1 MNIEQIIDTGNNG
14 GVLYANPNYSKSK
27 KHPSP
32 KYLKAS
38 TPQEILAHDRS
49 VADDLFERRADTE
62 VNLNRLAPYSDN
74 LKRYNVS
81 TSPTIDDVN
90 QTLADAQSNW
100 SKVGNALAQS
110 LVSQTILGTVKAVPD
125 LFDSIANGFFTSDG
139 DYQNPISNKLK
150 EWQDYFDQEVAPIYS
165 DPNRNDIYSGALTN
179 LGWWASN
186 VPSVMSS
193 LTLLLP
199 ATGIMKGA
207 SAIGKALKLGAR
219 SRSGLKSLFGINKTL
234 DNIERGVEGAQLSG
248 FQSAAAR
255 IINSTREGGKLNT
268 FANVGGN
275 AVLQRMMENYQE
287 AQGVYQDVYKTA
299 ADKLNNMNAQE
310 YQAFVNKN
318 QDMLQ
323 DVDTSDKDAVAKK
336 ISKASADEDFKYNFG
351 NLTFDIIQMY
361 GLRGFWK
368 GLKDRGGAYSLNQ
381 TLRNN
386 KLAIG
391 KTEEEIKAVAD
402 KVSAWTKAR
411 NKVWDRLKNEKL
423 IVAGELSEGI
433 EEAVNYIAQM
443 EGTNLGKVILDEAD
457 ADKSPWDDR
466 MKKYLRS
473 GGLADS
479 AFWGVM
485 GGVVFHHLGSAF
497 GKIQATIDEKNKTKK
512 DDKTGESAP
521 SSFGLSETGEVKA
534 RRDNMQS
541 WLNNFNTFFDRA
553 AKIKEGINPFAG
565 PDENADIKGNTTA
578 QEIAKSRAQDEL
590 ITDLTLNAAHHGNA
604 GYLREF
610 MKSDE
615 VRDALVNKGITT
627 KEDATQTQQEILNK
641 MNEVTQQ
648 YNNELTRV
656 INIADN
662 YAANR
667 KNDQVI
673 PIEYLQMIAT
683 NNVKYGQDIARQE
696 DKLNLTQ
703 ANINAALQVK
713 EIADKLGDTSID
725 DLQRV
730 AAQTILANNLAE
742 LYAQRREIE
751 ESAKTDISQAVALDN
766 INKNIAAVQA
776 QLTPD
781 YLREAIRTGITAFHD
796 ENGVLKFK
804 PNEGA
809 SKELKDI
816 MSLDL
821 TDAEGNEDTS
831 KRADYFKRLDD
842 YATKHNIIGEL
853 SKYSDELSIAEQN
866 KAFEDNR
873 KKANQVLTDAD
884 EFGIPG
890 VVGKNFTD
898 LLVDKAVAE
907 VNRDYLKSK
916 QVKNREDIASE
927 LSFLNQT
934 LDDARVKVVNQSFD
948 TVKDIAKRNKDNSD
962 TIINAIG
969 AYYNQDFENYDN
981 FVSVLNDKD
990 KADLKES
997 LDALHLSGNLNYRF
1011 GEQIQEMLTKDD
1023 LFEDTKPAAT
1033 QAQEEEAEQLN
1044 SATPT
1049 STEAPPTVEPLN
1061 PSLSAPQTEQ
1071 TNNLSG
1077 SSVESV
1083 TTQGNTQLSNVGT
1096 QQPAAK
1102 PSKIGKL
1109 NFTDNKFVV
1118 STGNETASDDYQLI
1132 PTQNNDEYEVHPTS
1146 NDNIASLTTNE
1157 DLFANANIA
1166 TQDNVSITSYPIVRL
1181 TGNDFEVVSQGKLG
1195 IEGSQ
1200 EEENNENTT
1209 ISSTGGIEE
1218 STPTIVAPT
1227 IPVSTPAE
1235 DTTPEVEEPKIPDFM
1250 GNASD
1255 TKVIRDV
1262 ITELKTNPD
1271 LDLNS
1276 KAKSILDD
1284 YVAKGYSETE
1294 TKKQIDSAFRRIRKK
1309 QEKLMNK
1316 ESTVASVYFSSFD
1329 QEERNAKSK
1338 NGKAVVF
1345 DDSYKQAVSD
1355 LLDVYAKDAEL
1366 PKINGKYYGNLMN
1379 LMDYIKSA
1387 YDDYSMADFM
1397 FNSLSAYLNTPEGQ
1411 AKFNITDAND
1421 VSNPV
1426 TFLNNF
1432 HKSQAE
1438 RDAALPNGTVH
1449 QVNMNLSD
1457 FGTNEYMKES
1467 YDEQVKLKNGDKLT
1481 IERVTTAKGTSRLG
1495 IKSNG
1500 KLVGS
1505 ISIPSSGERGEYVQK
1520 NDGLIYHVDK
1530 SDGSKDGALK
1540 QVLKD
1545 IARSKTPEHEK
1556 LNEIIHKAAFDK
1568 FNAEQLVN
1576 EFKSNPIVQDMVK
1589 NNMINSD
1596 KNGPEYEVALNGLAK
1611 LWRYNYKVLSE
1622 GGVNK
1627 FTGAVVANSIDK
1639 WFDALRESYNETSK
1653 LDNNPNIDI
1662 IASDV
1667 FEGELIR
1674 SNDGTFKSDAE
1685 TSQPIQLAIAKDTKF
1700 EIAAKSANGEFINGI
1715 GSNKFLV
1722 NVGRTYV
1729 TVPRN
1734 NGTVDI
1740 VNAYPVSW
1748 TGGTYYT
1755 KDDKQHHVETG
1766 KDFKQLQNAIVI
1778 QIKDRLA
1785 SLNDGDF
1792 AENRD
1797 NFIDFID
1804 NLLNINK
1811 NPIFLSKELSVFR
1824 TANILGINFGNKNNQ
1839 LLFYRDKNGDGI
1851 GQIISK
1857 VDGKPTYIS
1866 YGSDLSAIT
1875 DRLIKGIESLNF
1887 NINFAVLK
1895 SDNNHNI
1902 PLQGITSRTTDGKFQ
1917 ITIPEYKGKNGINL
1931 TYDSFKDFIQQ
1942 NNLIRVNM
1950 AQENGSNIRRTAINK
1965 QGANARFS
1973 FQVTNKQESRP
1984 IEDVSNTYTSKADEI
1999 KSIITSDSTDKG
2011 FEVASALLLDDTSKE
2026 KLNSIKSDSSLRK
2039 LLAKDIIFDE
2049 EFMSKEHAQAN
2060 AVWSKTKGG
2069 KVIVGQRFL
2078 DMINSKKPGEKG
2090 RAIRTLMHEN
2100 LHAYIE
2106 DMADNKRHP
2115 NAVVNLRNRMQDI
2128 YDDFAAAINQDIN
2141 DLKAGNID
2149 EIKQR
2154 RHIQDKATLE
2164 KISNWLNNVNTFTA
2178 ESYAT
2183 RENPQDAL
2191 EEFIVESLTN
2201 VDLMNYLNQVDADGG
2216 VIKGNTI
2223 WQKILK
2229 FIGDLFGIN
2238 IRPNSLRAKQMEALG
2253 EIFKNN
2259 QEAEIKAEEKEEE
2272 VTQPNTPSTG
2282 RIEEVETQTVADDT
2296 NSIIDGDDV
2305 GSANETFDIKDED
2318 VDADDE
2324 YDADESTSEEV
2335 AFNSFN
2341 SAIESIPMS
2350 ERAKFASL
2358 VSSAAIS
2365 MSCR

>member
-1 MNIEQIIDTGNNG
+1 MDTTQITSKG
-14 GVLYANPNYSKSK
+14 GYEELNPLWSKSK
-27 KHPSP
+27 KNNQPKTILTTNPQKGGLVDSFYNANPSNFVFDNAN
-32 KYLKAS
+32 KYINYGI
-38 TPQEILAHDRS
+38 TPNKVAPNLDKELA
-49 VADDLFERRADTE
+49 E
-62 VNLNRLAPYSDN
+62 
-74 LKRYNVS
+74 
-81 TSPTIDDVN
+81 
-90 QTLADAQSNW
+90 AQSNFAKTFN
-100 SKVGNALAQS
+100 SLGQT
-110 LVSQTILGTVKAVPD
+110 LVSQAILGTIKAVPD
-125 LFDSIANGFFTSDG
+125 LFDAIANGFFTSDG
-139 DYQNPISNKLK
+139 DYQNPISNKIK
-150 EWQDYFDQEVAPIYS
+150 EWQDYFEQEVAPIYS
-165 DPNRNDIYSGALTN
+165 DPEHNDIYSGGLTN
-179 LGWWASN
+179 FGWWASN
-186 VPSVMSS
+186 APSVMSS

-207 SAIGKALKLGAR
+207 GAIGKALKLGAR

-234 DNIERGVEGAQLSG
+234 DNIECGVEGAQLSG
-248 FQSAAAR
+248 FQSAAAK

-287 AQGVYQDVYKTA
+287 AQGVYQDIYKDAT
-299 ADKLNNMNAQE
+299 DKLNRMNNQD

-318 QDMLQ
+318 QELLQ
-323 DVDTSDKDAVAKK
+323 DVDTSDRDAVARK

-391 KTEEEIKAVAD
+391 KTEEEIKAAAD
-402 KVSAWTKAR
+402 KVSTWTKAR
-411 NKVWDRLKNEKL
+411 NKVWDRIKNEKL
-423 IVAGELSEGI
+423 IVAGELSEGA

-443 EGTNLGKVILDEAD
+443 EGTNLGKVLLDEAD

-485 GGVVFHHLGSAF
+485 GGVVFHHLGSTF

-512 DDKTGESAP
+512 DDKTGESTP
-521 SSFGLSETGEVKA
+521 NSFGLSETGEVKA

-541 WLNNFNTFFDRA
+541 WLNTFNTFFDRA

-565 PDENADIKGNTTA
+565 PNEKADIKGNTTA

-615 VRDALVNKGITT
+615 VRDALVNKGIAT

-641 MNEVTQQ
+641 MDEVTQQ

-662 YAANR
+662 YAAHR
-667 KNDQVI
+667 KDDQVI

-703 ANINAALQVK
+703 SNINVALQVK

-796 ENGVLKFK
+796 KKGVLKFK

-821 TDAEGNEDTS
+821 TDAEGNEDAS
-831 KRADYFKRLDD
+831 KRADYFKRLDA

-873 KKANQVLTDAD
+873 RKANQVLTAAD

-898 LLVDKAVAE
+898 LLVDKAIAE
-907 VNRDYLKSK
+907 VNRDYLRSK

-934 LDDARVKVVNQSFD
+934 LDDARVKVVNQSFN
-948 TVKDIAKRNKDNSD
+948 TVKDIAKRNKDNRD
-962 TIINAIG
+962 AIINAVG

-1011 GEQIQEMLTKDD
+1011 GEKIQEMLDKDD

-1049 STEAPPTVEPLN
+1049 STEASPTVEPLN
-1061 PSLSAPQTEQ
+1061 SSLSAPQTEE

-1077 SSVESV
+1077 SPVESV
-1083 TTQGNTQLSNVGT
+1083 TAQGNTQLSNVGT
-1096 QQPAAK
+1096 QHPAAK

-1109 NFTDNKFVV
+1109 NFTNNKFVA

-1146 NDNIASLTTNE
+1146 NDSIASLTTSE

-1166 TQDNVSITSYPIVRL
+1166 TQDNVGITSYPIVRL

-1195 IEGSQ
+1195 IEDIK
-1200 EEENNENTT
+1200 EEETSQQT
-1209 ISSTGGIEE
+1209 SSTGGLEE
-1218 STPTIVAPT
+1218 TKLLES
-1227 IPVSTPAE
+1227 PAE
-1235 DTTPEVEEPKIPDFM
+1235 AEPTPEVEETTPEVEEPKVPDFM
-1250 GNASD
+1250 SNASD

-1262 ITELKTNPD
+1262 ITELKTTPD
-1271 LDLNS
+1271 LDLDA

-1294 TKKQIDSAFRRIRKK
+1294 TKKQIDSAFRRIRKR

-1338 NGKAVVF
+1338 NGKAIVF
-1345 DDSYKQAVSD
+1345 DDSYKKAVSD

-1366 PKINGKYYGNLMN
+1366 PQINGKYYGNLMN

-1426 TFLNNF
+1426 AFLNNF

-1457 FGTNEYMKES
+1457 FGTDEDMKES
-1467 YDEQVKLKNGDKLT
+1467 YVEQVKLKNGDKLT
-1481 IERVTTAKGTSRLG
+1481 IERVTTSKGTSRLG

-1505 ISIPSSGERGEYVQK
+1505 ISVPSIGERGEYIQK
-1520 NDGLIYHVDK
+1520 NDGLIYHIDK
-1530 SDGSKDGALK
+1530 ADGSKDGALK

-1556 LNEIIHKAAFDK
+1556 LNEIIHKAAFDR
-1568 FNAEQLVN
+1568 FNAEQLVT
-1576 EFKSNPIVQDMVK
+1576 EFKNNPIVQDMVK

-1596 KNGPEYEVALNGLAK
+1596 ETGPEYEVVLNGLAK
-1611 LWRYNYKVLSE
+1611 LWRYNYKVLTE

-1627 FTGAVVANSIDK
+1627 FTGAVIANSIDK
-1639 WFDALRESYNETSK
+1639 WFDTLRESYNETSK

-1662 IASDV
+1662 VASDV

-1700 EIAAKSANGEFINGI
+1700 EIAAKSTTGEFINGI

-1722 NVGRTYV
+1722 SVGRTYV
-1729 TVPRN
+1729 TVPRS

-1748 TGGTYYT
+1748 TGATYYT
-1755 KDDKQHHVETG
+1755 KDGKQQHVETG
-1766 KDFKQLQNAIVI
+1766 KNFKQLQNAII
-1778 QIKDRLA
+1778 TQIKDRLA

-1824 TANILGINFGNKNNQ
+1824 TANALGINFGNKNNQ
-1839 LLFYRDKNGDGI
+1839 LLFYRDKNGDDV
-1851 GQIISK
+1851 GQIINK
-1857 VDGKPTYIS
+1857 VDGKPNYIS
-1866 YGSDLSAIT
+1866 YNSDLSAVS
-1875 DRLIKGIESLNF
+1875 DRLIEGIKSLNF

-1895 SDNNHNI
+1895 SDNNHKI

-1917 ITIPEYKGKNGINL
+1917 ITIPEYKGKNGVNL

-1942 NNLIRVNM
+1942 NNLLRVNM

-1984 IEDVSNTYTSKADEI
+1984 VEDVGDSYISKADEI
-1999 KSIITSDSTDKG
+1999 KSILTSDSTDKG

-2049 EFMSKEHAQAN
+2049 EFMSKEHSQAN
-2060 AVWSKTKGG
+2060 AVWSKTKGN
-2069 KVIVGQRFL
+2069 KVVVGQKFL
-2078 DMINSKKPGEKG
+2078 DMINSKEPGEKG

-2100 LHAYIE
+2100 LHGYIE
-2106 DMADNKRHP
+2106 DMANDKRHP
-2115 NAVVNLRNRMQDI
+2115 NAVANLRNRMQDI

-2154 RHIQDKATLE
+2154 RHIQDKASLE
-2164 KISNWLNNVNTFTA
+2164 RISEWLNNVNTFTA

-2238 IRPNSLRAKQMEALG
+2238 IRPNSLRAKQMETLG

-2259 QEAEIKAEEKEEE
+2259 QEAEVKAEEKEE
-2272 VTQPNTPSTG
+2272 VTQPTSSTG
-2282 RIEEVETQTVADDT
+2282 RIEEVETETIADNT
-2296 NSIIDGDDV
+2296 NSVIDSDDV
-2305 GSANETFDIKDED
+2305 GRANEVFDIKDEN
-2318 VDADDE
+2318 VDDDDE
-2324 YDADESTSEEV
+2324 YDDESTSEEV

-2341 SAIESIPMS
+2341 SAIESLPMS

-2365 MSCR
+2365 MSCK

>member
-1 MNIEQIIDTGNNG
+1 MDTTQITSKG
-14 GVLYANPNYSKSK
+14 GYEELNPLWSKSK
-27 KHPSP
+27 KNNQPKTILTTNPQKGGLVDSFYNANPSNFVFDNAN
-32 KYLKAS
+32 KYINYGI
-38 TPQEILAHDRS
+38 TPNKVAPNLDKELA
-49 VADDLFERRADTE
+49 E
-62 VNLNRLAPYSDN
+62 
-74 LKRYNVS
+74 
-81 TSPTIDDVN
+81 
-90 QTLADAQSNW
+90 AQSNFAKTFN
-100 SKVGNALAQS
+100 SLGQA
-110 LVSQTILGTVKAVPD
+110 LVSETILGTIKAVPD
-125 LFDSIANGFFTSDG
+125 LFDAITDGIFQSDG
-139 DYQNPISNKLK
+139 DYQNPISNKLQ

-165 DPNRNDIYSGALTN
+165 DPERNDIYNGGLTN
-179 LGWWASN
+179 WGWWASN
-186 VPSVMSS
+186 IPSVMSS

-207 SAIGKALKLGAR
+207 GAIGKALKLGAR

-248 FQSAAAR
+248 FQSAAAK

-287 AQGVYQDVYKTA
+287 AQGVYQDIYKDAT
-299 ADKLNNMNAQE
+299 DKLNNMNNQD

-318 QDMLQ
+318 QELLQ
-323 DVDTSDKDAVAKK
+323 DVDTSDRNAVARK
-336 ISKASADEDFKYNFG
+336 ISKVSADEDFKYNFG

-391 KTEEEIKAVAD
+391 KTEEEIKAAAD

-411 NKVWDRLKNEKL
+411 NKVWDRFKSEKL
-423 IVAGELSEGI
+423 IVAGELSEGL
-433 EEAVNYIAQM
+433 EEGVNYIAQM
-443 EGTNLGKVILDEAD
+443 EGTNLGKVLLDEAD

-485 GGVVFHHLGSAF
+485 GGVVFHHLGSTF

-512 DDKTGESAP
+512 DDKTGESTP
-521 SSFGLSETGEVKA
+521 SSFGLSETGEIKA

-541 WLNNFNTFFDRA
+541 WLNTFNTFFDRA

-565 PDENADIKGNTTA
+565 LNEKADIKGNTTA

-610 MKSDE
+610 MKSNE
-615 VRDALVNKGITT
+615 VRDALVNKGIAT

-641 MNEVTQQ
+641 MDEVTQQ

-662 YAANR
+662 YAAHR
-667 KNDQVI
+667 KDDQVI

-703 ANINAALQVK
+703 SNIDTALQVK
-713 EIADKLGDTSID
+713 EIADKLGDTFID

-816 MSLDL
+816 MSLNL
-821 TDAEGNEDTS
+821 NDAEGNEDVN

-873 KKANQVLTDAD
+873 RKANEVLTAAD

-898 LLVDKAVAE
+898 LLVDKAIAE
-907 VNRDYLKSK
+907 VNRDYLRSK

-948 TVKDIAKRNKDNSD
+948 TVKDIAKRNKDNRD
-962 TIINAIG
+962 AIINAIG

-981 FVSVLNDKD
+981 FVSILNDKD

-1011 GEQIQEMLTKDD
+1011 GEQIQEMLAKDD
-1023 LFEDTKPAAT
+1023 LFEDTKPSAT
-1033 QAQEEEAEQLN
+1033 QAQEKEAEQLN
-1044 SATPT
+1044 VETPT
-1049 STEAPPTVEPLN
+1049 PTEASPTVEPLN
-1061 PSLSAPQTEQ
+1061 SSLSAPQIGQ

-1077 SSVESV
+1077 SSLESV
-1083 TTQGNTQLSNVGT
+1083 TAQGNTQLSNVGT
-1096 QQPAAK
+1096 QQSAAK
-1102 PSKIGKL
+1102 PIKIGKL
-1109 NFTDNKFVV
+1109 NFTNNKFVA

-1132 PTQNNDEYEVHPTS
+1132 PTQNNDEYEVHPAS
-1146 NDNIASLTTNE
+1146 NDSIATLTTNE

-1166 TQDNVSITSYPIVRL
+1166 TQDNVGITSYPIIRL

-1195 IEGSQ
+1195 IENVK
-1200 EEENNENTT
+1200 EEETSPQT
-1209 ISSTGGIEE
+1209 SSTGGLEQTEPVQSPAVEE
-1218 STPTIVAPT
+1218 I
-1227 IPVSTPAE
+1227 TPAVE
-1235 DTTPEVEEPKIPDFM
+1235 ETTPEVEEPKVPDFM

-1262 ITELKTNPD
+1262 ITELKTTPD
-1271 LDLNS
+1271 LDLDA

-1294 TKKQIDSAFRRIRKK
+1294 TKKQIDSAFRRIRKR

-1345 DDSYKQAVSD
+1345 EDSYKKAVSD

-1366 PKINGKYYGNLMN
+1366 PQINGKYYGNLMN

-1387 YDDYSMADFM
+1387 YDDYSMADFI

-1426 TFLNNF
+1426 AFLNNF

-1457 FGTNEYMKES
+1457 FGTNEDMKEN
-1467 YDEQVKLKNGDKLT
+1467 YAEQVKLKNGDKLT
-1481 IERVTTAKGTSRLG
+1481 IERVTTSKGTSHLG

-1505 ISIPSSGERGEYVQK
+1505 ISIPSTGERGEYVQK
-1520 NDGLIYHVDK
+1520 NDGLIYHIDK
-1530 SDGSKDGALK
+1530 ADGSKDGALK

-1611 LWRYNYKVLSE
+1611 LWRYNYKVLTE

-1627 FTGAVVANSIDK
+1627 FTSAVVANSIDK
-1639 WFDALRESYNETSK
+1639 WFDTLRESYNETSK

-1662 IASDV
+1662 VASDV

-1685 TSQPIQLAIAKDTKF
+1685 TSLPIQLAIAKDTNF
-1700 EIAAKSANGEFINGI
+1700 EIAAKSTTGEFINGI

-1729 TVPRN
+1729 TVPRS

-1740 VNAYPVSW
+1740 VNAYPVNW
-1748 TGGTYYT
+1748 TGATYYT
-1755 KDDKQHHVETG
+1755 KDDKQRYVKTG
-1766 KDFKQLQNAIVI
+1766 KDFKQLQNAIVT

-1824 TANILGINFGNKNNQ
+1824 TANTLGINFGNNNNQ

-1851 GQIISK
+1851 GQIINK
-1857 VDGKPTYIS
+1857 VDGKPDYIS
-1866 YGSDLSAIT
+1866 YNSDLSAVI
-1875 DRLIKGIESLNF
+1875 DRLIEGIKSLNF

-1902 PLQGITSRTTDGKFQ
+1902 PLQGITSRTTDGKFK
-1917 ITIPEYKGKNGINL
+1917 ITIPKYKGKNGLNL

-1942 NNLIRVNM
+1942 NNLLRVNM

-1984 IEDVSNTYTSKADEI
+1984 VEDVSDSYISKADEI
-1999 KSIITSDSTDKG
+1999 KSIVTSDSTDKG

-2026 KLNSIKSDSSLRK
+2026 KLNSIKSNSSLRK

-2049 EFMSKEHAQAN
+2049 EFMSKHHAQAN

-2069 KVIVGQRFL
+2069 KVVIGQTFL

-2100 LHAYIE
+2100 LHGYIE
-2106 DMADNKRHP
+2106 DMANDKRHP
-2115 NAVVNLRNRMQDI
+2115 NAVANLRNRMQDI
-2128 YDDFAAAINQDIN
+2128 YDDFATAINQDIN

-2164 KISNWLNNVNTFTA
+2164 KISEWLNNVNTFTA

-2216 VIKGNTI
+2216 VVKGNTI

-2229 FIGDLFGIN
+2229 FIGDLFSIN

-2259 QEAEIKAEEKEEE
+2259 QEAEVKAEEKEE
-2272 VTQPNTPSTG
+2272 VTQPTTSSTG
-2282 RIEEVETQTVADDT
+2282 RVEEVETETVADNT
-2296 NSIIDGDDV
+2296 NSVIDSDDV
-2305 GSANETFDIKDED
+2305 GNANEVFNINDED

-2341 SAIESIPMS
+2341 SAIESLPMS

-2365 MSCR
+2365 MFCK

>member
-1 MNIEQIIDTGNNG
+1 MNTENVFNNSGII
-14 GVLYANPNYSKSK
+14 VSNPNYNPKTK
-27 KHPSP
+27 KGRAQQPFFHTLDVSQDITSGAANEFA
-32 KYLKAS
+32 KNADNAWVMGDTHSYQRYGV
-38 TPQEILAHDRS
+38 TPNIITNLDK
-49 VADDLFERRADTE
+49 ERAE
-62 VNLNRLAPYSDN
+62 N
-74 LKRYNVS
+74 
-81 TSPTIDDVN
+81 
-90 QTLADAQSNW
+90 QSNW
-100 SKVGNALAQS
+100 IKTGNALGQT
-110 LVSQTILGTVKAVPD
+110 LVSQAILGTIKAVPD
-125 LFDSIANGFFTSDG
+125 LFDAIANGFFTSDG
-139 DYQNPISNKLK
+139 DYQNPISNKIK

-165 DPNRNDIYSGALTN
+165 DPEHNDIYNGGLTN
-179 LGWWASN
+179 WGWWASN
-186 VPSVMSS
+186 IPSVMSS

-207 SAIGKALKLGAR
+207 GAIGKALKLGAR

-248 FQSAAAR
+248 FQSAAAK

-287 AQGVYQDVYKTA
+287 AQGVYQDIYKDAT
-299 ADKLNNMNAQE
+299 DKLNNMNNQD

-318 QDMLQ
+318 QELLQ
-323 DVDTSDKDAVAKK
+323 DVDTSDRNAVAKK

-368 GLKDRGGAYSLNQ
+368 GLKDRGGTYSLNQ

-391 KTEEEIKAVAD
+391 KTEEEIKAAAD

-423 IVAGELSEGI
+423 IVAGELSEGL
-433 EEAVNYIAQM
+433 EEGVNYIAQM
-443 EGTNLGKVILDEAD
+443 EGTNLGKVLLDEAD

-485 GGVVFHHLGSAF
+485 GGVVFHHLGSTF

-521 SSFGLSETGEVKA
+521 TSFGLSETGEVKA

-541 WLNNFNTFFDRA
+541 WLNTFNTFFDRA

-565 PDENADIKGNTTA
+565 PNEKADIKGNTTA
-578 QEIAKSRAQDEL
+578 QEMAKSRAQDEL

-615 VRDALVNKGITT
+615 VRDALVNKGIAS

-641 MNEVTQQ
+641 MDEVTQQ

-656 INIADN
+656 MNIADN
-662 YAANR
+662 YAAHR
-667 KNDQVI
+667 KDDQVI
-673 PIEYLQMIAT
+673 PIEYLQIIAT

-703 ANINAALQVK
+703 SNINIALQVK

-742 LYAQRREIE
+742 LYAQRREVE

-796 ENGVLKFK
+796 KKGVLKFK

-816 MSLDL
+816 MSLNL
-821 TDAEGNEDTS
+821 NDAEGNEDAS
-831 KRADYFKRLDD
+831 KRAEYFKRLDD
-842 YATKHNIIGEL
+842 YATKHNIVGEL

-873 KKANQVLTDAD
+873 RKANQVLTAAD

-898 LLVDKAVAE
+898 LLVDKAIAK
-907 VNRDYLKSK
+907 VNIDYLKSK

-934 LDDARVKVVNQSFD
+934 LNDARVKVVNQSFD
-948 TVKDIAKRNKDNSD
+948 TVKDIAKRNKDNRD
-962 TIINAIG
+962 VIINAVG

-990 KADLKES
+990 KADLKEA

-1011 GEQIQEMLTKDD
+1011 GEQIQEMLGKDD

-1044 SATPT
+1044 AATPT
-1049 STEAPPTVEPLN
+1049 SPEPSPTIEPIN
-1061 PSLSAPQTEQ
+1061 PSLSAPQIGQ

-1077 SSVESV
+1077 SSLESV
-1083 TTQGNTQLSNVGT
+1083 TAQGNTQLSNVGT
-1096 QQPAAK
+1096 QQSAAK

-1109 NFTDNKFVV
+1109 NFTNNKFVA

-1146 NDNIASLTTNE
+1146 NDSIASLTTNE

-1166 TQDNVSITSYPIVRL
+1166 TQDNVGITSYPIVRL

-1195 IEGSQ
+1195 IEESQ
-1200 EEENNENTT
+1200 EEESNENTT
-1209 ISSTGGIEE
+1209 TSSTGSIEDT
-1218 STPTIVAPT
+1218 TPT
-1227 IPVSTPAE
+1227 E
-1235 DTTPEVEEPKIPDFM
+1235 DTTPEVEEPKVPDFM
-1250 GNASD
+1250 GNVSD
-1255 TKVIRDV
+1255 IKVIRDV
-1262 ITELKTNPD
+1262 ITELKTTPD
-1271 LDLNS
+1271 LDLDA

-1294 TKKQIDSAFRRIRKK
+1294 TKKQIDSAFRRIRKR

-1329 QEERNAKSK
+1329 QEERNARSK

-1345 DDSYKQAVSD
+1345 DDSYKKAVSD
-1355 LLDVYAKDAEL
+1355 LLDVYAKDVEL
-1366 PKINGKYYGNLMN
+1366 PQINGKYYGNLMN

-1426 TFLNNF
+1426 AFLNNF

-1457 FGTNEYMKES
+1457 FGSNEDMKES
-1467 YDEQVKLKNGDKLT
+1467 YAEQVKLKNGDKLT
-1481 IERVTTAKGTSRLG
+1481 IERVTTSKGTSRLG

-1505 ISIPSSGERGEYVQK
+1505 ISVPSIGERGEYVQK

-1530 SDGSKDGALK
+1530 ADSSKDGVLK

-1545 IARSKTPEHEK
+1545 IARSKTPEHAK
-1556 LNEIIHKAAFDK
+1556 LNELIHKAAFDK

-1576 EFKSNPIVQDMVK
+1576 EFKNNPIVQDMVK

-1596 KNGPEYEVALNGLAK
+1596 KNGPEYEIALNGLAK
-1611 LWRYNYKVLSE
+1611 LWRYNYKVLTE

-1627 FTGAVVANSIDK
+1627 FTGAVIANSIDK
-1639 WFDALRESYNETSK
+1639 WFNALRESYNETNK

-1662 IASDV
+1662 VASDV

-1674 SNDGTFKSDAE
+1674 SNDSTFKSDAE
-1685 TSQPIQLAIAKDTKF
+1685 TSLPIQLAIAKDTKF
-1700 EIAAKSANGEFINGI
+1700 EIAAKSTTGEFINGI

-1722 NVGRTYV
+1722 NVGRTYI
-1729 TVPRN
+1729 TVPRS

-1748 TGGTYYT
+1748 TGATYYT
-1755 KDDKQHHVETG
+1755 KDDKQQHVETG
-1766 KDFKQLQNAIVI
+1766 KDFKQLQNAII
-1778 QIKDRLA
+1778 TQIKDRLA

-1792 AENRD
+1792 VENRD

-1804 NLLNINK
+1804 NLLNVNK

-1824 TANILGINFGNKNNQ
+1824 TANVLGINFGNNNNQ
-1839 LLFYRDKNGDGI
+1839 LLFYRDKNGDGV
-1851 GQIISK
+1851 GQIINK
-1857 VDGKPTYIS
+1857 VNGKPTYIS
-1866 YGSDLSAIT
+1866 YNSDLSTIT
-1875 DRLIKGIESLNF
+1875 DRLIKGVESLNF

-1895 SDNNHNI
+1895 SDNNHDV
-1902 PLQGITSRTTDGKFQ
+1902 PLQGITSRTSDGKFQ
-1917 ITIPEYKGKNGINL
+1917 ITIPKYKGKNGVNL

-1942 NNLIRVNM
+1942 NNLLRVNM

-1984 IEDVSNTYTSKADEI
+1984 VKDVNDTYTSKSDEV
-1999 KSIITSDSTDKG
+1999 KAIITSDSTDKG
-2011 FEVASALLLDDTSKE
+2011 FEVASALLLDNTSKE
-2026 KLNSIKSDSSLRK
+2026 KLNSIKIDSPLRK
-2039 LLAKDIIFDE
+2039 LLSKNIIFDE
-2049 EFMSKEHAQAN
+2049 EFMSKEHPQAN

-2069 KVIVGQRFL
+2069 NVVVGQKFL

-2106 DMADNKRHP
+2106 DMADYKRHP
-2115 NAVVNLRNRMQDI
+2115 NAVANLRNRMQDI
-2128 YDDFAAAINQDIN
+2128 YDDFATAINQDIN

-2154 RHIQDKATLE
+2154 RHIQDKASLE
-2164 KISNWLNNVNTFTA
+2164 KISEWLNNVNNFTA

-2216 VIKGNTI
+2216 VVKGDTI

-2229 FIGDLFGIN
+2229 FIGDLFDIN

-2259 QEAEIKAEEKEEE
+2259 QEVEVKVEEKEEDF
-2272 VTQPNTPSTG
+2272 TQTNIPSTG
-2282 RIEEVETQTVADDT
+2282 GIEEVEEQTVADDT
-2296 NSIIDGDDV
+2296 NNIIDSDDV
-2305 GSANETFDIKDED
+2305 GKANETFDINDED
-2318 VDADDE
+2318 ADADDE
-2324 YDADESTSEEV
+2324 YDADDESTSEEV

-2341 SAIESIPMS
+2341 SAIESLPMS

>member
-1 MNIEQIIDTGNNG
+1 MDTTQITSKG
-14 GVLYANPNYSKSK
+14 GYEELNPLWSKSK
-27 KHPSP
+27 KNNQPKTILTTNPQKGGLVDSFYNANPSNFVFDNAN
-32 KYLKAS
+32 KYINYGI
-38 TPQEILAHDRS
+38 TPNKVTPNLDKELA
-49 VADDLFERRADTE
+49 E
-62 VNLNRLAPYSDN
+62 
-74 LKRYNVS
+74 
-81 TSPTIDDVN
+81 
-90 QTLADAQSNW
+90 AQSNFAKTFN
-100 SKVGNALAQS
+100 SLGQT
-110 LVSQTILGTVKAVPD
+110 LVSQAILGTIKAVPD
-125 LFDSIANGFFTSDG
+125 LFDAIANGFFTSDG
-139 DYQNPISNKLK
+139 DYQNPISNKIK

-165 DPNRNDIYSGALTN
+165 DPERNDIYNGGLTN
-179 LGWWASN
+179 WGWWASN
-186 VPSVMSS
+186 FPSVMSS

-207 SAIGKALKLGAR
+207 GAIGKALKLGAR

-248 FQSAAAR
+248 FQSAAAK

-287 AQGVYQDVYKTA
+287 AQGVYQYVYKDAT
-299 ADKLNNMNAQE
+299 DKLNNMNNQE

-318 QDMLQ
+318 QELLQ
-323 DVDTSDKDAVAKK
+323 DVDTSDRNAVARK

-391 KTEEEIKAVAD
+391 KTEEEIKAAAD

-411 NKVWDRLKNEKL
+411 NKVWDRIKNEKL
-423 IVAGELSEGI
+423 IVAGELSEGA

-443 EGTNLGKVILDEAD
+443 EGTNLGKVLLDEAD

-485 GGVVFHHLGSAF
+485 GGIVFHHLGSTF

-521 SSFGLSETGEVKA
+521 SSFGLSETGEIKA
-534 RRDNMQS
+534 RRDNMKS
-541 WLNNFNTFFDRA
+541 WLNTFNTFFDRA
-553 AKIKEGINPFAG
+553 AKIKEGVNPFAG
-565 PDENADIKGNTTA
+565 LNEKADIKGNTTA

-604 GYLREF
+604 GYLLEF
-610 MKSDE
+610 MKSNE
-615 VRDALVNKGITT
+615 VRDALVNKGIAT

-641 MNEVTQQ
+641 MDEVTQQ

-662 YAANR
+662 YAAHR
-667 KNDQVI
+667 KDDQVI

-683 NNVKYGQDIARQE
+683 NNVKYGQDVARQE

-703 ANINAALQVK
+703 SNINAALQVK

-821 TDAEGNEDTS
+821 SDAEGNEDAN
-831 KRADYFKRLDD
+831 KRADYFKRLDE

-873 KKANQVLTDAD
+873 RKANEVLTAAD

-907 VNRDYLKSK
+907 VNRDYLRSK

-948 TVKDIAKRNKDNSD
+948 TVKDIAKRNKDNRD
-962 TIINAIG
+962 AIINAVG

-990 KADLKES
+990 KEDLKES

-1011 GEQIQEMLTKDD
+1011 GEQIQEMLAKDD

-1044 SATPT
+1044 SATPNP
-1049 STEAPPTVEPLN
+1049 TEAPPTVKPLKS
-1061 PSLSAPQTEQ
+1061 SLSAPQIKQ
-1071 TNNLSG
+1071 TNDSSG
-1077 SSVESV
+1077 SPVESV
-1083 TTQGNTQLSNVGT
+1083 TAQGNTQLLNVGT

-1109 NFTDNKFVV
+1109 NFTNNKFVA
-1118 STGNETASDDYQLI
+1118 STGNETASDDYRLI

-1146 NDNIASLTTNE
+1146 NDSVANLTTSE

-1166 TQDNVSITSYPIVRL
+1166 TQDNVGITSYPIVRL

-1195 IEGSQ
+1195 IEDVK
-1200 EEENNENTT
+1200 EEETLPQT
-1209 ISSTGGIEE
+1209 SSTGGLEQTKSLESPAAAE
-1218 STPTIVAPT
+1218 STPEI
-1227 IPVSTPAE
+1227 E
-1235 DTTPEVEEPKIPDFM
+1235 ETTPEVEEPKVPDFM

-1262 ITELKTNPD
+1262 ITELKTTSD
-1271 LDLNS
+1271 LDLDA

-1294 TKKQIDSAFRRIRKK
+1294 TKKQIDSAFRRIRKR

-1316 ESTVASVYFSSFD
+1316 ESTVASVYFSNFD
-1329 QEERNAKSK
+1329 QEERNARSK

-1345 DDSYKQAVSD
+1345 DDSYKKAVSD

-1366 PKINGKYYGNLMN
+1366 PQINGKYYGNLMN

-1411 AKFNITDAND
+1411 SKFNITDAND

-1426 TFLNNF
+1426 AFLNNF

-1457 FGTNEYMKES
+1457 FGTNEDMKEN
-1467 YDEQVKLKNGDKLT
+1467 YAEQLKLKNGDKLT
-1481 IERVTTAKGTSRLG
+1481 IERVTTSKGTSRLG

-1505 ISIPSSGERGEYVQK
+1505 ISIPSTGERGEYVQK
-1520 NDGLIYHVDK
+1520 NDGLIYHIDK

-1576 EFKSNPIVQDMVK
+1576 EFKNNSIVQDMVK

-1611 LWRYNYKVLSE
+1611 LWRYNYKVLTE
-1622 GGVNK
+1622 GRVNK

-1639 WFDALRESYNETSK
+1639 WFDSLRESYNETSK

-1662 IASDV
+1662 VASDV

-1685 TSQPIQLAIAKDTKF
+1685 TALPIQLAIAKDTKF
-1700 EIAAKSANGEFINGI
+1700 EIAAKSTTGEFINGI

-1722 NVGRTYV
+1722 SVGRTYV
-1729 TVPRN
+1729 TVPRS

-1748 TGGTYYT
+1748 TGSTYYT
-1755 KDDKQHHVETG
+1755 KDDKQRYVETG
-1766 KDFKQLQNAIVI
+1766 KDFKQLQNAIVT
-1778 QIKDRLA
+1778 QIKDRLV

-1792 AENRD
+1792 TENRD

-1839 LLFYRDKNGDGI
+1839 LLFYRDKNGDGV
-1851 GQIISK
+1851 GQIINK
-1857 VDGKPTYIS
+1857 VDGKPNYIS
-1866 YGSDLSAIT
+1866 HNSDLSAVS
-1875 DRLIKGIESLNF
+1875 DRLIKGIKSLNF

-1917 ITIPEYKGKNGINL
+1917 ITIPEYKGKNGVNL
-1931 TYDSFKDFIQQ
+1931 TYDSFKDFIQK
-1942 NNLIRVNM
+1942 NNLLRVNM

-1984 IEDVSNTYTSKADEI
+1984 VEDVSDSYISKADEI
-1999 KSIITSDSTDKG
+1999 KSIVTSNSTDKG

-2026 KLNSIKSDSSLRK
+2026 KLNSINSDSPLRK

-2049 EFMSKEHAQAN
+2049 EFMSKHHAQAN

-2069 KVIVGQRFL
+2069 KVVIGQIFL

-2106 DMADNKRHP
+2106 DMADDKLHP
-2115 NAVVNLRNRMQDI
+2115 NAVANLRNRMQDI
-2128 YDDFAAAINQDIN
+2128 YDDFATAINQDIT

-2164 KISNWLNNVNTFTA
+2164 KISEWLNNVNTFTA

-2216 VIKGNTI
+2216 VVKGNTI

-2238 IRPNSLRAKQMEALG
+2238 IRPNSLRAKQMETLG

-2259 QEAEIKAEEKEEE
+2259 QEAEVKAEEKEEE
-2272 VTQPNTPSTG
+2272 VAQPTTSSTG
-2282 RIEEVETQTVADDT
+2282 GIEEVETETVADNT
-2296 NSIIDGDDV
+2296 NSVIDSDDV

-2341 SAIESIPMS
+2341 SAIESLPMS

-2365 MSCR
+2365 MSCK

>member
-1 MNIEQIIDTGNNG
+1 MNTENVFNNSGII
-14 GVLYANPNYSKSK
+14 VSNPNYNSKTK
-27 KHPSP
+27 KSRAQQPFFHTLDVTQDITSGAANEFA
-32 KYLKAS
+32 KNVGNAWVMGDTHNYQRYGV
-38 TPQEILAHDRS
+38 TPNIITNLDK
-49 VADDLFERRADTE
+49 ERAE
-62 VNLNRLAPYSDN
+62 N
-74 LKRYNVS
+74 
-81 TSPTIDDVN
+81 
-90 QTLADAQSNW
+90 QSNW
-100 SKVGNALAQS
+100 TKAGNALGQT
-110 LVSQTILGTVKAVPD
+110 LVSQAILGTIKAVPD
-125 LFDSIANGFFTSDG
+125 LFDAIANGFFTSDG
-139 DYQNPISNKLK
+139 DYQNPISNKIK

-165 DPNRNDIYSGALTN
+165 DPTRNDIYNGGLTN
-179 LGWWASN
+179 FGWYASN
-186 VPSVMSS
+186 FPSVMSS

-207 SAIGKALKLGAR
+207 GAIGKALKLGAR

-234 DNIERGVEGAQLSG
+234 DNIERGVEGAKLSG
-248 FQSAAAR
+248 FQSAAAK

-287 AQGVYQDVYKTA
+287 AQGVYQDVYKDAT
-299 ADKLNNMNAQE
+299 DKLNGMNNQD

-318 QDMLQ
+318 QELLQ
-323 DVDTSDKDAVAKK
+323 DVDTSDRNAVARK

-391 KTEEEIKAVAD
+391 KTEEEIKAATD
-402 KVSAWTKAR
+402 KVSAWVKAR

-423 IVAGELSEGI
+423 IITGELSEGL
-433 EEAVNYIAQM
+433 EEGVNYIAQM
-443 EGTNLGKVILDEAD
+443 EGTNLGKVLLDEAD

-466 MKKYLRS
+466 IKKYLRS

-485 GGVVFHHLGSAF
+485 GGIVFHHLGSTF

-541 WLNNFNTFFDRA
+541 WLNTFNTFFDRA
-553 AKIKEGINPFAG
+553 AKIKEGVNPFAG
-565 PDENADIKGNTTA
+565 LNDKADIKGNTTA

-610 MKSDE
+610 MKSNE

-641 MNEVTQQ
+641 MDEVTQQ

-667 KNDQVI
+667 KDDQVI

-703 ANINAALQVK
+703 SNINVALQVK
-713 EIADKLGDTSID
+713 EIADKLGDTSVD

-796 ENGVLKFK
+796 EDGVLKFK

-816 MSLDL
+816 MSLNL
-821 TDAEGNEDTS
+821 NDAEGNEDAT
-831 KRADYFKRLDD
+831 KRADYFKRLDE

-873 KKANQVLTDAD
+873 RKANQVLTAAD

-890 VVGKNFTD
+890 VVSKNFTD
-898 LLVDKAVAE
+898 LLVDKAIAE
-907 VNRDYLKSK
+907 VNRDYLRSK

-948 TVKDIAKRNKDNSD
+948 TVKDIAKRNKDNRD
-962 TIINAIG
+962 AIINAVG

-990 KADLKES
+990 KANLKES

-1011 GEQIQEMLTKDD
+1011 GEQIQEMLAKDD
-1023 LFEDTKPAAT
+1023 LFEDTKPAAA

-1044 SATPT
+1044 STTST
-1049 STEAPPTVEPLN
+1049 STEASPIVEPLN
-1061 PSLSAPQTEQ
+1061 PSLSAPQIEQ
-1071 TNNLSG
+1071 TNDSSG

-1083 TTQGNTQLSNVGT
+1083 TAQGNTQLSNVGT
-1096 QQPAAK
+1096 QQSAVK

-1109 NFTDNKFVV
+1109 NFANNKFVAN
-1118 STGNETASDDYQLI
+1118 TGNETTSDDYQLI

-1166 TQDNVSITSYPIVRL
+1166 TQDNVGITSYPIIRL

-1195 IEGSQ
+1195 IEDVK
-1200 EEENNENTT
+1200 EEETLPQT
-1209 ISSTGGIEE
+1209 SSTGGLEQTKSLESPAAAE
-1218 STPTIVAPT
+1218 STTNV
-1227 IPVSTPAE
+1227 E
-1235 DTTPEVEEPKIPDFM
+1235 ETTPEIEEPKVPDFM
-1250 GNASD
+1250 SNASD
-1255 TKVIRDV
+1255 TKIIRDV
-1262 ITELKTNPD
+1262 ITELKITPD
-1271 LDLNS
+1271 LDLDA

-1294 TKKQIDSAFRRIRKK
+1294 TKKQIDSAFRRIRKR

-1329 QEERNAKSK
+1329 QEERNTKSK

-1345 DDSYKQAVSD
+1345 DDSYKKAVSD

-1366 PKINGKYYGNLMN
+1366 PQINGKYYGNLMN

-1426 TFLNNF
+1426 AFLNNF

-1438 RDAALPNGTVH
+1438 RDAALPNGTIH

-1457 FGTNEYMKES
+1457 FGTNEDMKES
-1467 YDEQVKLKNGDKLT
+1467 YAEQLKLKNGDKLT
-1481 IERVTTAKGTSRLG
+1481 IERVTTSKGTSRLG

-1505 ISIPSSGERGEYVQK
+1505 ISIPSIGERGEYIQK
-1520 NDGLIYHVDK
+1520 NDGLIYHIDK
-1530 SDGSKDGALK
+1530 ADGSKDGALK

-1568 FNAEQLVN
+1568 FSAEQLVN

-1596 KNGPEYEVALNGLAK
+1596 ENGPEYEVALNGLAK
-1611 LWRYNYKVLSE
+1611 LWRYNYKVLTE

-1639 WFDALRESYNETSK
+1639 WFDTLRESYNETSK

-1662 IASDV
+1662 VASDV

-1700 EIAAKSANGEFINGI
+1700 EIAAKSTTGEFINGI

-1722 NVGRTYV
+1722 SVGRTYV
-1729 TVPRN
+1729 TVPRS

-1748 TGGTYYT
+1748 TVATYYT
-1755 KDDKQHHVETG
+1755 KDDKQQHVETG
-1766 KDFKQLQNAIVI
+1766 KDFKQLQNAIVT

-1785 SLNDGDF
+1785 SLNYGDF
-1792 AENRD
+1792 TENRD

-1824 TANILGINFGNKNNQ
+1824 TANVLGISFGNKNNQ
-1839 LLFYRDKNGDGI
+1839 LLFYRDKNGDGV
-1851 GQIISK
+1851 GQIINK
-1857 VDGKPTYIS
+1857 VDGKPNYIS
-1866 YGSDLSAIT
+1866 YNSDLSAVS
-1875 DRLIKGIESLNF
+1875 DRLIEGIKSLNF
-1887 NINFAVLK
+1887 NINFVVLK

-1917 ITIPEYKGKNGINL
+1917 ITIPEYKGKNGVNL

-1942 NNLIRVNM
+1942 NNLLRVNM
-1950 AQENGSNIRRTAINK
+1950 AQENGSNIRKTAINK

-1984 IEDVSNTYTSKADEI
+1984 VKNVDDTNTYTSKADEV

-2049 EFMSKEHAQAN
+2049 EFMSKHHAQAN

-2069 KVIVGQRFL
+2069 KVVIGQIFL

-2106 DMADNKRHP
+2106 EMADDKFHP
-2115 NAVVNLRNRMQDI
+2115 NAVANLRNRMQDI
-2128 YDDFAAAINQDIN
+2128 YDDFATAISQDIN

-2183 RENPQDAL
+2183 RENLQDAL

-2259 QEAEIKAEEKEEE
+2259 QESEVKAEEKEE
-2272 VTQPNTPSTG
+2272 VTQLTTSSTG
-2282 RIEEVETQTVADDT
+2282 HIEEVETETVADDT
-2296 NSIIDGDDV
+2296 NSIVDSNDV
-2305 GSANETFDIKDED
+2305 GKPNETFDINDED
-2318 VDADDE
+2318 ADADDE
-2324 YDADESTSEEV
+2324 YDADDESTSEEV

-2341 SAIESIPMS
+2341 SAIESLPMS

-2358 VSSAAIS
+2358 VSSATIS
-2365 MSCR
+2365 MSCK

>member
-1 MNIEQIIDTGNNG
+1 MNTENVFNNSRII
-14 GVLYANPNYSKSK
+14 VSNPNYTPKTK
-27 KHPSP
+27 KGRAQQPFFHTLDVTQDITSGAANEFA
-32 KYLKAS
+32 KNVGNVWVMGDTHNYQRYGV
-38 TPQEILAHDRS
+38 TPNII
-49 VADDLFERRADTE
+49 T
-62 VNLNRLAPYSDN
+62 NLDKEHAEN
-74 LKRYNVS
+74 
-81 TSPTIDDVN
+81 
-90 QTLADAQSNW
+90 QSNW
-100 SKVGNALAQS
+100 TKAGNALGQT
-110 LVSQTILGTVKAVPD
+110 LVSQAILGTIKAVPD
-125 LFDSIANGFFTSDG
+125 LFDAIANGFFTSDG
-139 DYQNPISNKLK
+139 DYQNPISNKIK

-165 DPNRNDIYSGALTN
+165 DPTRNDIYNGGLTN
-179 LGWWASN
+179 FGWYASN
-186 VPSVMSS
+186 FPSIMTT

-207 SAIGKALKLGAR
+207 GAISKALKLGAR

-234 DNIERGVEGAQLSG
+234 DNIERGVEGAKLSG
-248 FQSAAAR
+248 FQSAAAK

-287 AQGVYQDVYKTA
+287 SQIVYQDVYKDAT
-299 ADKLNNMNAQE
+299 DKLNGMNNQD

-318 QDMLQ
+318 QELLQ
-323 DVDTSDKDAVAKK
+323 DVDTSDRNAVAKK
-336 ISKASADEDFKYNFG
+336 ISKASADEAFKYNFG

-361 GLRGFWK
+361 ALRGFWK
-368 GLKDRGGAYSLNQ
+368 GLKNRGGAYSLNQ

-391 KTEEEIKAVAD
+391 KTEEEIKAATD
-402 KVSAWTKAR
+402 KVSAWVKAR

-423 IVAGELSEGI
+423 IITGELTEGI

-443 EGTNLGKVILDEAD
+443 EGTNLGKLLLDEAD

-466 MKKYLRS
+466 IKKYLRS

-479 AFWGVM
+479 AFWGVI
-485 GGVVFHHLGSAF
+485 GGVVFHHLGSTF

-512 DDKTGESAP
+512 DDKTGESTP
-521 SSFGLSETGEVKA
+521 SSFGLSETGEIKA

-541 WLNNFNTFFDRA
+541 WLNIFNTFFDRA
-553 AKIKEGINPFAG
+553 AKIKEGVNPFAG
-565 PDENADIKGNTTA
+565 LNEKADIKGNTTA

-641 MNEVTQQ
+641 MDEVTQQ

-662 YAANR
+662 YAAHR
-667 KNDQVI
+667 KDDQVI

-683 NNVKYGQDIARQE
+683 NNVKYGQDITRQE

-703 ANINAALQVK
+703 SNINAALQVK
-713 EIADKLGDTSID
+713 EIADKLGDTSVD

-796 ENGVLKFK
+796 EDGVLKFK

-816 MSLDL
+816 MSLNLND
-821 TDAEGNEDTS
+821 TEGNEDAT
-831 KRADYFKRLDD
+831 KRADYFKRLDE
-842 YATKHNIIGEL
+842 YATKYNIIGEL

-873 KKANQVLTDAD
+873 RKANQVLTAAD

-898 LLVDKAVAE
+898 LLVDKTIAE
-907 VNRDYLKSK
+907 VNRDYLRSK

-934 LDDARVKVVNQSFD
+934 LDDARVKVVNKSFD
-948 TVKDIAKRNKDNSD
+948 TVKDIAKRNKDNRD
-962 TIINAIG
+962 TIINAVG

-990 KADLKES
+990 KANLKES

-1011 GEQIQEMLTKDD
+1011 GEQIQEMLGKDD
-1023 LFEDTKPAAT
+1023 LFEDTKPAAA

-1044 SATPT
+1044 STTST
-1049 STEAPPTVEPLN
+1049 STEASPIVEPLN
-1061 PSLSAPQTEQ
+1061 PSLSAPQIEQ
-1071 TNNLSG
+1071 TNDSSG

-1083 TTQGNTQLSNVGT
+1083 TAQGNTQLSNVGT
-1096 QQPAAK
+1096 QQSAVK

-1109 NFTDNKFVV
+1109 NFANNKFVAN
-1118 STGNETASDDYQLI
+1118 TGNETTSDDYQLI

-1166 TQDNVSITSYPIVRL
+1166 TQDNVGITSYPIIRL

-1195 IEGSQ
+1195 IEDVK
-1200 EEENNENTT
+1200 EEETSPQT
-1209 ISSTGGIEE
+1209 SSTGGLEQTESVESPVVIESTTNVEE
-1218 STPTIVAPT
+1218 S
-1227 IPVSTPAE
+1227 
-1235 DTTPEVEEPKIPDFM
+1235 TPEVEEPKVPDFM
-1250 GNASD
+1250 SNASD

-1262 ITELKTNPD
+1262 ISELKTTPD
-1271 LDLNS
+1271 LDLDS

-1294 TKKQIDSAFRRIRKK
+1294 TKKQIDSAFRRIRKR

-1345 DDSYKQAVSD
+1345 DDSYKKAVSD
-1355 LLDVYAKDAEL
+1355 LLDVYVKDAEL
-1366 PKINGKYYGNLMN
+1366 PQINGKYYGNLMN

-1426 TFLNNF
+1426 AFLNNF

-1457 FGTNEYMKES
+1457 FGTNEDMKEN

-1481 IERVTTAKGTSRLG
+1481 IERVTTSKGTSRLG

-1505 ISIPSSGERGEYVQK
+1505 ISIPSIGNRGEYIQK
-1520 NDGLIYHVDK
+1520 NDGLIYHIDK
-1530 SDGSKDGALK
+1530 ADGSKDGALK

-1545 IARSKTPEHEK
+1545 IARNKTSEHSK

-1576 EFKSNPIVQDMVK
+1576 EFKSNSIVQDMVK
-1589 NNMINSD
+1589 NDMINSD

-1611 LWRYNYKVLSE
+1611 LWRYNYKVLTE

-1639 WFDALRESYNETSK
+1639 WFNTLRESYNETSR

-1662 IASDV
+1662 VASDV
-1667 FEGELIR
+1667 FEGELIH

-1685 TSQPIQLAIAKDTKF
+1685 TSLPIQLAIAKDTKF
-1700 EIAAKSANGEFINGI
+1700 EIAAKSTTGEFINGI

-1722 NVGRTYV
+1722 NVGRTYI
-1729 TVPRN
+1729 TVPRS

-1748 TGGTYYT
+1748 TGATYYT
-1755 KDDKQHHVETG
+1755 KDDKQQHVETG
-1766 KDFKQLQNAIVI
+1766 KEFKQLQNAIVT

-1792 AENRD
+1792 TENRD

-1839 LLFYRDKNGDGI
+1839 LLFYRDKNGDGV
-1851 GQIISK
+1851 GQIINK
-1857 VDGKPTYIS
+1857 VDGKPNYIS
-1866 YGSDLSAIT
+1866 YNSDLSAVT
-1875 DRLIKGIESLNF
+1875 DRLIEGIKSLNF

-1917 ITIPEYKGKNGINL
+1917 ITIPEYKGKNGVNL
-1931 TYDSFKDFIQQ
+1931 TYNSFKDFIQQ
-1942 NNLIRVNM
+1942 NNLLRVNM

-1973 FQVTNKQESRP
+1973 FQVTNKQERRP
-1984 IEDVSNTYTSKADEI
+1984 VEDASDSYISKADEI
-1999 KSIITSDSTDKG
+1999 KSIVTSDSTDKG

-2026 KLNSIKSDSSLRK
+2026 KLNSIKSDSPLRK

-2049 EFMSKEHAQAN
+2049 EFMSKHHAQAN

-2069 KVIVGQRFL
+2069 KVVIGQIFL
-2078 DMINSKKPGEKG
+2078 DMINSKKPGEKS

-2100 LHAYIE
+2100 LHGYIE
-2106 DMADNKRHP
+2106 DMANDKRHP
-2115 NAVVNLRNRMQDI
+2115 NAVANLRNRMQDI
-2128 YDDFAAAINQDIN
+2128 YDDFATAISQDIN

-2259 QEAEIKAEEKEEE
+2259 QEAEVKAEEKEE
-2272 VTQPNTPSTG
+2272 VTQPTTSSTG
-2282 RIEEVETQTVADDT
+2282 SIEEFKTEIVADDT
-2296 NSIIDGDDV
+2296 NSIIDSNDV
-2305 GSANETFDIKDED
+2305 GKPNETFDINDED
-2318 VDADDE
+2318 ADVDDE
-2324 YDADESTSEEV
+2324 YDADDESTSEEV

-2341 SAIESIPMS
+2341 SAIESLPMS

-2365 MSCR
+2365 MSCK

>member
-1 MNIEQIIDTGNNG
+1 MNTENVFNNSGII
-14 GVLYANPNYSKSK
+14 VSNPNYNPKTK
-27 KHPSP
+27 KGRAQQPFFHTLDVSQDITSGAANEFA
-32 KYLKAS
+32 KNADNAWVMGDTHNYQRYGV
-38 TPQEILAHDRS
+38 TPNIITNLDK
-49 VADDLFERRADTE
+49 ERAE
-62 VNLNRLAPYSDN
+62 N
-74 LKRYNVS
+74 
-81 TSPTIDDVN
+81 
-90 QTLADAQSNW
+90 QSNW
-100 SKVGNALAQS
+100 TKTGNALGQA
-110 LVSQTILGTVKAVPD
+110 LVSQAILGTIKAVPD
-125 LFDSIANGFFTSDG
+125 LFDAVANGFFTSDG
-139 DYQNPISNKLK
+139 DYQNPVSNKIK

-165 DPNRNDIYSGALTN
+165 DPEYNDIYNGGLTN
-179 LGWWASN
+179 WGWWISN
-186 VPSVMSS
+186 FPSVMSS

-207 SAIGKALKLGAR
+207 GAIGKALKLGAR

-234 DNIERGVEGAQLSG
+234 DNIERGVEGAKLSG
-248 FQSAAAR
+248 FQSAAAK
-255 IINSTREGGKLNT
+255 IINSTREGGKLST

-287 AQGVYQDVYKTA
+287 AQGVYQDVYKDAT
-299 ADKLNNMNAQE
+299 DKLNGMNNQD

-318 QDMLQ
+318 QELLQ
-323 DVDTSDKDAVAKK
+323 DVDTSDRNAVARK

-368 GLKDRGGAYSLNQ
+368 GLKDRGGTYSLNQ

-391 KTEEEIKAVAD
+391 KTEEEIKAATD
-402 KVSAWTKAR
+402 KVSAWVKAR

-423 IVAGELSEGI
+423 IITGELSEGL
-433 EEAVNYIAQM
+433 EEGVNYIAQM
-443 EGTNLGKVILDEAD
+443 EGTNLGKVLLDEAD

-466 MKKYLRS
+466 IKKYLRS

-485 GGVVFHHLGSAF
+485 GGVVFHHLGSTF

-541 WLNNFNTFFDRA
+541 WLNTFNTFFDRA
-553 AKIKEGINPFAG
+553 AKIKEGVDPFAG
-565 PDENADIKGNTTA
+565 PNDKADIKGNTTA
-578 QEIAKSRAQDEL
+578 QEMAKSRAQDEL

-610 MKSDE
+610 MKSNE

-641 MNEVTQQ
+641 MDEVTQQ

-667 KNDQVI
+667 KDDQVI
-673 PIEYLQMIAT
+673 PIEYLQIIAT
-683 NNVKYGQDIARQE
+683 NNVEYGQDIARQE

-703 ANINAALQVK
+703 SNINVALQVK
-713 EIADKLGDTSID
+713 EIADKLGDTSVD

-742 LYAQRREIE
+742 LYAKRRKIE

-796 ENGVLKFK
+796 KDGVLKFK

-816 MSLDL
+816 MSLNL
-821 TDAEGNEDTS
+821 NDAEGNEDAT
-831 KRADYFKRLDD
+831 KRADYFKRLDE

-873 KKANQVLTDAD
+873 RKANQVLTAAD

-890 VVGKNFTD
+890 VVSKNFTD
-898 LLVDKAVAE
+898 LLVDKAIAE
-907 VNRDYLKSK
+907 VNIDYLRRK

-948 TVKDIAKRNKDNSD
+948 TVKDIAKRNKDNRD
-962 TIINAIG
+962 AIINAVG

-990 KADLKES
+990 KANLKES

-1011 GEQIQEMLTKDD
+1011 GEKIQEMLDKDD
-1023 LFEDTKPAAT
+1023 LFEDTKPAAA

-1044 SATPT
+1044 STT
-1049 STEAPPTVEPLN
+1049 ST
-1061 PSLSAPQTEQ
+1061 
-1071 TNNLSG
+1071 
-1077 SSVESV
+1077 
-1083 TTQGNTQLSNVGT
+1083 
-1096 QQPAAK
+1096 

-1109 NFTDNKFVV
+1109 NFANNKFVAN
-1118 STGNETASDDYQLI
+1118 TGNETTSNDYQLI

-1166 TQDNVSITSYPIVRL
+1166 TQDNVGITSYPIIRL

-1195 IEGSQ
+1195 IEDVK
-1200 EEENNENTT
+1200 EEETLPQT
-1209 ISSTGGIEE
+1209 SSTGGLEQTKSLESPAAAE
-1218 STPTIVAPT
+1218 STTNV
-1227 IPVSTPAE
+1227 E
-1235 DTTPEVEEPKIPDFM
+1235 ETTPEIEEPKVPDFM
-1250 GNASD
+1250 SNASD

-1262 ITELKTNPD
+1262 ISELKTTPD
-1271 LDLNS
+1271 LDLDA

-1294 TKKQIDSAFRRIRKK
+1294 TKKQIDSAFRRIRKR

-1345 DDSYKQAVSD
+1345 DDSYKKAVSD
-1355 LLDVYAKDAEL
+1355 LLDVYAKDVEL
-1366 PKINGKYYGNLMN
+1366 PQINGKYYGNLMN

-1426 TFLNNF
+1426 AFLNNF

-1457 FGTNEYMKES
+1457 FGTNEDMKEN
-1467 YDEQVKLKNGDKLT
+1467 YDKQVKLKNGDKLT
-1481 IERVTTAKGTSRLG
+1481 IERVTTSKGTSRLG
-1495 IKSNG
+1495 IKFNG

-1505 ISIPSSGERGEYVQK
+1505 ISIPSIGKRGEYIQK
-1520 NDGLIYHVDK
+1520 NDGLIYHIDK
-1530 SDGSKDGALK
+1530 ANGSKDGALK

-1568 FNAEQLVN
+1568 FSTEQLVN

-1589 NNMINSD
+1589 NDMINSD

-1611 LWRYNYKVLSE
+1611 LWRYNYKVLTE

-1627 FTGAVVANSIDK
+1627 FTSAVVANSIDK
-1639 WFDALRESYNETSK
+1639 WFDTLRESYNETSK

-1662 IASDV
+1662 VASDV
-1667 FEGELIR
+1667 FEGELIH

-1685 TSQPIQLAIAKDTKF
+1685 TSLPIQLAIAKDTKF
-1700 EIAAKSANGEFINGI
+1700 EIAAKSTTGEFINGI

-1722 NVGRTYV
+1722 NVGRTYI
-1729 TVPRN
+1729 TVPRS

-1748 TGGTYYT
+1748 TGATYYT
-1755 KDDKQHHVETG
+1755 KDDKQQHVETG
-1766 KDFKQLQNAIVI
+1766 KEFKQLQNAIVT

-1839 LLFYRDKNGDGI
+1839 LLFYRDKNGDGV
-1851 GQIISK
+1851 GQIINK
-1857 VDGKPTYIS
+1857 VDGKPNYIS
-1866 YGSDLSAIT
+1866 YNSDLSAVT
-1875 DRLIKGIESLNF
+1875 DRLIEGIKSLNF

-1895 SDNNHNI
+1895 SDNNNNI
-1902 PLQGITSRTTDGKFQ
+1902 PIQGITSRTTDGKFQ
-1917 ITIPEYKGKNGINL
+1917 ITIPEYKGKNGVNL
-1931 TYDSFKDFIQQ
+1931 TYNSFKDFIQQ
-1942 NNLIRVNM
+1942 NNLLRVNM

-1984 IEDVSNTYTSKADEI
+1984 VKNVDDTNTYTSKADEV

-2049 EFMSKEHAQAN
+2049 EFMSKHHAQAN

-2069 KVIVGQRFL
+2069 KVVIGQIFL

-2106 DMADNKRHP
+2106 EMADDKFHP
-2115 NAVVNLRNRMQDI
+2115 NAVANLRNRMQDI
-2128 YDDFAAAINQDIN
+2128 YDDFATAISQDIN

-2259 QEAEIKAEEKEEE
+2259 QESEVKAEEKEE
-2272 VTQPNTPSTG
+2272 VTQLTTSSTG
-2282 RIEEVETQTVADDT
+2282 RIEEVETETVADDT
-2296 NSIIDGDDV
+2296 NSIVDSNDV
-2305 GSANETFDIKDED
+2305 GKPNETFDINDED
-2318 VDADDE
+2318 ADADDE
-2324 YDADESTSEEV
+2324 YDADDESTSEEV

-2341 SAIESIPMS
+2341 SAIESLPMS

-2365 MSCR
+2365 MSCK

>member
-1 MNIEQIIDTGNNG
+1 MNTENVFNNS
-14 GVLYANPNYSKSK
+14 GVIVSNPNYNPKTK
-27 KHPSP
+27 KGRAQQPFFHTLDVSQDITSGAANEFA
-32 KYLKAS
+32 KNADNAWIMGDTHSYQRYGV
-38 TPQEILAHDRS
+38 TPNIITNLDK
-49 VADDLFERRADTE
+49 ERAE
-62 VNLNRLAPYSDN
+62 N
-74 LKRYNVS
+74 
-81 TSPTIDDVN
+81 
-90 QTLADAQSNW
+90 QSNW
-100 SKVGNALAQS
+100 TKAGNALGQT
-110 LVSQTILGTVKAVPD
+110 LVSQAILGTIKAVPD
-125 LFDSIANGFFTSDG
+125 LFDAIANGFFTSDG
-139 DYQNPISNKLK
+139 DYQNPISNKIK

-165 DPNRNDIYSGALTN
+165 DPEHNDIYSGGLTN
-179 LGWWASN
+179 FGWWASN

-207 SAIGKALKLGAR
+207 GAIGKALKLGAR

-234 DNIERGVEGAQLSG
+234 DNIERGVEGAKLSG
-248 FQSAAAR
+248 FQSAAAK

-287 AQGVYQDVYKTA
+287 AQGVYQDVYKDAT
-299 ADKLNNMNAQE
+299 DKLNNMNNQD

-318 QDMLQ
+318 QELLQ
-323 DVDTSDKDAVAKK
+323 DVDTSDRDAVARK

-368 GLKDRGGAYSLNQ
+368 GLKDRGGAYTLNQ

-391 KTEEEIKAVAD
+391 KTEEEIKAAAD

-423 IVAGELSEGI
+423 IVAGELSEGA

-443 EGTNLGKVILDEAD
+443 EGTNLGKVLLDEAD

-485 GGVVFHHLGSAF
+485 GGVVFHHLGSTF

-512 DDKTGESAP
+512 DDKTGESTP

-553 AKIKEGINPFAG
+553 AKIKEGVNPFAG
-565 PDENADIKGNTTA
+565 PDEKADIKGNTTA

-641 MNEVTQQ
+641 MDEVTQQ

-662 YAANR
+662 YAAHR
-667 KNDQVI
+667 KDDQVI

-703 ANINAALQVK
+703 SNINVALQVK

-816 MSLDL
+816 MSLNL
-821 TDAEGNEDTS
+821 NDAEGNEDAS
-831 KRADYFKRLDD
+831 KRAEYFKRLDD
-842 YATKHNIIGEL
+842 YATKHNIVGEL

-873 KKANQVLTDAD
+873 RKANQVLTAAD

-898 LLVDKAVAE
+898 LLVDKAIAE
-907 VNRDYLKSK
+907 VNRDYLRSK

-948 TVKDIAKRNKDNSD
+948 TVKDIAKRNKDNRD
-962 TIINAIG
+962 AIINAVG

-981 FVSVLNDKD
+981 FVSILNDKD
-990 KADLKES
+990 KTNLKES

-1011 GEQIQEMLTKDD
+1011 GEQIQEMLAKDD

-1044 SATPT
+1044 AATPT
-1049 STEAPPTVEPLN
+1049 STEPSPTVEPLN
-1061 PSLSAPQTEQ
+1061 PSLSAPQIGQ
-1071 TNNLSG
+1071 TNDSSD

-1083 TTQGNTQLSNVGT
+1083 TAQGNTQLSNVGT
-1096 QQPAAK
+1096 QSSVVK

-1109 NFTDNKFVV
+1109 NFTNNKFVA

-1166 TQDNVSITSYPIVRL
+1166 TQDKVGITSYPIVRL

-1195 IEGSQ
+1195 IKESQ
-1200 EEENNENTT
+1200 EEETNKNATT
-1209 ISSTGGIEE
+1209 ASTGGIEE
-1218 STPTIVAPT
+1218 STPTTVAPT
-1227 IPVSTPAE
+1227 VPTPAQAEDTTPAE
-1235 DTTPEVEEPKIPDFM
+1235 DTAPEVEEPKIPDFM

-1262 ITELKTNPD
+1262 IAELKTTPD
-1271 LDLNS
+1271 LDLDA

-1294 TKKQIDSAFRRIRKK
+1294 TKKQIDSAFRRIRKR

-1345 DDSYKQAVSD
+1345 DDSYKKAVSD

-1426 TFLNNF
+1426 AFLNNF

-1438 RDAALPNGTVH
+1438 RDAALPDGTVH
-1449 QVNMNLSD
+1449 RVNMNLSD
-1457 FGTNEYMKES
+1457 FGTDEDMKES
-1467 YDEQVKLKNGDKLT
+1467 YNEQVKLKNGDKLT
-1481 IERVTTAKGTSRLG
+1481 IERVTTSKGTSRLG

-1505 ISIPSSGERGEYVQK
+1505 ISVPSIGERGEYVQK

-1576 EFKSNPIVQDMVK
+1576 EFKNNPIVQDMVK
-1589 NNMINSD
+1589 NNIINSD

-1611 LWRYNYKVLSE
+1611 LWRYNYKVLTE

-1627 FTGAVVANSIDK
+1627 YTSAVVANSIDK

-1674 SNDGTFKSDAE
+1674 SNDGTLKSDAE

-1700 EIAAKSANGEFINGI
+1700 EIAAKSTTGEFINGI

-1729 TVPRN
+1729 TVPRS

-1748 TGGTYYT
+1748 TGATYYT
-1755 KDDKQHHVETG
+1755 KDDKQQHVETG
-1766 KDFKQLQNAIVI
+1766 KEFKQLQNAIVT

-1792 AENRD
+1792 TENRD

-1839 LLFYRDKNGDGI
+1839 LLFYKDKNGDGI
-1851 GQIISK
+1851 GQIINK

-1866 YGSDLSAIT
+1866 YNSDLSAIT

-1895 SDNNHNI
+1895 SDNNHNV

-1942 NNLIRVNM
+1942 NNLLRVNM

-1973 FQVTNKQESRP
+1973 FQVTSKQESRP
-1984 IEDVSNTYTSKADEI
+1984 VKGVDDTNTYISKADEI
-1999 KSIITSDSTDKG
+1999 KSIVTSNSTDKG

-2049 EFMSKEHAQAN
+2049 EFMSKHHAQAN

-2069 KVIVGQRFL
+2069 KVVIGQIFL

-2100 LHAYIE
+2100 LHGYIE
-2106 DMADNKRHP
+2106 DMANDKRHP
-2115 NAVVNLRNRMQDI
+2115 NAVANLRNRMQDI
-2128 YDDFAAAINQDIN
+2128 YDDFATAINQDIT

-2164 KISNWLNNVNTFTA
+2164 RISEWLNNVNTFTA

-2238 IRPNSLRAKQMEALG
+2238 IRPNSLRAKQMEVLG

-2259 QEAEIKAEEKEEE
+2259 QEAEVKAEEKEE
-2272 VTQPNTPSTG
+2272 VTQPTTPSTG
-2282 RIEEVETQTVADDT
+2282 GIEEVETEIVADNT
-2296 NSIIDGDDV
+2296 NSIIDSDDV

-2318 VDADDE
+2318 VDGDDE

-2341 SAIESIPMS
+2341 SAIESLPMS

>member
-1 MNIEQIIDTGNNG
+1 MNTENVFNNSR
-14 GVLYANPNYSKSK
+14 VIVSNPNYNPKTK
-27 KHPSP
+27 KGRDQQPFFHTLDISQDITSGAANEFA
-32 KYLKAS
+32 KNADNAWVMGDTHNYQRYGV
-38 TPQEILAHDRS
+38 TPNIITNLDK
-49 VADDLFERRADTE
+49 ERAE
-62 VNLNRLAPYSDN
+62 N
-74 LKRYNVS
+74 
-81 TSPTIDDVN
+81 
-90 QTLADAQSNW
+90 QSNW
-100 SKVGNALAQS
+100 TKAGNALAQS
-110 LVSQTILGTVKAVPD
+110 LVSKAILGTIKSVPD
-125 LFDSIANGFFTSDG
+125 LFDAITNGFFTSDG
-139 DYQNPISNKLK
+139 DYQNPISNKIK

-165 DPNRNDIYSGALTN
+165 DPTRNDIYNGGLTN
-179 LGWWASN
+179 FGWYASN
-186 VPSVMSS
+186 FPSIMYS

-199 ATGIMKGA
+199 ATGIMKCAGV
-207 SAIGKALKLGAR
+207 IGKALKLGAR

-234 DNIERGVEGAQLSG
+234 DNIERGVEGAKLSG
-248 FQSAAAR
+248 FQSAAAK

-287 AQGVYQDVYKTA
+287 AQGVYQDVYKDAT
-299 ADKLNNMNAQE
+299 DKLNGMNNQD

-318 QDMLQ
+318 QELLQ
-323 DVDTSDKDAVAKK
+323 DVDTSDRNAVARK

-368 GLKDRGGAYSLNQ
+368 GLKNRGGAYSLNQ

-391 KTEEEIKAVAD
+391 KTEEEIKAATD
-402 KVSAWTKAR
+402 KVSAWVKAR

-423 IVAGELSEGI
+423 IITGELSEGL
-433 EEAVNYIAQM
+433 EEGVNYIAQM
-443 EGTNLGKVILDEAD
+443 EGTNLGKVLLDEAD

-466 MKKYLRS
+466 IKKYLRS

-485 GGVVFHHLGSAF
+485 GGVVFHHLGSTF

-512 DDKTGESAP
+512 DDKTGESTP
-521 SSFGLSETGEVKA
+521 SSFGLSETGEIKA

-541 WLNNFNTFFDRA
+541 WLNTFNTFFDRA
-553 AKIKEGINPFAG
+553 DKIKEGVNPFAG
-565 PDENADIKGNTTA
+565 LNEKADIKGNTTA

-641 MNEVTQQ
+641 MDEVTQQ

-662 YAANR
+662 YAAHR
-667 KNDQVI
+667 KDDQVI

-683 NNVKYGQDIARQE
+683 NNVKYGQDITRQE

-703 ANINAALQVK
+703 SNINAALQVK
-713 EIADKLGDTSID
+713 EIADKLGDTSVD

-796 ENGVLKFK
+796 EDGVLKFK

-816 MSLDL
+816 MSLNL
-821 TDAEGNEDTS
+821 NDAEGNEDAA
-831 KRADYFKRLDD
+831 KRADYFKRLDE

-853 SKYSDELSIAEQN
+853 SKYSDKLSIAEQN

-873 KKANQVLTDAD
+873 RKANQVLTAAD

-898 LLVDKAVAE
+898 LLVDKAIAE
-907 VNRDYLKSK
+907 VNRDYLRSK

-934 LDDARVKVVNQSFD
+934 LDDARVKVVNKSFD
-948 TVKDIAKRNKDNSD
+948 TVKDIAKRNKDNRD
-962 TIINAIG
+962 TIINAVG

-990 KADLKES
+990 KANLKES

-1011 GEQIQEMLTKDD
+1011 GEQIQEMLGKDD
-1023 LFEDTKPAAT
+1023 LFEDTKPAAA

-1044 SATPT
+1044 STTST
-1049 STEAPPTVEPLN
+1049 STEASPIVEPLN
-1061 PSLSAPQTEQ
+1061 PSLSAPQIEQ
-1071 TNNLSG
+1071 TNDSSG

-1083 TTQGNTQLSNVGT
+1083 TAQGNTQLSNVGT
-1096 QQPAAK
+1096 QQSAVK
-1102 PSKIGKL
+1102 PSKIEKS
-1109 NFTDNKFVV
+1109 NFANNKFVAN
-1118 STGNETASDDYQLI
+1118 TGNETTSDDYQLI
-1132 PTQNNDEYEVHPTS
+1132 PTQNNDEYEVHPIS
-1146 NDNIASLTTNE
+1146 NDNIASFTTNE

-1166 TQDNVSITSYPIVRL
+1166 TQDNVGITSYPLIRL
-1181 TGNDFEVVSQGKLG
+1181 TGNYFEVVSQGKLG
-1195 IEGSQ
+1195 IEDVK
-1200 EEENNENTT
+1200 EEETSPQT
-1209 ISSTGGIEE
+1209 SSTGGLEQTESVESPVVIESTTNVEE
-1218 STPTIVAPT
+1218 S
-1227 IPVSTPAE
+1227 
-1235 DTTPEVEEPKIPDFM
+1235 TPEVEEPKVPDFM
-1250 GNASD
+1250 SNASD

-1262 ITELKTNPD
+1262 ISELKTTPD
-1271 LDLNS
+1271 LDLDS

-1294 TKKQIDSAFRRIRKK
+1294 TKKQIDSAFRRIRKR

-1345 DDSYKQAVSD
+1345 DDSYKKAVSD

-1366 PKINGKYYGNLMN
+1366 PQINGKYYGNLMN

-1426 TFLNNF
+1426 AFLNNF

-1457 FGTNEYMKES
+1457 FGTNEDMKEN

-1481 IERVTTAKGTSRLG
+1481 IERVTTSKGTSRLG

-1505 ISIPSSGERGEYVQK
+1505 ISIPSIGNRGEYIQK
-1520 NDGLIYHVDK
+1520 NDGLIYHIDK
-1530 SDGSKDGALK
+1530 ADGSKDGALK

-1589 NNMINSD
+1589 NDMINSD
-1596 KNGPEYEVALNGLAK
+1596 KNGPEYEVALNGLSK
-1611 LWRYNYKVLSE
+1611 LWRYNYKVLTE

-1639 WFDALRESYNETSK
+1639 WFDTLRESYNETSK

-1662 IASDV
+1662 VASDV
-1667 FEGELIR
+1667 FEGELIH

-1685 TSQPIQLAIAKDTKF
+1685 TSLPIQLAIAKDTKF
-1700 EIAAKSANGEFINGI
+1700 EIAAKSTTGEFINGI

-1722 NVGRTYV
+1722 NVGRTYI
-1729 TVPRN
+1729 TVPHS

-1748 TGGTYYT
+1748 TGATYYT
-1755 KDDKQHHVETG
+1755 KDDKQQHVKTG
-1766 KDFKQLQNAIVI
+1766 KKFKQLQNAIVT

-1792 AENRD
+1792 TENRD

-1839 LLFYRDKNGDGI
+1839 LLFYRDKNGDGV
-1851 GQIISK
+1851 GQIINK
-1857 VDGKPTYIS
+1857 VDGKPNYIS
-1866 YGSDLSAIT
+1866 YNSDLSAVT
-1875 DRLIKGIESLNF
+1875 DRLIEGIKSLNF

-1917 ITIPEYKGKNGINL
+1917 ITIPEYKGKNGVNL
-1931 TYDSFKDFIQQ
+1931 TYNSFKDFIQQ
-1942 NNLIRVNM
+1942 NNLLRVNM

-1984 IEDVSNTYTSKADEI
+1984 VEDASDSYISKADEI
-1999 KSIITSDSTDKG
+1999 KSIVTSDSTDKG

-2026 KLNSIKSDSSLRK
+2026 KLNSIKSDSPLRK

-2049 EFMSKEHAQAN
+2049 EFMSKHHAQAN

-2069 KVIVGQRFL
+2069 KVVIGQIFL
-2078 DMINSKKPGEKG
+2078 DIINSKKPGEKG

-2106 DMADNKRHP
+2106 EMADDKFHH
-2115 NAVVNLRNRMQDI
+2115 NAVANLRNRMQDI
-2128 YDDFAAAINQDIN
+2128 YDDFATAISQDIN

-2259 QEAEIKAEEKEEE
+2259 QEAEVKAEEKEE
-2272 VTQPNTPSTG
+2272 VTQPTTSSTG
-2282 RIEEVETQTVADDT
+2282 GIEEFKTEIVADDT
-2296 NSIIDGDDV
+2296 NSIIDSNDV
-2305 GSANETFDIKDED
+2305 GKPNETFDINDED
-2318 VDADDE
+2318 ADADDE
-2324 YDADESTSEEV
+2324 YDADDESTSEEV

-2341 SAIESIPMS
+2341 SAIESLPMS

-2365 MSCR
+2365 MSCK

>member
-1 MNIEQIIDTGNNG
+1 MNTENVFNNS
-14 GVLYANPNYSKSK
+14 GVIVSNPNYNPKTK
-27 KHPSP
+27 KGRAQQPFFHTLDVSQDITSGAANEFA
-32 KYLKAS
+32 KNVDNAWVMGDTHNYQRYGV
-38 TPQEILAHDRS
+38 TPNIITNLDK
-49 VADDLFERRADTE
+49 ERAE
-62 VNLNRLAPYSDN
+62 N
-74 LKRYNVS
+74 
-81 TSPTIDDVN
+81 
-90 QTLADAQSNW
+90 QSNW
-100 SKVGNALAQS
+100 TKAGNALGQA
-110 LVSQTILGTVKAVPD
+110 LVSQAILGTIKAVPD
-125 LFDSIANGFFTSDG
+125 LFDAIANGFFTSDG
-139 DYQNPISNKLK
+139 DYQNPISNKIK

-165 DPNRNDIYSGALTN
+165 DPEHNDIYSGGLTN
-179 LGWWASN
+179 FGWWASN

-207 SAIGKALKLGAR
+207 GAIGKALKLGAR

-248 FQSAAAR
+248 FQSAAAK

-287 AQGVYQDVYKTA
+287 AQGVYQDVYKDAT
-299 ADKLNNMNAQE
+299 DKLNGMNNQD

-318 QDMLQ
+318 QELLQ
-323 DVDTSDKDAVAKK
+323 DVDISDRNAVARK

-391 KTEEEIKAVAD
+391 KTEEEIKAATD
-402 KVSAWTKAR
+402 KVSAWVKAR

-423 IVAGELSEGI
+423 IIAGELSEGL
-433 EEAVNYIAQM
+433 EEGVNYIAQM
-443 EGTNLGKVILDEAD
+443 EGTNLGKVLLDEAD

-485 GGVVFHHLGSAF
+485 GGVVFHHLGSTF

-512 DDKTGESAP
+512 DDKTGESTP
-521 SSFGLSETGEVKA
+521 SSFGLSETGEIKA

-541 WLNNFNTFFDRA
+541 WLNTFNTFFDRA

-565 PDENADIKGNTTA
+565 LNEKADIKGNTTA

-615 VRDALVNKGITT
+615 VRNALVNKGIAS

-641 MNEVTQQ
+641 MDEVTQQ

-662 YAANR
+662 YAAHR
-667 KNDQVI
+667 KDDQVI

-703 ANINAALQVK
+703 SNINVALQVK
-713 EIADKLGDTSID
+713 EIANKLGDTSID

-742 LYAQRREIE
+742 LYAQRREVE

-781 YLREAIRTGITAFHD
+781 YLREAIRTGIIAFHD

-816 MSLDL
+816 MSLNL
-821 TDAEGNEDTS
+821 NDAEGNEDAT
-831 KRADYFKRLDD
+831 KRADYFKRLDE
-842 YATKHNIIGEL
+842 YATKHNIVGEL
-853 SKYSDELSIAEQN
+853 SKYSDDLSIAEQN

-873 KKANQVLTDAD
+873 RKANQVLTAAD

-898 LLVDKAVAE
+898 LLVDKAIAE

-948 TVKDIAKRNKDNSD
+948 TVKDIAKRNKDNRD
-962 TIINAIG
+962 AIINAIG

-990 KADLKES
+990 KSDLKES

-1011 GEQIQEMLTKDD
+1011 GEQIQEMLAKDD

-1044 SATPT
+1044 STTPT
-1049 STEAPPTVEPLN
+1049 STETSPTLEPLN
-1061 PSLSAPQTEQ
+1061 SSLSAPQIGQ

-1083 TTQGNTQLSNVGT
+1083 TAQGNTQLSNVGT
-1096 QQPAAK
+1096 QQSAVK

-1109 NFTDNKFVV
+1109 NFTNNKFVA
-1118 STGNETASDDYQLI
+1118 STGNETASNDYQLV

-1146 NDNIASLTTNE
+1146 NDNIATLTTNE

-1166 TQDNVSITSYPIVRL
+1166 TQDNVGITSYPIIRL

-1195 IEGSQ
+1195 IEEVK
-1200 EEENNENTT
+1200 EEETSQQA
-1209 ISSTGGIEE
+1209 SSTGGLEQTKSLE
-1218 STPTIVAPT
+1218 SPAVAEP
-1227 IPVSTPAE
+1227 
-1235 DTTPEVEEPKIPDFM
+1235 TPEVEEPKVPDFM
-1250 GNASD
+1250 SNASD

-1262 ITELKTNPD
+1262 IAELKTTPD
-1271 LDLNS
+1271 LDLDA
-1276 KAKSILDD
+1276 KAKSILDE

-1294 TKKQIDSAFRRIRKK
+1294 TKKQIDSAFRRIRKR

-1345 DDSYKQAVSD
+1345 DDSYKKAVSD

-1366 PKINGKYYGNLMN
+1366 PQINGKYYGNLMN

-1421 VSNPV
+1421 VSNPIA
-1426 TFLNNF
+1426 FLNNF

-1457 FGTNEYMKES
+1457 FGSNEDMKES
-1467 YDEQVKLKNGDKLT
+1467 YAEQLKLKNGDKLT
-1481 IERVTTAKGTSRLG
+1481 IERVTTSKGTSRLG

-1505 ISIPSSGERGEYVQK
+1505 ISIPSTGERGEYVQK
-1520 NDGLIYHVDK
+1520 NDGLIYHIDK
-1530 SDGSKDGALK
+1530 ADGSKDGALK

-1545 IARSKTPEHEK
+1545 IARSKTPEHKK

-1576 EFKSNPIVQDMVK
+1576 EFKNNPIVQDMVK
-1589 NNMINSD
+1589 NNMISFD
-1596 KNGPEYEVALNGLAK
+1596 KTGFDYEVALNGLAK
-1611 LWRYNYKVLSE
+1611 LWRYNYKVLTE
-1622 GGVNK
+1622 GNVNK

-1639 WFDALRESYNETSK
+1639 WFDTLRESYNETSK

-1662 IASDV
+1662 VASDV

-1685 TSQPIQLAIAKDTKF
+1685 TSQPIQLSIAKDTKF
-1700 EIAAKSANGEFINGI
+1700 EIAAKSTTGEFINGI

-1722 NVGRTYV
+1722 NVGRTYI
-1729 TVPRN
+1729 TVLRN

-1748 TGGTYYT
+1748 TGATYYT
-1755 KDDKQHHVETG
+1755 KDGKQQQVETG
-1766 KDFKQLQNAIVI
+1766 KDFKQLQNAIVT

-1785 SLNDGDF
+1785 SLNDGNF
-1792 AENRD
+1792 TENRD

-1839 LLFYRDKNGDGI
+1839 LLFYRDKNGDGV
-1851 GQIISK
+1851 GQIINK
-1857 VDGKPTYIS
+1857 VDGKPNYIS
-1866 YGSDLSAIT
+1866 YNSDLSAIS
-1875 DRLIKGIESLNF
+1875 DRLIKGIKSLNF

-1902 PLQGITSRTTDGKFQ
+1902 ALQGITSRTTDGKFQ

-1942 NNLIRVNM
+1942 NNLLRVNM

-1984 IEDVSNTYTSKADEI
+1984 VKGVNDTYTSKSDEV

-2011 FEVASALLLDDTSKE
+2011 FEVASALLLDNTSKE
-2026 KLNSIKSDSSLRK
+2026 KLNSIKIDSPLRK
-2039 LLAKDIIFDE
+2039 LLSKNIIFDE
-2049 EFMSKEHAQAN
+2049 EFMSKEHPQAN

-2069 KVIVGQRFL
+2069 KVVVGQKFL
-2078 DMINSKKPGEKG
+2078 DMIDSKKPGEKG

-2100 LHAYIE
+2100 LHGYIE
-2106 DMADNKRHP
+2106 DMADDKRHP
-2115 NAVVNLRNRMQDI
+2115 NAVANLRNRMQDI
-2128 YDDFAAAINQDIN
+2128 YDDFATAINQDIN

-2149 EIKQR
+2149 EIKRR
-2154 RHIQDKATLE
+2154 RHIQNKATLE

-2229 FIGDLFGIN
+2229 FIGDLFDIN

-2259 QEAEIKAEEKEEE
+2259 QEAEVKVEEKEE
-2272 VTQPNTPSTG
+2272 VTQPTIPFTG
-2282 RIEEVETQTVADDT
+2282 GIEEVETETVAGDT
-2296 NSIIDGDDV
+2296 NSIVDSDDV

-2341 SAIESIPMS
+2341 SAIESLPMS
-2350 ERAKFASL
+2350 ERAKFTSL

>member
-1 MNIEQIIDTGNNG
+1 MDTTQITSKG
-14 GVLYANPNYSKSK
+14 GYEELNPLWSKSK
-27 KHPSP
+27 KNNQPKTILTTNPQKRGLVASFYNANPSNFVFDNAN
-32 KYLKAS
+32 KYINYGI
-38 TPQEILAHDRS
+38 TPNKVAPNLDKELA
-49 VADDLFERRADTE
+49 E
-62 VNLNRLAPYSDN
+62 
-74 LKRYNVS
+74 
-81 TSPTIDDVN
+81 
-90 QTLADAQSNW
+90 AQSNFAKTFN
-100 SKVGNALAQS
+100 SLGQA
-110 LVSQTILGTVKAVPD
+110 LVSQAILGTIKAVPD
-125 LFDSIANGFFTSDG
+125 LFDAVANGFFTSDG
-139 DYQNPISNKLK
+139 DYQNPISNKIK

-165 DPNRNDIYSGALTN
+165 DPERNDIYSGGLTN
-179 LGWWASN
+179 FGWWASN
-186 VPSVMSS
+186 FPSVMSS

-207 SAIGKALKLGAR
+207 GAIGKALKLGAR

-248 FQSAAAR
+248 FQSAAAK

-287 AQGVYQDVYKTA
+287 AQGVYQDVYKDATN
-299 ADKLNNMNAQE
+299 KLNGMN
-310 YQAFVNKN
+310 N
-318 QDMLQ
+318 QDYQTFVDKNKELLQ
-323 DVDTSDKDAVAKK
+323 DVDTSDRNAVARK

-391 KTEEEIKAVAD
+391 KTEEEIKAASD
-402 KVSAWTKAR
+402 KISAWTKAR

-423 IVAGELSEGI
+423 IVAGELSEGA

-443 EGTNLGKVILDEAD
+443 EGTNLGKVLLDEAD

-485 GGVVFHHLGSAF
+485 GGVVFHHLGSTF

-512 DDKTGESAP
+512 DDKTGESTP

-541 WLNNFNTFFDRA
+541 WLNTFNTFFDRA
-553 AKIKEGINPFAG
+553 AKIKEGVNPFAG
-565 PDENADIKGNTTA
+565 PDEKADIKGNTTA

-610 MKSDE
+610 MKSNE
-615 VRDALVNKGITT
+615 VRDALVNKGVTT

-641 MNEVTQQ
+641 MDEVTQQ

-662 YAANR
+662 YAAHR
-667 KNDQVI
+667 KDDQVI

-703 ANINAALQVK
+703 SNINAALQVK
-713 EIADKLGDTSID
+713 EIANKLSDTSID

-742 LYAQRREIE
+742 LYAQRREVE

-821 TDAEGNEDTS
+821 TDAEGNEDAI
-831 KRADYFKRLDD
+831 KRADYFKRLDE
-842 YATKHNIIGEL
+842 YATKHNIVGEL

-873 KKANQVLTDAD
+873 RKANQVLTAAD

-898 LLVDKAVAE
+898 LLVDKAIAE

-948 TVKDIAKRNKDNSD
+948 TVKDIAKRNKDNRD
-962 TIINAIG
+962 AIINAVG

-981 FVSVLNDKD
+981 FVSILNDND
-990 KADLKES
+990 KANLKES

-1011 GEQIQEMLTKDD
+1011 GEQIQEMLAKDD

-1044 SATPT
+1044 AASPT
-1049 STEAPPTVEPLN
+1049 SPEPSPTVEPLN
-1061 PSLSAPQTEQ
+1061 SSLSAPQIGQ
-1071 TNNLSG
+1071 TNNSSG

-1083 TTQGNTQLSNVGT
+1083 TAQGNTQLSNVGT
-1096 QQPAAK
+1096 QPSVVK

-1109 NFTDNKFVV
+1109 NFTNNKFVA
-1118 STGNETASDDYQLI
+1118 STGNETASDDYQLVL
-1132 PTQNNDEYEVHPTS
+1132 TQNNDEYEVHPTS

-1166 TQDNVSITSYPIVRL
+1166 TQDKVGITSYPIVRL

-1195 IEGSQ
+1195 IENTK
-1200 EEENNENTT
+1200 EEETLSQT
-1209 ISSTGGIEE
+1209 SSTGGLEQTKLVESPAAAEPTNNVEE
-1218 STPTIVAPT
+1218 
-1227 IPVSTPAE
+1227 
-1235 DTTPEVEEPKIPDFM
+1235 TTPEVEEPKVPDFM

-1262 ITELKTNPD
+1262 ITELKTTPD
-1271 LDLNS
+1271 LDLDS

-1294 TKKQIDSAFRRIRKK
+1294 TKKQIDSAFRRIRKR

-1329 QEERNAKSK
+1329 QEERNARSK

-1345 DDSYKQAVSD
+1345 DDSYKKAVSD

-1366 PKINGKYYGNLMN
+1366 PQINGKYYGNLMN

-1426 TFLNNF
+1426 AFLNNF

-1438 RDAALPNGTVH
+1438 RYATLPNGTVH

-1457 FGTNEYMKES
+1457 FGTNEAMKES
-1467 YDEQVKLKNGDKLT
+1467 YAEQVKLKNGDKLT

-1505 ISIPSSGERGEYVQK
+1505 ISIPSIGERGEYVQK

-1530 SDGSKDGALK
+1530 ADGSKDGVLK

-1589 NNMINSD
+1589 NNMITSD
-1596 KNGPEYEVALNGLAK
+1596 ENGPEYEVALNGLAK
-1611 LWRYNYKVLSE
+1611 LWRYNYKVLTE

-1639 WFDALRESYNETSK
+1639 WFDTLRESYNETSK
-1653 LDNNPNIDI
+1653 LDNNPNIEI

-1700 EIAAKSANGEFINGI
+1700 EIAAKSTSGEFINGI

-1729 TVPRN
+1729 TVPRS

-1748 TGGTYYT
+1748 TGAIYYT
-1755 KDDKQHHVETG
+1755 KDDKQRYVETG
-1766 KDFKQLQNAIVI
+1766 KDFKQLQNAII
-1778 QIKDRLA
+1778 TQIKDRLA

-1792 AENRD
+1792 TENRD

-1851 GQIISK
+1851 GQIINK
-1857 VDGKPTYIS
+1857 VDGKPNYIS
-1866 YGSDLSAIT
+1866 YNSDLSAIT
-1875 DRLIKGIESLNF
+1875 DRLIKGIKSLNF

-1895 SDNNHNI
+1895 SDNNHKI

-1917 ITIPEYKGKNGINL
+1917 ITIPEYKGKNGVNL

-1942 NNLIRVNM
+1942 NNLLRVNM

-1984 IEDVSNTYTSKADEI
+1984 VKDVDDTNTYTSKADEI
-1999 KSIITSDSTDKG
+1999 KSIVTSDSTDKG

-2049 EFMSKEHAQAN
+2049 EFMSKHHAQAN

-2069 KVIVGQRFL
+2069 KVIIGQIFL

-2100 LHAYIE
+2100 LHGYIE
-2106 DMADNKRHP
+2106 DMANDKRHP
-2115 NAVVNLRNRMQDI
+2115 NAVANLRNRMQDI
-2128 YDDFAAAINQDIN
+2128 YDDFATAINQDIT

-2164 KISNWLNNVNTFTA
+2164 KISEWLNNVNTFTA

-2201 VDLMNYLNQVDADGG
+2201 VDLMNYLNQADADGG
-2216 VIKGNTI
+2216 VVKGNTI

-2259 QEAEIKAEEKEEE
+2259 QEAEVKAEEKEEE
-2272 VTQPNTPSTG
+2272 VTQPTTSSTG
-2282 RIEEVETQTVADDT
+2282 GIEEVETETVADNT
-2296 NSIIDGDDV
+2296 NSVIDSDDV

-2341 SAIESIPMS
+2341 SAIESLPMS

-2365 MSCR
+2365 MSCK

>member
-1 MNIEQIIDTGNNG
+1 MDTTQITSKG
-14 GVLYANPNYSKSK
+14 GYEELNPLWSKSK
-27 KHPSP
+27 KNNQP
-32 KYLKAS
+32 KTILTTNPQKGGLVDSFYNANPDNFVFDNANKYINYGI
-38 TPQEILAHDRS
+38 TPNKVAPNLDKELA
-49 VADDLFERRADTE
+49 E
-62 VNLNRLAPYSDN
+62 
-74 LKRYNVS
+74 
-81 TSPTIDDVN
+81 
-90 QTLADAQSNW
+90 AQSNFAKTFN
-100 SKVGNALAQS
+100 SLAQA
-110 LVSQTILGTVKAVPD
+110 LVSQAILGTIKAVPD
-125 LFDSIANGFFTSDG
+125 LFDGVTNGFFTTDG
-139 DYQNPISNKLK
+139 DYQNPISNKIK

-165 DPNRNDIYSGALTN
+165 DPEHNDIYNGGLTN
-179 LGWWASN
+179 WGWWTSN
-186 VPSVMSS
+186 IPSVMSS
-193 LTLLLP
+193 LTLLIP
-199 ATGIMKGA
+199 ATGIMKAAGA
-207 SAIGKALKLGAR
+207 ISKALKLGAR

-234 DNIERGVEGAQLSG
+234 DNIERGVEGAQLSS
-248 FQSAAAR
+248 FQSAAAK

-268 FANVGGN
+268 FAYIGGN
-275 AVLQRMMENYQE
+275 ATLQRMMENYQE
-287 AQGVYQDVYKTA
+287 AQVVYQDIYKNAT
-299 ADKLNNMNAQE
+299 DKLNNMNNQD

-318 QDMLQ
+318 QEFLQ
-323 DVDTSDKDAVAKK
+323 NVDTSDRNAVARK
-336 ISKASADEDFKYNFG
+336 ISKASADEDFKYNFV
-351 NLTFDIIQMY
+351 NLTFGIIQMY

-368 GLKDRGGAYSLNQ
+368 GLKNRGGSYSLNQ

-391 KTEEEIKAVAD
+391 KTEEEIKAATD
-402 KVSAWTKAR
+402 KVSAWVKAR

-423 IVAGELSEGI
+423 IITGELSEGL

-443 EGTNLGKVILDEAD
+443 EGINLGKVLLDEAD

-485 GGVVFHHLGSAF
+485 GGVVFHHLGSTF
-497 GKIQATIDEKNKTKK
+497 GRIQATIDEKNKTKK
-512 DDKTGESAP
+512 DDKTGESTP
-521 SSFGLSETGEVKA
+521 SSFGLSETGEIKA

-541 WLNNFNTFFDRA
+541 WLNTFNTFFDRA

-565 PDENADIKGNTTA
+565 LNEKADIKGNTTA

-610 MKSDE
+610 MKSNE

-627 KEDATQTQQEILNK
+627 EEDATQTQQEILNK
-641 MNEVTQQ
+641 MDEVTQQ

-662 YAANR
+662 YAAHR
-667 KNDQVI
+667 KDDQVI

-703 ANINAALQVK
+703 SNINVALQVK

-796 ENGVLKFK
+796 EKGVLKFK

-816 MSLDL
+816 MSLNL
-821 TDAEGNEDTS
+821 NDAEGNEDAT
-831 KRADYFKRLDD
+831 KRADYFKRLDE

-873 KKANQVLTDAD
+873 RKTNQILTAAD

-898 LLVDKAVAE
+898 LLVDKAIAE
-907 VNRDYLKSK
+907 VNRDYLRSK

-948 TVKDIAKRNKDNSD
+948 TVKDIAKRNKDNRD
-962 TIINAIG
+962 AIINAVG

-990 KADLKES
+990 KANLKES

-1011 GEQIQEMLTKDD
+1011 GEQIQEMLAKDD
-1023 LFEDTKPAAT
+1023 LFEDTKPAAA

-1044 SATPT
+1044 STTST
-1049 STEAPPTVEPLN
+1049 STEVPPTVEPLN
-1061 PSLSAPQTEQ
+1061 PSLSAPQIEQ
-1071 TNNLSG
+1071 TNDSSG

-1083 TTQGNTQLSNVGT
+1083 TAQGNTQLSDVGT
-1096 QQPAAK
+1096 QQSAVK

-1109 NFTDNKFVV
+1109 NFANNKFVAN
-1118 STGNETASDDYQLI
+1118 TGNETTSDDYQLI

-1166 TQDNVSITSYPIVRL
+1166 TQDNVGITSYPIIRL

-1195 IEGSQ
+1195 IEDVK
-1200 EEENNENTT
+1200 EEETLPQT
-1209 ISSTGGIEE
+1209 SSTGGLEQTKSLESPAAAE
-1218 STPTIVAPT
+1218 STPAAAE
-1227 IPVSTPAE
+1227 STPE
-1235 DTTPEVEEPKIPDFM
+1235 IEEPKVPDFM
-1250 GNASD
+1250 SNPSD

-1262 ITELKTNPD
+1262 IAELKTTPD
-1271 LDLNS
+1271 LDLDS

-1294 TKKQIDSAFRRIRKK
+1294 TKKQIDSAFRRIRKR

-1345 DDSYKQAVSD
+1345 DDSYKKAVSD

-1366 PKINGKYYGNLMN
+1366 PQINGKYYGNLMN

-1421 VSNPV
+1421 VNNPV
-1426 TFLNNF
+1426 AFLNNF

-1457 FGTNEYMKES
+1457 FGTNEDMKES
-1467 YDEQVKLKNGDKLT
+1467 YAEQIKLKNGDKLT
-1481 IERVTTAKGTSRLG
+1481 IERVTTSKGTSRLG

-1505 ISIPSSGERGEYVQK
+1505 ISIPSIGNRGEYIQK
-1520 NDGLIYHVDK
+1520 NDGLIYHIDK
-1530 SDGSKDGALK
+1530 ADGSKDGALK

-1545 IARSKTPEHEK
+1545 IARNKTSEHSK

-1589 NNMINSD
+1589 NDMINSD

-1611 LWRYNYKVLSE
+1611 LWRYNYKVLTE
-1622 GGVNK
+1622 GSVNK

-1639 WFDALRESYNETSK
+1639 WFDTLRESYNETSK

-1662 IASDV
+1662 VASDV

-1700 EIAAKSANGEFINGI
+1700 EIAAKSTTGEFINGI

-1722 NVGRTYV
+1722 NVGRTYI
-1729 TVPRN
+1729 TVPRS

-1748 TGGTYYT
+1748 TGATYYT
-1755 KDDKQHHVETG
+1755 KDGKQQHVETG
-1766 KDFKQLQNAIVI
+1766 KDFKQLQNAIVT

-1811 NPIFLSKELSVFR
+1811 NPIFLSKKLSVFR
-1824 TANILGINFGNKNNQ
+1824 TANIFGINFGNKNNQ

-1851 GQIISK
+1851 GQIINK
-1857 VDGKPTYIS
+1857 VDGKPNYIS
-1866 YGSDLSAIT
+1866 YNSDLSAVS
-1875 DRLIKGIESLNF
+1875 DRLIEGIKSLNF

-1902 PLQGITSRTTDGKFQ
+1902 PLQGITSRTIDGKFQ
-1917 ITIPEYKGKNGINL
+1917 ITIPEYKGKNGVNL

-1942 NNLIRVNM
+1942 NNLLRVNM

-1984 IEDVSNTYTSKADEI
+1984 VEDASGSYISKVDEI
-1999 KSIITSDSTDKG
+1999 KSIVTSDSTDKG

-2049 EFMSKEHAQAN
+2049 EFMSKHHAQAN

-2069 KVIVGQRFL
+2069 KVVIGQIFL

-2106 DMADNKRHP
+2106 EMADDKFHP
-2115 NAVVNLRNRMQDI
+2115 NAVANLRNRMQDI
-2128 YDDFAAAINQDIN
+2128 YDDFATAINQDIN

-2259 QEAEIKAEEKEEE
+2259 QEAEVKAEEKEE
-2272 VTQPNTPSTG
+2272 VTQPTTSSTG
-2282 RIEEVETQTVADDT
+2282 SIEEVETEIVADNT
-2296 NSIIDGDDV
+2296 NSIIDSDDV
-2305 GSANETFDIKDED
+2305 GSANETFDIKDE
-2318 VDADDE
+2318 DADDE

-2341 SAIESIPMS
+2341 SAIESLPMS

-2365 MSCR
+2365 MSCK

>member
-1 MNIEQIIDTGNNG
+1 MDTTQITSKG
-14 GVLYANPNYSKSK
+14 GYEELNPLWSKSK
-27 KHPSP
+27 KNNQPKTILTTNPQKGGLVDSFYNANPSNFVFDNAN
-32 KYLKAS
+32 KYINYGI
-38 TPQEILAHDRS
+38 TPNKVAPNLDKELA
-49 VADDLFERRADTE
+49 E
-62 VNLNRLAPYSDN
+62 
-74 LKRYNVS
+74 
-81 TSPTIDDVN
+81 
-90 QTLADAQSNW
+90 AQSNFAKTFN
-100 SKVGNALAQS
+100 SLGQT
-110 LVSQTILGTVKAVPD
+110 LVSQAILGTIKAVPD
-125 LFDSIANGFFTSDG
+125 LFDAIANGFFTSDG
-139 DYQNPISNKLK
+139 DYQNPISNKIK

-165 DPNRNDIYSGALTN
+165 DPEHNDIYSGGLTN
-179 LGWWASN
+179 FGWWASN
-186 VPSVMSS
+186 APSVMSS

-207 SAIGKALKLGAR
+207 GAIGKALKLGAR

-248 FQSAAAR
+248 FQSAAAK

-287 AQGVYQDVYKTA
+287 AQGVYQDIYKDAT
-299 ADKLNNMNAQE
+299 DKLNRMNNQD

-318 QDMLQ
+318 QELLQ
-323 DVDTSDKDAVAKK
+323 DVDTSDRDAVARK

-391 KTEEEIKAVAD
+391 KTEEEIKAAAD
-402 KVSAWTKAR
+402 KVSTWTKAR
-411 NKVWDRLKNEKL
+411 NKVWDRIKNEKL
-423 IVAGELSEGI
+423 IVAGELSEGV

-443 EGTNLGKVILDEAD
+443 EGTNLGKVLLDEAD

-485 GGVVFHHLGSAF
+485 GGVVFHHLGSTF

-512 DDKTGESAP
+512 DDKTGESTP
-521 SSFGLSETGEVKA
+521 NSFGLSETGEVKA

-541 WLNNFNTFFDRA
+541 WLNTFNTFFDRA

-565 PDENADIKGNTTA
+565 PNEKADIKGNTTA

-615 VRDALVNKGITT
+615 VRDALVNKGIAT

-641 MNEVTQQ
+641 MDEVTQQ

-662 YAANR
+662 YAAHR
-667 KNDQVI
+667 KDDQVI

-703 ANINAALQVK
+703 SNINVALQVK

-796 ENGVLKFK
+796 KKGVLKFK

-821 TDAEGNEDTS
+821 TDAEGNEDAS
-831 KRADYFKRLDD
+831 KRADYFKRLDA

-873 KKANQVLTDAD
+873 RKANQVLTAAD

-898 LLVDKAVAE
+898 LLVDKAIAE
-907 VNRDYLKSK
+907 VNRDYLRSK

-934 LDDARVKVVNQSFD
+934 LDDARVKVVNQSFN
-948 TVKDIAKRNKDNSD
+948 TVKDIAKRNKDNRD
-962 TIINAIG
+962 AIINAVG

-1011 GEQIQEMLTKDD
+1011 GEKIQEMLDKDD

-1049 STEAPPTVEPLN
+1049 STEASPTVEPLN
-1061 PSLSAPQTEQ
+1061 SSLSAPQTEE

-1077 SSVESV
+1077 SPVESV
-1083 TTQGNTQLSNVGT
+1083 TAQGNTQLSNVGT
-1096 QQPAAK
+1096 QHPAAK

-1109 NFTDNKFVV
+1109 NFTNNKFVA

-1146 NDNIASLTTNE
+1146 NDNIASLTTSE

-1166 TQDNVSITSYPIVRL
+1166 TQDNVGITSYPIVRL

-1195 IEGSQ
+1195 IEDIK
-1200 EEENNENTT
+1200 EEETSQQT
-1209 ISSTGGIEE
+1209 PSTGGLEE
-1218 STPTIVAPT
+1218 TKLLES
-1227 IPVSTPAE
+1227 PAE
-1235 DTTPEVEEPKIPDFM
+1235 AKPTPEVEETTPEVEEPKVPDFM
-1250 GNASD
+1250 SNASD

-1262 ITELKTNPD
+1262 ITELKTTPD
-1271 LDLNS
+1271 LDLDA

-1294 TKKQIDSAFRRIRKK
+1294 TKKQIDSAFRRIRKR

-1338 NGKAVVF
+1338 NGKAIVF
-1345 DDSYKQAVSD
+1345 DDSYKKAVSD

-1366 PKINGKYYGNLMN
+1366 PQINGKYYGNLMN

-1426 TFLNNF
+1426 AFLNNF

-1438 RDAALPNGTVH
+1438 RDSALPNGTVH

-1457 FGTNEYMKES
+1457 FGTDEDMKES
-1467 YDEQVKLKNGDKLT
+1467 YVEQVKLKNGDKLT
-1481 IERVTTAKGTSRLG
+1481 IERVTTSKGTSRLG

-1505 ISIPSSGERGEYVQK
+1505 ISVPSIGERGEYIQK
-1520 NDGLIYHVDK
+1520 NDGLIYHIDK
-1530 SDGSKDGALK
+1530 ADGSKDGALK

-1556 LNEIIHKAAFDK
+1556 LNEIIHKAAFDR
-1568 FNAEQLVN
+1568 FNAEQLVT
-1576 EFKSNPIVQDMVK
+1576 EFKNNPIVQDMVK

-1596 KNGPEYEVALNGLAK
+1596 ETGPEYEVVLNGLAK
-1611 LWRYNYKVLSE
+1611 LWRYNYKVLTE

-1627 FTGAVVANSIDK
+1627 FTGAVIANSIDK
-1639 WFDALRESYNETSK
+1639 WFDTLRESYNETSK

-1662 IASDV
+1662 VASDV

-1700 EIAAKSANGEFINGI
+1700 EIAAKSTTGEFINGI

-1722 NVGRTYV
+1722 SVGRTYV
-1729 TVPRN
+1729 TVPRS

-1748 TGGTYYT
+1748 TGATYYT
-1755 KDDKQHHVETG
+1755 KDGKQQHVETG
-1766 KDFKQLQNAIVI
+1766 KNFKQLQNAII
-1778 QIKDRLA
+1778 TQIKDRLA

-1811 NPIFLSKELSVFR
+1811 NPIFLSNELSVFR
-1824 TANILGINFGNKNNQ
+1824 TANALVINFGNKNNQ
-1839 LLFYRDKNGDGI
+1839 LLFYRDKNGDGV
-1851 GQIISK
+1851 GQIINK
-1857 VDGKPTYIS
+1857 VDGKPNYIS
-1866 YGSDLSAIT
+1866 YNSDLSAVS
-1875 DRLIKGIESLNF
+1875 DRLIEGIKSLNF

-1895 SDNNHNI
+1895 SDNNHKI

-1942 NNLIRVNM
+1942 NNLLRVNM

-1984 IEDVSNTYTSKADEI
+1984 VEDVGDSYISKADEI
-1999 KSIITSDSTDKG
+1999 KSIVTSDSTDKG

-2049 EFMSKEHAQAN
+2049 EFMSKEHSQAN
-2060 AVWSKTKGG
+2060 AVWSKTKGN
-2069 KVIVGQRFL
+2069 KVVVGQKFL
-2078 DMINSKKPGEKG
+2078 DMINSKEPGEKG

-2100 LHAYIE
+2100 LHGYIE
-2106 DMADNKRHP
+2106 DMANDKRHP
-2115 NAVVNLRNRMQDI
+2115 NAVANLRNRMQDI

-2154 RHIQDKATLE
+2154 RHIQDKASLE
-2164 KISNWLNNVNTFTA
+2164 RISEWLNNVNTFTA

-2238 IRPNSLRAKQMEALG
+2238 IRPNSLRAKQMETLG

-2259 QEAEIKAEEKEEE
+2259 QEAEVKAEEKEE
-2272 VTQPNTPSTG
+2272 VTQPTTSSTG
-2282 RIEEVETQTVADDT
+2282 RIEEVETETIADNT
-2296 NSIIDGDDV
+2296 NSVIDSDDV
-2305 GSANETFDIKDED
+2305 GRANEVFDIKDEN
-2318 VDADDE
+2318 VDDDDE
-2324 YDADESTSEEV
+2324 YDDESTSEEV

-2341 SAIESIPMS
+2341 SAIESLPMS

-2365 MSCR
+2365 MSCK

>member
-1 MNIEQIIDTGNNG
+1 MNTESVFNNS
-14 GVLYANPNYSKSK
+14 GVIVSNPNYNPKTK
-27 KHPSP
+27 KGRAQQPFFHTLDVSQDVTSGAANEFA
-32 KYLKAS
+32 KNVGS
-38 TPQEILAHDRS
+38 TWVMGDTHSYQRYGVTPNPITNLDK
-49 VADDLFERRADTE
+49 ERAE
-62 VNLNRLAPYSDN
+62 N
-74 LKRYNVS
+74 
-81 TSPTIDDVN
+81 
-90 QTLADAQSNW
+90 QSNW
-100 SKVGNALAQS
+100 IKAGNALGQA
-110 LVSQTILGTVKAVPD
+110 LVSQTILGTIKAVPD
-125 LFDSIANGFFTSDG
+125 LFDAVANGFFTSDG
-139 DYQNPISNKLK
+139 DYQNPISNKIK

-165 DPNRNDIYSGALTN
+165 DPTRNDIYSGGLTN
-179 LGWWASN
+179 FGWWASN
-186 VPSVMSS
+186 FPSVMSS

-207 SAIGKALKLGAR
+207 GAIGKALKLGAR

-234 DNIERGVEGAQLSG
+234 DNIERGVEGAQLNG
-248 FQSAAAR
+248 FQSAAAK

-268 FANVGGN
+268 FVNVGGN

-287 AQGVYQDVYKTA
+287 AQGVYQDVYKDAT
-299 ADKLNNMNAQE
+299 DKLNNMNNQD
-310 YQAFVNKN
+310 YQVFINKN
-318 QDMLQ
+318 QELLQ
-323 DVDTSDKDAVAKK
+323 DVDTSDRDAVARK

-368 GLKDRGGAYSLNQ
+368 GLKDRGGAYTLNQ

-391 KTEEEIKAVAD
+391 KTEEEIKAAAD

-423 IVAGELSEGI
+423 IVAGELSEGA

-443 EGTNLGKVILDEAD
+443 EGTNLGKVLLDEAD

-485 GGVVFHHLGSAF
+485 GGIVFHHLGSTF

-534 RRDNMQS
+534 RRDNMKS

-553 AKIKEGINPFAG
+553 AKIKEGVNPFAG
-565 PDENADIKGNTTA
+565 SDENADIKGNTTA

-590 ITDLTLNAAHHGNA
+590 ITDLTLNAAHHSNA

-610 MKSDE
+610 MKSNE

-641 MNEVTQQ
+641 MDEVTQQ

-662 YAANR
+662 YAAHR
-667 KNDQVI
+667 KDDQVI

-703 ANINAALQVK
+703 SNINAALQVK
-713 EIADKLGDTSID
+713 EIANKISDTSID

-816 MSLDL
+816 MSLNL
-821 TDAEGNEDTS
+821 NDAEGNEDSS

-873 KKANQVLTDAD
+873 RKANQVLTAAD

-898 LLVDKAVAE
+898 LLVDKAIAE

-948 TVKDIAKRNKDNSD
+948 TVKDIAKRNKDNRD
-962 TIINAIG
+962 AIINAVG
-969 AYYNQDFENYDN
+969 TYYNQDFENYDN
-981 FVSVLNDKD
+981 FVSILSDKD

-1011 GEQIQEMLTKDD
+1011 GEQIQEMLAKDD
-1023 LFEDTKPAAT
+1023 LFESTKPAAT
-1033 QAQEEEAEQLN
+1033 QAQEKEAEQLN
-1044 SATPT
+1044 AATPT
-1049 STEAPPTVEPLN
+1049 SPEPSPTVEPLN
-1061 PSLSAPQTEQ
+1061 PSLSAPQTGQ
-1071 TNNLSG
+1071 TTNLSG

-1096 QQPAAK
+1096 QPSVVK

-1109 NFTDNKFVV
+1109 NFTNNKFVT
-1118 STGNETASDDYQLI
+1118 STGNETASDDYQLV

-1146 NDNIASLTTNE
+1146 NDKIANLTTNE

-1166 TQDNVSITSYPIVRL
+1166 TQDNVDITSYPIVRL

-1195 IEGSQ
+1195 IENTK
-1200 EEENNENTT
+1200 EEETLPQT
-1209 ISSTGGIEE
+1209 SSTGGLEQTKLVESPAAAEPTNNVEE
-1218 STPTIVAPT
+1218 
-1227 IPVSTPAE
+1227 
-1235 DTTPEVEEPKIPDFM
+1235 TTPEVEEPKVPDFM

-1255 TKVIRDV
+1255 TKVIRDT
-1262 ITELKTNPD
+1262 ITELKTTPD
-1271 LDLNS
+1271 LDLDA

-1294 TKKQIDSAFRRIRKK
+1294 TKKQIDSAFRRIRKR

-1329 QEERNAKSK
+1329 QEERNARSK

-1345 DDSYKQAVSD
+1345 DDSYKKAVSD

-1366 PKINGKYYGNLMN
+1366 PQINGKYYGNLMN
-1379 LMDYIKSA
+1379 FMDYIKSA

-1426 TFLNNF
+1426 AFLNNF

-1438 RDAALPNGTVH
+1438 RDATLPNGTVH

-1457 FGTNEYMKES
+1457 FDTNEDMKES
-1467 YDEQVKLKNGDKLT
+1467 YAEQVKLKNGDKLT
-1481 IERVTTAKGTSRLG
+1481 IERVTTSKGTSRLG

-1505 ISIPSSGERGEYVQK
+1505 ISIPSIGDRGEYIQK

-1530 SDGSKDGALK
+1530 ADGSKDGALK

-1576 EFKSNPIVQDMVK
+1576 EFKSNPIVQDMIK

-1596 KNGPEYEVALNGLAK
+1596 ENGPEYEVALNGLAK
-1611 LWRYNYKVLSE
+1611 LWRYNYKVLTE
-1622 GGVNK
+1622 GRVNK

-1639 WFDALRESYNETSK
+1639 WFDTLRESYNETSK

-1662 IASDV
+1662 VASDV

-1700 EIAAKSANGEFINGI
+1700 EIAAKSTSGEFINGI

-1729 TVPRN
+1729 TVPRS

-1748 TGGTYYT
+1748 TGATYYT
-1755 KDDKQHHVETG
+1755 KDDKQRYVETG
-1766 KDFKQLQNAIVI
+1766 KDFKQLQNAIVT

-1792 AENRD
+1792 TENRD

-1851 GQIISK
+1851 GQIINK
-1857 VDGKPTYIS
+1857 VDGKPNYIS
-1866 YGSDLSAIT
+1866 YNSDLSAIT
-1875 DRLIKGIESLNF
+1875 DILIKGIKSLNF

-1902 PLQGITSRTTDGKFQ
+1902 TLQGITSRTTDGKFQ
-1917 ITIPEYKGKNGINL
+1917 ITIPEYKGKNGVNL

-1942 NNLIRVNM
+1942 NNLLRVNM

-1973 FQVTNKQESRP
+1973 FQVTSKQESRP
-1984 IEDVSNTYTSKADEI
+1984 VKDVDDTNTYTSKADEI
-1999 KSIITSDSTDKG
+1999 KSIVTSDSTDKG
-2011 FEVASALLLDDTSKE
+2011 FEVASTLLLDDTSKE
-2026 KLNSIKSDSSLRK
+2026 KLNSIKRDSSLRK

-2049 EFMSKEHAQAN
+2049 EFMSKHHAQAN

-2069 KVIVGQRFL
+2069 KVVIGQIFL

-2100 LHAYIE
+2100 LHGYIE
-2106 DMADNKRHP
+2106 DMANDKRHP
-2115 NAVVNLRNRMQDI
+2115 NAVANLRNRMQDI
-2128 YDDFAAAINQDIN
+2128 YDDFATAINQDIT

-2164 KISNWLNNVNTFTA
+2164 KISEWLNNVNTFTA

-2259 QEAEIKAEEKEEE
+2259 QEAEVKAEEKEEKEEE
-2272 VTQPNTPSTG
+2272 VTQLTTPSTG
-2282 RIEEVETQTVADDT
+2282 RIEEVEEQTVADDT
-2296 NSIIDGDDV
+2296 NSIIDNEDV
-2305 GSANETFDIKDED
+2305 GSVNETFDINDED
-2318 VDADDE
+2318 ADADDE
-2324 YDADESTSEEV
+2324 YDADDESTSEEV

-2341 SAIESIPMS
+2341 SAIESLPIS

>member
-1 MNIEQIIDTGNNG
+1 MDTTQITSKG
-14 GVLYANPNYSKSK
+14 GYEELNPLWSKSK
-27 KHPSP
+27 KNNQPKTILTTNPQKGGLVDSFYNANPSNFVFDNAN
-32 KYLKAS
+32 KYINYGI
-38 TPQEILAHDRS
+38 TPNKVAPNLDKELA
-49 VADDLFERRADTE
+49 E
-62 VNLNRLAPYSDN
+62 
-74 LKRYNVS
+74 
-81 TSPTIDDVN
+81 
-90 QTLADAQSNW
+90 AQSNFAKTFN
-100 SKVGNALAQS
+100 SLGQT
-110 LVSQTILGTVKAVPD
+110 LVSQAILGTIKAVPD
-125 LFDSIANGFFTSDG
+125 LFDAIANGFFTSDG
-139 DYQNPISNKLK
+139 DYQNPISNKIK
-150 EWQDYFDQEVAPIYS
+150 EWQDYFEQEVAPIYS
-165 DPNRNDIYSGALTN
+165 DPEHNDIYSGGLTN
-179 LGWWASN
+179 FGWWASN
-186 VPSVMSS
+186 APSVMSS

-207 SAIGKALKLGAR
+207 GAIGKALKLGAR

-248 FQSAAAR
+248 FQSAAAK

-287 AQGVYQDVYKTA
+287 AQGVYQDIYKDAT
-299 ADKLNNMNAQE
+299 DKLNRMNNQD

-318 QDMLQ
+318 QELLQ
-323 DVDTSDKDAVAKK
+323 DVDTSDRDAVARK

-391 KTEEEIKAVAD
+391 KTEEEIKAAAD
-402 KVSAWTKAR
+402 KVSTWTKAR
-411 NKVWDRLKNEKL
+411 NKVWDRIKNEKL
-423 IVAGELSEGI
+423 IVAGELSEGA

-443 EGTNLGKVILDEAD
+443 EGTNLGKVLLDEAD

-485 GGVVFHHLGSAF
+485 GGVVFHHLGSTF

-512 DDKTGESAP
+512 DDKTGESTP
-521 SSFGLSETGEVKA
+521 NSFGLSETGEVKA

-541 WLNNFNTFFDRA
+541 WLNTFNTFFDRA

-565 PDENADIKGNTTA
+565 PNEKADIKGNTTA

-615 VRDALVNKGITT
+615 VRDALVNKGIAT

-641 MNEVTQQ
+641 MDEVTQQ

-662 YAANR
+662 YAAHR
-667 KNDQVI
+667 KDDQVI

-703 ANINAALQVK
+703 SNINVALQVK

-796 ENGVLKFK
+796 KKGVLKFK

-821 TDAEGNEDTS
+821 TDAEGNEDAS
-831 KRADYFKRLDD
+831 KRADYFKRLDA

-873 KKANQVLTDAD
+873 RKANQVLTAAD

-898 LLVDKAVAE
+898 LLVDKAIAE
-907 VNRDYLKSK
+907 VNRDYLRSK

-934 LDDARVKVVNQSFD
+934 LDDARVKVVNQSFN
-948 TVKDIAKRNKDNSD
+948 TVKDIAKRNKDNRD
-962 TIINAIG
+962 AIINAVG

-1011 GEQIQEMLTKDD
+1011 GEKIQEMLDKDD

-1033 QAQEEEAEQLN
+1033 QAQEEEVEQLN

-1049 STEAPPTVEPLN
+1049 STEASPTVEPLN
-1061 PSLSAPQTEQ
+1061 SSLSAPQTEE

-1077 SSVESV
+1077 SPVESV
-1083 TTQGNTQLSNVGT
+1083 TAQGNTQLSNVGT
-1096 QQPAAK
+1096 QHPAAK

-1109 NFTDNKFVV
+1109 NFTNNKFVA

-1146 NDNIASLTTNE
+1146 NDSIASLTTSE

-1166 TQDNVSITSYPIVRL
+1166 TQDNVGITSYPIVRL

-1195 IEGSQ
+1195 IEDIK
-1200 EEENNENTT
+1200 EEETSQQT
-1209 ISSTGGIEE
+1209 SSTGGLEE
-1218 STPTIVAPT
+1218 TKLLES
-1227 IPVSTPAE
+1227 PAE
-1235 DTTPEVEEPKIPDFM
+1235 AEPTPEVEETTPEVEEPKVPDFM
-1250 GNASD
+1250 SNASD

-1262 ITELKTNPD
+1262 ITELKTTPD
-1271 LDLNS
+1271 LDLDA

-1294 TKKQIDSAFRRIRKK
+1294 TKKQIDSAFRRIRKR

-1338 NGKAVVF
+1338 NGKAIVF
-1345 DDSYKQAVSD
+1345 DDSYKKAVSD

-1366 PKINGKYYGNLMN
+1366 PQINGKYYGNLMN

-1426 TFLNNF
+1426 AFLNNF

-1457 FGTNEYMKES
+1457 FGTDEDMKES
-1467 YDEQVKLKNGDKLT
+1467 YVEQVKLKNGDKLT
-1481 IERVTTAKGTSRLG
+1481 IERVTTSKGTSRLG

-1505 ISIPSSGERGEYVQK
+1505 ISVPSIGERGEYIQK
-1520 NDGLIYHVDK
+1520 NDGLIYHIDK
-1530 SDGSKDGALK
+1530 ADGSKDGALK

-1556 LNEIIHKAAFDK
+1556 LNEIIHKAAFDR
-1568 FNAEQLVN
+1568 FNAEQLVT
-1576 EFKSNPIVQDMVK
+1576 EFKNNPIVQDMVK

-1596 KNGPEYEVALNGLAK
+1596 ETGPEYEVVLNGLAK
-1611 LWRYNYKVLSE
+1611 LWRYNYKVLTE

-1627 FTGAVVANSIDK
+1627 FTGAVIANSIDK
-1639 WFDALRESYNETSK
+1639 WFDTLRESYNETSK

-1662 IASDV
+1662 VASDV

-1700 EIAAKSANGEFINGI
+1700 EIAAKSTTGEFINGI

-1722 NVGRTYV
+1722 SVGRTYV
-1729 TVPRN
+1729 TVPRS

-1748 TGGTYYT
+1748 TGATYYT
-1755 KDDKQHHVETG
+1755 KDGKQQHVETG
-1766 KDFKQLQNAIVI
+1766 KNFKQLQNAII
-1778 QIKDRLA
+1778 TQIKDRLA

-1824 TANILGINFGNKNNQ
+1824 TANALGINFGNKNNQ
-1839 LLFYRDKNGDGI
+1839 LLFYRDKNGDDV
-1851 GQIISK
+1851 GQIINK
-1857 VDGKPTYIS
+1857 VDGKPNYIS
-1866 YGSDLSAIT
+1866 YNSDLSAVS
-1875 DRLIKGIESLNF
+1875 DRLIEGIKSLNF

-1895 SDNNHNI
+1895 SDNNHKI

-1917 ITIPEYKGKNGINL
+1917 ITIPEYKGKNGVNL

-1942 NNLIRVNM
+1942 NNLLRVNM

-1984 IEDVSNTYTSKADEI
+1984 VEDVGDSYISKADEI
-1999 KSIITSDSTDKG
+1999 KSILTSDSTDKG

-2049 EFMSKEHAQAN
+2049 EFMSKEHSQAN
-2060 AVWSKTKGG
+2060 AVWSKTKGN
-2069 KVIVGQRFL
+2069 KVVVGQKFL
-2078 DMINSKKPGEKG
+2078 DMINSKEPGEKG

-2100 LHAYIE
+2100 LHGYIE
-2106 DMADNKRHP
+2106 DMANDKRHP
-2115 NAVVNLRNRMQDI
+2115 NAVANLRNRMQDI

-2154 RHIQDKATLE
+2154 RHIQDKASLE
-2164 KISNWLNNVNTFTA
+2164 RISEWLNNVNTFTA

-2238 IRPNSLRAKQMEALG
+2238 IRPNSLRAKQMETLG

-2259 QEAEIKAEEKEEE
+2259 QEAEVKAEEKEE
-2272 VTQPNTPSTG
+2272 VTQPTSSTG
-2282 RIEEVETQTVADDT
+2282 RIEEVETETIADNT
-2296 NSIIDGDDV
+2296 NSVIDSDDV
-2305 GSANETFDIKDED
+2305 GRANEVFDIKDEN
-2318 VDADDE
+2318 VDDDDE
-2324 YDADESTSEEV
+2324 YDDESTSEEV

-2341 SAIESIPMS
+2341 SAIESLPMS

-2365 MSCR
+2365 MSCK

>member
-1 MNIEQIIDTGNNG
+1 MDTTQITSKGGYEELNPLWTKSKKNNQPKTILTTSPQKG
-14 GVLYANPNYSKSK
+14 GLVDSFYNANPNNFVFDNAN
-27 KHPSP
+27 
-32 KYLKAS
+32 KYINYGI
-38 TPQEILAHDRS
+38 TPNKVAPNLDKELA
-49 VADDLFERRADTE
+49 E
-62 VNLNRLAPYSDN
+62 
-74 LKRYNVS
+74 
-81 TSPTIDDVN
+81 
-90 QTLADAQSNW
+90 AQSNFAKTFN
-100 SKVGNALAQS
+100 SLGQA
-110 LVSQTILGTVKAVPD
+110 LVSETILGTIKAVAD
-125 LFDSIANGFFTSDG
+125 LFDAITNGIFQSDG
-139 DYQNPISNKLK
+139 DYQNPISNKLQ
-150 EWQDYFDQEVAPIYS
+150 EWQDYFRNEVAPIYS
-165 DPNRNDIYSGALTN
+165 DPERNDIYNGGLTN
-179 LGWWASN
+179 WGWWTSN
-186 VPSVMSS
+186 APSVMSS

-207 SAIGKALKLGAR
+207 GAIGKALKLGAR

-248 FQSAAAR
+248 FQSAAAK

-275 AVLQRMMENYQE
+275 AVLQRMIENYQE
-287 AQGVYQDVYKTA
+287 AQGVYQDIYKDAT
-299 ADKLNNMNAQE
+299 DKLNRMNNQD

-318 QDMLQ
+318 QELLQ
-323 DVDTSDKDAVAKK
+323 DVDTSDRNAVARK

-391 KTEEEIKAVAD
+391 KTEEEIKAAAD

-411 NKVWDRLKNEKL
+411 NKVWDRIKNEKL
-423 IVAGELSEGI
+423 IVAGELSEGA

-443 EGTNLGKVILDEAD
+443 EGTNLGKVLLDEAD

-485 GGVVFHHLGSAF
+485 GGVVFHHLGSTF

-512 DDKTGESAP
+512 DDKTGESTP

-541 WLNNFNTFFDRA
+541 WLNTFNTFFDRA

-565 PDENADIKGNTTA
+565 LNEKADIKGNTTA

-610 MKSDE
+610 MKSNE
-615 VRDALVNKGITT
+615 VRNALVNKGITT

-662 YAANR
+662 YAAHR
-667 KNDQVI
+667 KDDQVI

-703 ANINAALQVK
+703 SNINVALQVK

-821 TDAEGNEDTS
+821 TDAEGNEDAT
-831 KRADYFKRLDD
+831 KRADYFKRLDE

-873 KKANQVLTDAD
+873 RKANQVLTAAD

-898 LLVDKAVAE
+898 LLVDKAIAE

-948 TVKDIAKRNKDNSD
+948 TVKDIAKRNKDNRD
-962 TIINAIG
+962 AIINAVG

-1011 GEQIQEMLTKDD
+1011 GEQIQEMLAKDD

-1033 QAQEEEAEQLN
+1033 QVQEEEAEQLN

-1049 STEAPPTVEPLN
+1049 STEASPTVEPLN
-1061 PSLSAPQTEQ
+1061 PSLSAPQIGQ
-1071 TNNLSG
+1071 TNNLSD
-1077 SSVESV
+1077 SSLESV
-1083 TTQGNTQLSNVGT
+1083 TAQGNTQLSNVGT
-1096 QQPAAK
+1096 QQTTAK

-1109 NFTDNKFVV
+1109 NFTNNKFIA
-1118 STGNETASDDYQLI
+1118 STGNETSSDDYQLI
-1132 PTQNNDEYEVHPTS
+1132 PTQNNDEYEVHPIS
-1146 NDNIASLTTNE
+1146 NDSIASLTTSE

-1166 TQDNVSITSYPIVRL
+1166 TQDNVGITSYPIVRL

-1195 IEGSQ
+1195 IEDVK
-1200 EEENNENTT
+1200 EEETLQQA
-1209 ISSTGGIEE
+1209 SSTGGLEQIKLPESPEAAE
-1218 STPTIVAPT
+1218 STPEI
-1227 IPVSTPAE
+1227 E
-1235 DTTPEVEEPKIPDFM
+1235 ETTPEVEEPKVPDFM

-1262 ITELKTNPD
+1262 IAELKTTPD
-1271 LDLNS
+1271 LDLDA

-1294 TKKQIDSAFRRIRKK
+1294 TKKQIDSAFRRIRKR

-1345 DDSYKQAVSD
+1345 DDSYKKAVSD

-1366 PKINGKYYGNLMN
+1366 PQINGKYYGNLMN

-1426 TFLNNF
+1426 AFLNNF

-1449 QVNMNLSD
+1449 KVNMNLSD
-1457 FGTNEYMKES
+1457 FGTDEDMKES
-1467 YDEQVKLKNGDKLT
+1467 YAEQVKLKNGDKLT
-1481 IERVTTAKGTSRLG
+1481 IERVTTSKGTSRLG

-1505 ISIPSSGERGEYVQK
+1505 ISIPSIGERGEYVQK
-1520 NDGLIYHVDK
+1520 NDGLIYNVDK
-1530 SDGSKDGALK
+1530 ADGSKDGALK

-1576 EFKSNPIVQDMVK
+1576 EFKNNPIVQDMVK

-1596 KNGPEYEVALNGLAK
+1596 ENGPEYEVALNGLAK
-1611 LWRYNYKVLSE
+1611 LWRYNYKVLTE

-1627 FTGAVVANSIDK
+1627 FTGAVIANSIDK
-1639 WFDALRESYNETSK
+1639 WFDTLRESYNETSK

-1662 IASDV
+1662 VASDV

-1674 SNDGTFKSDAE
+1674 SNDGTFKNDTE

-1700 EIAAKSANGEFINGI
+1700 EIAAKSTTGEFINGI

-1722 NVGRTYV
+1722 SVGRTYV

-1748 TGGTYYT
+1748 TGATYYT
-1755 KDDKQHHVETG
+1755 KNGKQQHVEIG
-1766 KDFKQLQNAIVI
+1766 KDFKQLQNAIII

-1792 AENRD
+1792 SENRD

-1839 LLFYRDKNGDGI
+1839 LLFYRDKNGDGV
-1851 GQIISK
+1851 GQIINK
-1857 VDGKPTYIS
+1857 INGKPNYIS
-1866 YGSDLSAIT
+1866 YNSDLSAVS
-1875 DRLIKGIESLNF
+1875 DKLIEGIKSLNF

-1895 SDNNHNI
+1895 SDNNHKI

-1917 ITIPEYKGKNGINL
+1917 ITIPEYKGKNGVNL

-1942 NNLIRVNM
+1942 NNLLRVNM

-1984 IEDVSNTYTSKADEI
+1984 VEDVGDSYISKADEI
-1999 KSIITSDSTDKG
+1999 KSIVTSDSTDKG

-2026 KLNSIKSDSSLRK
+2026 KLNSIKSDSPLRK

-2049 EFMSKEHAQAN
+2049 EFMSKHHAQAN

-2069 KVIVGQRFL
+2069 KVVIGQIFL

-2106 DMADNKRHP
+2106 EMADDKLHP
-2115 NAVVNLRNRMQDI
+2115 NAVANLRSRMQDI
-2128 YDDFAAAINQDIN
+2128 YDDFATAINQDIN

-2164 KISNWLNNVNTFTA
+2164 KISEWLNNVNTFTA

-2201 VDLMNYLNQVDADGG
+2201 VDLINYLNQVDADGG
-2216 VIKGNTI
+2216 AVKGNTI
-2223 WQKILK
+2223 WQKMLK

-2238 IRPNSLRAKQMEALG
+2238 IRPNSLRAKQMETLG

-2259 QEAEIKAEEKEEE
+2259 QEAEVKAEEKEEE
-2272 VTQPNTPSTG
+2272 VTQPTTSSTG
-2282 RIEEVETQTVADDT
+2282 RIEEVEPEIVADNT
-2296 NSIIDGDDV
+2296 NSVIDSDDV

-2341 SAIESIPMS
+2341 SAIESLPMS

-2365 MSCR
+2365 MSCK

>member
-1 MNIEQIIDTGNNG
+1 MDTTQITSKG
-14 GVLYANPNYSKSK
+14 GYEELNPLWSKSK
-27 KHPSP
+27 KNNQP
-32 KYLKAS
+32 KTILTTNPQKGGLVGSFYNANPDNFVFDNANKYINYGI
-38 TPQEILAHDRS
+38 TPNKVAPNIDKELA
-49 VADDLFERRADTE
+49 E
-62 VNLNRLAPYSDN
+62 
-74 LKRYNVS
+74 
-81 TSPTIDDVN
+81 
-90 QTLADAQSNW
+90 AQSNFA
-100 SKVGNALAQS
+100 KTFNS
-110 LVSQTILGTVKAVPD
+110 LGQAFVSETILGTIKAVPD
-125 LFDSIANGFFTSDG
+125 LFDAITNGIFQSDG
-139 DYQNPISNKLK
+139 DYQNPVSNKIK

-165 DPNRNDIYSGALTN
+165 DPEYNDIYNGGLTN
-179 LGWWASN
+179 WGWWASN
-186 VPSVMSS
+186 IPSVMSS

-207 SAIGKALKLGAR
+207 GAIGKALKLGAR

-234 DNIERGVEGAQLSG
+234 DNIERGVEGAKLSG
-248 FQSAAAR
+248 FQSAAAK

-287 AQGVYQDVYKTA
+287 AQGVYQDIYKDAT
-299 ADKLNNMNAQE
+299 DKLNNMNNQD

-318 QDMLQ
+318 QELLQ
-323 DVDTSDKDAVAKK
+323 DVDTSDRNAVARK

-391 KTEEEIKAVAD
+391 KTEEEIKAATD
-402 KVSAWTKAR
+402 KVSAWVKAR

-423 IVAGELSEGI
+423 IITGELSEGL
-433 EEAVNYIAQM
+433 EEGVNYIAQM
-443 EGTNLGKVILDEAD
+443 EGTNLGKVLLDEAD

-485 GGVVFHHLGSAF
+485 GGVVFHHLGSTF

-512 DDKTGESAP
+512 DNKTGESTP
-521 SSFGLSETGEVKA
+521 SSFGLSETGEIKA

-541 WLNNFNTFFDRA
+541 WLNTFNTFFDRA
-553 AKIKEGINPFAG
+553 AKIKEGVNPFAG
-565 PDENADIKGNTTA
+565 INEKADIKGNTTA
-578 QEIAKSRAQDEL
+578 QEIAKSRAQYEL

-610 MKSDE
+610 MKSNE

-641 MNEVTQQ
+641 MDEVTQQ

-662 YAANR
+662 YAAHR
-667 KNDQVI
+667 KDDQVI

-703 ANINAALQVK
+703 SNINAALQVK
-713 EIADKLGDTSID
+713 EIADKLGDTSVD

-796 ENGVLKFK
+796 EKGVLKFK

-816 MSLDL
+816 MSLNL
-821 TDAEGNEDTS
+821 NDAEGNEDAT
-831 KRADYFKRLDD
+831 KRADYFKRLDE
-842 YATKHNIIGEL
+842 YAIKHNIIGEL

-873 KKANQVLTDAD
+873 RKANQVLTAAD

-898 LLVDKAVAE
+898 LLVDKAIAE
-907 VNRDYLKSK
+907 VNRDYLRSK

-948 TVKDIAKRNKDNSD
+948 TVKDVAKRNKDNRD
-962 TIINAIG
+962 AIINAVG

-990 KADLKES
+990 KANLKES

-1011 GEQIQEMLTKDD
+1011 GEQIQEMLAKDD
-1023 LFEDTKPAAT
+1023 LFEDTKPAAA

-1044 SATPT
+1044 STTST
-1049 STEAPPTVEPLN
+1049 STEVPPTVEPLN
-1061 PSLSAPQTEQ
+1061 SSLSAPQIEQ
-1071 TNNLSG
+1071 TNDSSG

-1083 TTQGNTQLSNVGT
+1083 TAQGNTQLSNVGT
-1096 QQPAAK
+1096 QQSAVK

-1109 NFTDNKFVV
+1109 NFANNKFIA
-1118 STGNETASDDYQLI
+1118 STGNETTSDDYQLV

-1166 TQDNVSITSYPIVRL
+1166 TQDNVGIISYPIIRL

-1195 IEGSQ
+1195 IEDVK
-1200 EEENNENTT
+1200 EEETLPQT
-1209 ISSTGGIEE
+1209 SSTGGLEQTKSLESPATAE
-1218 STPTIVAPT
+1218 STTNV
-1227 IPVSTPAE
+1227 E
-1235 DTTPEVEEPKIPDFM
+1235 ETTPEIEEPKVPDFM
-1250 GNASD
+1250 SNASD
-1255 TKVIRDV
+1255 IKVIRDV
-1262 ITELKTNPD
+1262 ISELKTTPD
-1271 LDLNS
+1271 LDLDS

-1294 TKKQIDSAFRRIRKK
+1294 TKKQIDSAFRRIRKR

-1345 DDSYKQAVSD
+1345 DDSYKKAVSD

-1366 PKINGKYYGNLMN
+1366 PQINGKYYGNLMN

-1426 TFLNNF
+1426 AFLNNF

-1457 FGTNEYMKES
+1457 FGTNEDMKEN
-1467 YDEQVKLKNGDKLT
+1467 YDEQVKLKNGDKFT
-1481 IERVTTAKGTSRLG
+1481 IERVTTSKGTSRLG

-1505 ISIPSSGERGEYVQK
+1505 ISIPSIGNRGEYIQK
-1520 NDGLIYHVDK
+1520 NDGLIYHIDK
-1530 SDGSKDGALK
+1530 ANGSKDGALK

-1568 FNAEQLVN
+1568 FSAEQLVN

-1589 NNMINSD
+1589 NDMINSD

-1611 LWRYNYKVLSE
+1611 LWRYNYKVLTE

-1639 WFDALRESYNETSK
+1639 WFDTLRESYNETSK

-1662 IASDV
+1662 VASDV
-1667 FEGELIR
+1667 FEGELIH

-1685 TSQPIQLAIAKDTKF
+1685 TSLPIQLAIAKDTKF
-1700 EIAAKSANGEFINGI
+1700 EIAAKSTTGEFINGI

-1722 NVGRTYV
+1722 NVGRTYI
-1729 TVPRN
+1729 TVPRS

-1748 TGGTYYT
+1748 TGATYYT
-1755 KDDKQHHVETG
+1755 KDDKQQHVETG
-1766 KDFKQLQNAIVI
+1766 KEFKQLQNAIVT

-1839 LLFYRDKNGDGI
+1839 LLFYRDKNSDGI
-1851 GQIISK
+1851 GQIINK
-1857 VDGKPTYIS
+1857 VDGKPNYIS
-1866 YGSDLSAIT
+1866 YNSDLSAIT
-1875 DRLIKGIESLNF
+1875 DRLIKGIKSLNF

-1895 SDNNHNI
+1895 SDNNHKI

-1917 ITIPEYKGKNGINL
+1917 ITISEYKGKNGVNL

-1942 NNLIRVNM
+1942 NNLLRVNM

-1973 FQVTNKQESRP
+1973 FQVTSKQESRP
-1984 IEDVSNTYTSKADEI
+1984 VKGVDDTNTYISKADEI
-1999 KSIITSDSTDKG
+1999 KSIVTSNSTDKG

-2049 EFMSKEHAQAN
+2049 EFMSKHHAQAN

-2069 KVIVGQRFL
+2069 KVVIGQIFL

-2100 LHAYIE
+2100 LHGYIE
-2106 DMADNKRHP
+2106 DMANDKRHP
-2115 NAVVNLRNRMQDI
+2115 NAVANLRNRMQDI
-2128 YDDFAAAINQDIN
+2128 YDDFATAISQDIN

-2259 QEAEIKAEEKEEE
+2259 QESEVKAEEKEEE
-2272 VTQPNTPSTG
+2272 VTKPTTSSTG
-2282 RIEEVETQTVADDT
+2282 DIEEVETEIVADNT
-2296 NSIIDGDDV
+2296 NSIIDSDDV

-2341 SAIESIPMS
+2341 SAIESLPMS

-2365 MSCR
+2365 MSCK

>member
-1 MNIEQIIDTGNNG
+1 MDTSQFINKG
-14 GVLYANPNYSKSK
+14 GYEELNPLWSKSK
-27 KHPSP
+27 KNKQPKIILTTNPQKGGLVDSFYNANPSNFVFDNAN
-32 KYLKAS
+32 KYINYGI
-38 TPQEILAHDRS
+38 TPNKVTPNLDKELA
-49 VADDLFERRADTE
+49 E
-62 VNLNRLAPYSDN
+62 
-74 LKRYNVS
+74 
-81 TSPTIDDVN
+81 
-90 QTLADAQSNW
+90 AQSNW
-100 SKVGNALAQS
+100 AKAGNALGQA
-110 LVSQTILGTVKAVPD
+110 LVSQSILGTVKAVPD
-125 LFDSIANGFFTSDG
+125 LFDAIANGFFTSDG
-139 DYQNPISNKLK
+139 DYQNPISNKIK

-165 DPNRNDIYSGALTN
+165 DPTRNDIYSGGLTN
-179 LGWWASN
+179 FGWWASN
-186 VPSVMSS
+186 FPSVMSS

-207 SAIGKALKLGAR
+207 GVIGKALKLGAR

-248 FQSAAAR
+248 FQSAAAK

-268 FANVGGN
+268 FASVGGN

-287 AQGVYQDVYKTA
+287 AQGVYQDVYKDAT
-299 ADKLNNMNAQE
+299 DKLNNMNNQD
-310 YQAFVNKN
+310 YQDFISKN
-318 QDMLQ
+318 QELLQ
-323 DVDTSDKDAVAKK
+323 DVDTSDKDAVARK

-391 KTEEEIKAVAD
+391 KTEEEIKAAAD

-411 NKVWDRLKNEKL
+411 NKVWDRIKNEKL
-423 IVAGELSEGI
+423 IVAGELSEGL
-433 EEAVNYIAQM
+433 EEGVNYIAQM
-443 EGTNLGKVILDEAD
+443 EGTNLGKVLLDEAD

-485 GGVVFHHLGSAF
+485 GGVVFHHLGSTF

-512 DDKTGESAP
+512 DDKTGESTP

-534 RRDNMQS
+534 RRDNMKS

-610 MKSDE
+610 MKSNE

-641 MNEVTQQ
+641 MDEVTQQ

-662 YAANR
+662 YAAHR
-667 KNDQVI
+667 KDDQVI

-703 ANINAALQVK
+703 SNINVALQVK

-816 MSLDL
+816 MSLNL
-821 TDAEGNEDTS
+821 NDAEGNEDAS
-831 KRADYFKRLDD
+831 KRAEYFKRLDE

-873 KKANQVLTDAD
+873 RKANQVLTAAD

-898 LLVDKAVAE
+898 LLVDKAIAE
-907 VNRDYLKSK
+907 VNRDYLRSK

-948 TVKDIAKRNKDNSD
+948 TVKDIAKRNKDNRD
-962 TIINAIG
+962 AIINAVG

-990 KADLKES
+990 KSDLKES

-1011 GEQIQEMLTKDD
+1011 GEQIQEMLAKDD
-1023 LFEDTKPAAT
+1023 LFESTKPAAT

-1044 SATPT
+1044 AATPT
-1049 STEAPPTVEPLN
+1049 SSESSPTVEPLN
-1061 PSLSAPQTEQ
+1061 PSLSAPQTGQ
-1071 TNNLSG
+1071 TTNLSG

-1083 TTQGNTQLSNVGT
+1083 TAQGNTQLSNVGT
-1096 QQPAAK
+1096 QRTAVK
-1102 PSKIGKL
+1102 PNKIGKL
-1109 NFTDNKFVV
+1109 NFTNNKFVAT
-1118 STGNETASDDYQLI
+1118 TGNKTASDDYQLI
-1132 PTQNNDEYEVHPTS
+1132 PTQNNDEYEVRPIT
-1146 NDNIASLTTNE
+1146 NNNIASFTTNE
-1157 DLFANANIA
+1157 TLFANANIA
-1166 TQDNVSITSYPIVRL
+1166 TQDKVGITSYPIVRL

-1195 IEGSQ
+1195 IEETQ
-1200 EEENNENTT
+1200 EEETNEKAT
-1209 ISSTGGIEE
+1209 IPSTGGIEGT
-1218 STPTIVAPT
+1218 TPTTVAPT
-1227 IPVSTPAE
+1227 VPTPAPAEDTTPAE
-1235 DTTPEVEEPKIPDFM
+1235 DTAPEVEEPKIPDFM

-1255 TKVIRDV
+1255 TKIIRDV
-1262 ITELKTNPD
+1262 IAELKTNPD
-1271 LDLNS
+1271 LDLDS

-1329 QEERNAKSK
+1329 QEERNTKSK

-1345 DDSYKQAVSD
+1345 DDSYKKAVSD

-1426 TFLNNF
+1426 AFLNNF

-1438 RDAALPNGTVH
+1438 RDAALPDGTVH
-1449 QVNMNLSD
+1449 RVNMNLSD
-1457 FGTNEYMKES
+1457 FGTDEDMKES
-1467 YDEQVKLKNGDKLT
+1467 YEEQVKLKNGDKLT
-1481 IERVTTAKGTSRLG
+1481 IERVTTSKGTSRLG

-1505 ISIPSSGERGEYVQK
+1505 ISVPSIGERGEYVQK
-1520 NDGLIYHVDK
+1520 NDGFIYHVDK

-1545 IARSKTPEHEK
+1545 IARSKTSEHEK

-1576 EFKSNPIVQDMVK
+1576 EFKNNPIVQDMVK

-1596 KNGPEYEVALNGLAK
+1596 ENGPEYEVALNGLAK
-1611 LWRYNYKVLSE
+1611 LWRYNYKVLTE

-1627 FTGAVVANSIDK
+1627 YTGAVVANSIDK
-1639 WFDALRESYNETSK
+1639 WFDTLRESYNETSK

-1674 SNDGTFKSDAE
+1674 SNDGTLKSDAE

-1700 EIAAKSANGEFINGI
+1700 EIAAKSTTGEFINGI

-1729 TVPRN
+1729 TVPRS

-1748 TGGTYYT
+1748 RGATYYT
-1755 KDDKQHHVETG
+1755 KDNKQQHVETG
-1766 KDFKQLQNAIVI
+1766 KDFKQLQSAII
-1778 QIKDRLA
+1778 TQIKDRLA

-1792 AENRD
+1792 TENRD

-1804 NLLNINK
+1804 NLLNVNK

-1851 GQIISK
+1851 GQIINK
-1857 VDGKPTYIS
+1857 VEGKPNYIS
-1866 YGSDLSAIT
+1866 YNSDLSAII

-1895 SDNNHNI
+1895 SDNNHNV
-1902 PLQGITSRTTDGKFQ
+1902 PLQGITSRTNDGKFQ
-1917 ITIPEYKGKNGINL
+1917 ITIPEYKGKNGVNL
-1931 TYDSFKDFIQQ
+1931 TYNSFKDFIQQ
-1942 NNLIRVNM
+1942 NNLLRVNM

-1984 IEDVSNTYTSKADEI
+1984 VKDVNDSYTSKSDEI
-1999 KSIITSDSTDKG
+1999 KAIITSDSTDKG
-2011 FEVASALLLDDTSKE
+2011 FEVASALLLDNTSKE
-2026 KLNSIKSDSSLRK
+2026 KLNNIKNDSSLRK

-2069 KVIVGQRFL
+2069 KVVVGQKFL
-2078 DMINSKKPGEKG
+2078 DIINSKKPSEKG
-2090 RAIRTLMHEN
+2090 RAIRILMHEN
-2100 LHAYIE
+2100 LHGYIE
-2106 DMADNKRHP
+2106 DMANNKRHP
-2115 NAVVNLRNRMQDI
+2115 NAVANLRNRMQDI

-2154 RHIQDKATLE
+2154 RHIQDKAALE
-2164 KISNWLNNVNTFTA
+2164 RISEWLNNVNKFTA

-2216 VIKGNTI
+2216 VIKGDTI

-2229 FIGDLFGIN
+2229 FIGDLFDIN

-2253 EIFKNN
+2253 EIFKDN
-2259 QEAEIKAEEKEEE
+2259 QEAEVKVEEKEE
-2272 VTQPNTPSTG
+2272 VTQTNMPSTG
-2282 RIEEVETQTVADDT
+2282 GIEEVEEQRVADDT
-2296 NSIIDGDDV
+2296 NSIIDSDDV
-2305 GSANETFDIKDED
+2305 GKANETFDINDED
-2318 VDADDE
+2318 ADADDE
-2324 YDADESTSEEV
+2324 YDADDESTSEEIT
-2335 AFNSFN
+2335 FNSFN
-2341 SAIESIPMS
+2341 SAIESLPMS

>member
-1 MNIEQIIDTGNNG
+1 MNTESVFNNS
-14 GVLYANPNYSKSK
+14 GVIVSNPNYNPKAK
-27 KHPSP
+27 KG
-32 KYLKAS
+32 
-38 TPQEILAHDRS
+38 
-49 VADDLFERRADTE
+49 RAQQ
-62 VNLNRLAPYSDN
+62 PFFH
-74 LKRYNVS
+74 
-81 TSPTIDDVN
+81 
-90 QTLADAQSNW
+90 TLAVSQDITSGAANEFAKNAGNAWVMGDTHSYQRYGVTPNLITNLDKERAENQSNW
-100 SKVGNALAQS
+100 IKAGNSLGQA
-110 LVSQTILGTVKAVPD
+110 LVSQAILGTIKAVPD
-125 LFDSIANGFFTSDG
+125 LFDAVANGFFTSDG
-139 DYQNPISNKLK
+139 DYQNPVSNKIK
-150 EWQDYFDQEVAPIYS
+150 EWQDYFDQEVAPVYS
-165 DPNRNDIYSGALTN
+165 DPEHNDIYSGGLTN
-179 LGWWASN
+179 FGWWASN
-186 VPSVMSS
+186 FPSIMTT

-199 ATGIMKGA
+199 ATAIMKGA
-207 SAIGKALKLGAR
+207 GAIGKALKLGAR

-234 DNIERGVEGAQLSG
+234 DNIERGVEGAHLSA
-248 FQSAAAR
+248 FQSAAAK

-268 FANVGGN
+268 FANIGGN

-287 AQGVYQDVYKTA
+287 AQGVYQDVYKDAT
-299 ADKLNNMNAQE
+299 DKLNGMNNQD

-318 QDMLQ
+318 QELLQ
-323 DVDTSDKDAVAKK
+323 DVDTSDRNAVAKK

-351 NLTFDIIQMY
+351 NLTFDIIQLY
-361 GLRGFWK
+361 ALRGFWK
-368 GLKDRGGAYSLNQ
+368 GIKNRSGTYSLNQ

-391 KTEEEIKAVAD
+391 KTEEEIKAATD
-402 KVSAWTKAR
+402 KVSTWVKAR
-411 NKVWDRLKNEKL
+411 NKVWDRFKNEKL
-423 IVAGELSEGI
+423 IIAGELTEGV

-443 EGTNLGKVILDEAD
+443 EGTNLGKILLDEAD

-485 GGVVFHHLGSAF
+485 GGVVFYHLGSNF
-497 GKIQATIDEKNKTKK
+497 GKFQATIDEKNKTKK
-512 DDKTGESAP
+512 DDKTGESTP

-553 AKIKEGINPFAG
+553 AKIKEGVNPFAG

-590 ITDLTLNAAHHGNA
+590 ITDLTLNAVHHGNA

-610 MKSDE
+610 MKSNE

-627 KEDATQTQQEILNK
+627 KEDATQTQQDILNK

-662 YAANR
+662 YAAHR
-667 KNDQVI
+667 KDDQVI

-703 ANINAALQVK
+703 SNINVALQVK

-742 LYAQRREIE
+742 LYAQRREVE
-751 ESAKTDISQAVALDN
+751 EAAKTDISQAVALDN

-816 MSLDL
+816 MSLNL
-821 TDAEGNEDTS
+821 NDAEGNEDAA
-831 KRADYFKRLDD
+831 KRADYFKRLDE
-842 YATKHNIIGEL
+842 YATKHNIIGEF

-873 KKANQVLTDAD
+873 RKANQVLTAAD

-898 LLVDKAVAE
+898 LLIDKAIAE

-934 LDDARVKVVNQSFD
+934 LDDARVKVINQSFD
-948 TVKDIAKRNKDNSD
+948 TVKDIAKRNKDNRD
-962 TIINAIG
+962 AIINAVG

-981 FVSVLNDKD
+981 FVSILNDKD
-990 KADLKES
+990 KTNLKES

-1011 GEQIQEMLTKDD
+1011 GEQIQEMLAKDD

-1049 STEAPPTVEPLN
+1049 PTEAAPTVEPSN
-1061 PSLSAPQTEQ
+1061 SSLSAPQIGQ
-1071 TNNLSG
+1071 TDNSSG

-1083 TTQGNTQLSNVGT
+1083 TAQGNTQLSNTGT
-1096 QQPAAK
+1096 QPSVAK

-1109 NFTDNKFVV
+1109 NFTNNKFVA
-1118 STGNETASDDYQLI
+1118 STGNETASDDYQLV

-1166 TQDNVSITSYPIVRL
+1166 TQDNVGITSYPIVRL

-1195 IEGSQ
+1195 T
-1200 EEENNENTT
+1200 ENTKEET
-1209 ISSTGGIEE
+1209 LSQTSSTGGLEQTKPLESSAAAEPTNNVEE
-1218 STPTIVAPT
+1218 
-1227 IPVSTPAE
+1227 
-1235 DTTPEVEEPKIPDFM
+1235 TTPEVEEPKVPDFM

-1255 TKVIRDV
+1255 IKVIRDV
-1262 ITELKTNPD
+1262 ISELKTTPD
-1271 LDLNS
+1271 LDLDA

-1284 YVAKGYSETE
+1284 YVAKGYSESE
-1294 TKKQIDSAFRRIRKK
+1294 TKKQIDSAFRRIRKR

-1345 DDSYKQAVSD
+1345 DDSYKKAISD

-1366 PKINGKYYGNLMN
+1366 PQINGKYYGNLMN
-1379 LMDYIKSA
+1379 IMDYIKSA

-1426 TFLNNF
+1426 AFLNNF

-1449 QVNMNLSD
+1449 QVNMDLSD
-1457 FGTNEYMKES
+1457 FGTNEDMKEN

-1481 IERVTTAKGTSRLG
+1481 IERVTTSKGSSRLG

-1505 ISIPSSGERGEYVQK
+1505 ISIPSIGERGEYVQK
-1520 NDGLIYHVDK
+1520 NDGLIYHIDK
-1530 SDGSKDGALK
+1530 ADGSKDGALK
-1540 QVLKD
+1540 QLLKD

-1568 FNAEQLVN
+1568 FSAEQLVN

-1589 NNMINSD
+1589 NDMINSD

-1611 LWRYNYKVLSE
+1611 LWRYNYKVLTE

-1639 WFDALRESYNETSK
+1639 WFDTLRESYNETSK

-1662 IASDV
+1662 VASDV

-1685 TSQPIQLAIAKDTKF
+1685 TSLPIQLAIAKDTKF
-1700 EIAAKSANGEFINGI
+1700 EIAAKSTTGEFINGI

-1722 NVGRTYV
+1722 NVGRTYIA
-1729 TVPRN
+1729 VPRS

-1748 TGGTYYT
+1748 TGATYYT
-1755 KDDKQHHVETG
+1755 KDDKQQHVETG
-1766 KDFKQLQNAIVI
+1766 KEFKQLQNAIVT

-1851 GQIISK
+1851 GQIINK
-1857 VDGKPTYIS
+1857 VDGKPNYIS
-1866 YGSDLSAIT
+1866 YNSDLSAVS
-1875 DRLIKGIESLNF
+1875 DRLIKGIKSLNF

-1917 ITIPEYKGKNGINL
+1917 ITIPEYKGKNGVNI
-1931 TYDSFKDFIQQ
+1931 TYNSFKDFIQQ
-1942 NNLIRVNM
+1942 NNLLRVNM

-1965 QGANARFS
+1965 QGANVRFS

-1984 IEDVSNTYTSKADEI
+1984 VKNVDDTNTYTSKADEV
-1999 KSIITSDSTDKG
+1999 KSIVTSDSTNKG

-2049 EFMSKEHAQAN
+2049 EFMSKHHAQAN

-2069 KVIVGQRFL
+2069 KVVIGQIFL

-2100 LHAYIE
+2100 LHGYIE
-2106 DMADNKRHP
+2106 DMANDKRHP
-2115 NAVVNLRNRMQDI
+2115 NAVANLRNRMQDI
-2128 YDDFAAAINQDIN
+2128 YYDFATAINQDIT

-2164 KISNWLNNVNTFTA
+2164 KISEWLNNVNTFTA

-2216 VIKGNTI
+2216 VVKGNTI

-2259 QEAEIKAEEKEEE
+2259 QEAEVKAEEKEE
-2272 VTQPNTPSTG
+2272 VTQPTTSSTG
-2282 RIEEVETQTVADDT
+2282 GIEEVEIETVADNT
-2296 NSIIDGDDV
+2296 NSIIDSDDV
-2305 GSANETFDIKDED
+2305 GSTNETFDIKDED

-2341 SAIESIPMS
+2341 SAIESLPMS

-2365 MSCR
+2365 MSCK

>member
-1 MNIEQIIDTGNNG
+1 MNTESVFNNS
-14 GVLYANPNYSKSK
+14 GVIVSNPNYNPKTK
-27 KHPSP
+27 KG
-32 KYLKAS
+32 
-38 TPQEILAHDRS
+38 
-49 VADDLFERRADTE
+49 RAQQPFFH
-62 VNLNRLAPYSDN
+62 VL
-74 LKRYNVS
+74 
-81 TSPTIDDVN
+81 DVN
-90 QTLADAQSNW
+90 QDITSGASNEFAKNADNTWVMGDTHSYQRYGVTPNIITNLDKERAENQSNFAKTFN
-100 SKVGNALAQS
+100 SLGQT
-110 LVSQTILGTVKAVPD
+110 LVSQAILGTIKAVPD
-125 LFDSIANGFFTSDG
+125 LFDAVANGFFTSDG
-139 DYQNPISNKLK
+139 DYQNPISNKIK

-165 DPNRNDIYSGALTN
+165 DPEHNDIYNGGLTN
-179 LGWWASN
+179 FGWWASN

-207 SAIGKALKLGAR
+207 GAIGKALKLGAR

-234 DNIERGVEGAQLSG
+234 DNIERGVEGAKLSD
-248 FQSAAAR
+248 FQSAAAK

-287 AQGVYQDVYKTA
+287 AQGVYQDVYKDAT
-299 ADKLNNMNAQE
+299 DKLNGMNNQD

-318 QDMLQ
+318 QELLQ
-323 DVDTSDKDAVAKK
+323 DVDTSDRNAVARK

-391 KTEEEIKAVAD
+391 KTEEEIKATTD
-402 KVSAWTKAR
+402 KVSAWVKAR

-423 IVAGELSEGI
+423 IITGELSEGL
-433 EEAVNYIAQM
+433 EEGVNYIAQM
-443 EGTNLGKVILDEAD
+443 EGTNLGKVLLDEAD

-485 GGVVFHHLGSAF
+485 GGVVFHHLGSTF

-512 DDKTGESAP
+512 DDKTGESTP
-521 SSFGLSETGEVKA
+521 TSFGLSETGEIKA

-541 WLNNFNTFFDRA
+541 WLNTFNTFFDRA

-565 PDENADIKGNTTA
+565 LNEKANIKGNTTA

-627 KEDATQTQQEILNK
+627 KEDAAQTQQEILNK
-641 MNEVTQQ
+641 MDEVTQQ

-662 YAANR
+662 YAAHR
-667 KNDQVI
+667 KDDQVI

-703 ANINAALQVK
+703 SNINAALQVK
-713 EIADKLGDTSID
+713 EIANKLGDTSID

-742 LYAQRREIE
+742 LYAQRREGE
-751 ESAKTDISQAVALDN
+751 ESAKTDISQAVTLDN

-821 TDAEGNEDTS
+821 SDTEGNEDAT
-831 KRADYFKRLDD
+831 KRADYFKRLDE

-873 KKANQVLTDAD
+873 RKANQVLTAAD

-898 LLVDKAVAE
+898 LLVDKAIAE
-907 VNRDYLKSK
+907 VNIDYLKSK

-948 TVKDIAKRNKDNSD
+948 TVKDIAKRNKDNRD
-962 TIINAIG
+962 AIINAVG

-990 KADLKES
+990 KANLKES

-1011 GEQIQEMLTKDD
+1011 GEQIQEMLAKDD

-1033 QAQEEEAEQLN
+1033 QVQEEEAEQLN
-1044 SATPT
+1044 SATPIP
-1049 STEAPPTVEPLN
+1049 TEALPTVEPLN
-1061 PSLSAPQTEQ
+1061 PSLSAPQIEQ
-1071 TNNLSG
+1071 TDDSSG
-1077 SSVESV
+1077 SPIESV
-1083 TTQGNTQLSNVGT
+1083 TAQGNTQLSNVGT
-1096 QQPAAK
+1096 QPSVVK

-1109 NFTDNKFVV
+1109 NFTNNKFVA
-1118 STGNETASDDYQLI
+1118 STGNETASDDYKLI

-1146 NDNIASLTTNE
+1146 NDNIANLTTNE

-1166 TQDNVSITSYPIVRL
+1166 TQDKVGITSYPIVRL
-1181 TGNDFEVVSQGKLG
+1181 SDNDFEVVSQGKLG
-1195 IEGSQ
+1195 IEDTK
-1200 EEENNENTT
+1200 EEEP
-1209 ISSTGGIEE
+1209 SSQTSFTGGLEQTEPVESPIVTE
-1218 STPTIVAPT
+1218 STTNVKETAPET
-1227 IPVSTPAE
+1227 EETA
-1235 DTTPEVEEPKIPDFM
+1235 PEVEEPKVPDFM

-1262 ITELKTNPD
+1262 ITELKTTPD
-1271 LDLNS
+1271 LDLDA

-1294 TKKQIDSAFRRIRKK
+1294 TKKQIDSAFRRIRKR

-1345 DDSYKQAVSD
+1345 DDSYKKAVSD

-1426 TFLNNF
+1426 AFLNNF

-1457 FGTNEYMKES
+1457 FGTNEDMKES
-1467 YDEQVKLKNGDKLT
+1467 YAEQVKLKNGDKLT
-1481 IERVTTAKGTSRLG
+1481 IERVTTSKGTSRLG

-1505 ISIPSSGERGEYVQK
+1505 ISIPSIGDRGEYVQK
-1520 NDGLIYHVDK
+1520 NDGLIYHIDK

-1545 IARSKTPEHEK
+1545 IARSKTSEHEK

-1568 FNAEQLVN
+1568 FNVEQLVN

-1674 SNDGTFKSDAE
+1674 SNDGTLKSDAE

-1700 EIAAKSANGEFINGI
+1700 EIAAKSTTGEFINGI

-1729 TVPRN
+1729 TVPRS

-1748 TGGTYYT
+1748 TGATYYT
-1755 KDDKQHHVETG
+1755 KDGKQQHVETG
-1766 KDFKQLQNAIVI
+1766 KDFKQLQNAIVT

-1792 AENRD
+1792 TENRD

-1824 TANILGINFGNKNNQ
+1824 TANVLGINFGNKNNQ
-1839 LLFYRDKNGDGI
+1839 LLFYRDKNGDGV
-1851 GQIISK
+1851 GQIINK
-1857 VDGKPTYIS
+1857 VDGKPNYIS
-1866 YGSDLSAIT
+1866 YNSDLSAIT
-1875 DRLIKGIESLNF
+1875 DRLIEGIKSLNF
-1887 NINFAVLK
+1887 NINFAILK

-1917 ITIPEYKGKNGINL
+1917 ITIPEYKGKNGVNL

-1942 NNLIRVNM
+1942 NNLLRVNM

-1973 FQVTNKQESRP
+1973 FQVINKQESRP
-1984 IEDVSNTYTSKADEI
+1984 VKDVNDTYTSKSDEV

-2011 FEVASALLLDDTSKE
+2011 FEVASALLLDNTSKE
-2026 KLNSIKSDSSLRK
+2026 KLNSIKNDSSLRK
-2039 LLAKDIIFDE
+2039 LLAKNIIFDE
-2049 EFMSKEHAQAN
+2049 EFMSKEHPQAN

-2069 KVIVGQRFL
+2069 KVVVGQKFL
-2078 DMINSKKPGEKG
+2078 DMIDSKKPGEKG

-2100 LHAYIE
+2100 LHGYIE
-2106 DMADNKRHP
+2106 DMANDKFHP
-2115 NAVVNLRNRMQDI
+2115 NAVANLRNRMQDI
-2128 YDDFAAAINQDIN
+2128 YDDFATAINQDIN

-2149 EIKQR
+2149 DIKQR
-2154 RHIQDKATLE
+2154 RHIQNKATLE
-2164 KISNWLNNVNTFTA
+2164 KISDWLNNVNTFTA

-2216 VIKGNTI
+2216 VIEGNTI

-2259 QEAEIKAEEKEEE
+2259 QEAEVKAEEKEEE
-2272 VTQPNTPSTG
+2272 VTQTNIPSTG
-2282 RIEEVETQTVADDT
+2282 GIEEEVEAQTVVDDT
-2296 NSIIDGDDV
+2296 NSIIDSDDV
-2305 GSANETFDIKDED
+2305 GTANETFDIKDED
-2318 VDADDE
+2318 ADADDE

-2341 SAIESIPMS
+2341 SAIESLPMS

>member
-1 MNIEQIIDTGNNG
+1 MDTTQITSKG
-14 GVLYANPNYSKSK
+14 GYEELNPLWTKSK
-27 KHPSP
+27 KNNQP
-32 KYLKAS
+32 KTILTTNPQKGGLVDSFYNANPDNFVFDNANKYINYGI
-38 TPQEILAHDRS
+38 TPNKVAPNLDKELA
-49 VADDLFERRADTE
+49 E
-62 VNLNRLAPYSDN
+62 
-74 LKRYNVS
+74 
-81 TSPTIDDVN
+81 
-90 QTLADAQSNW
+90 AQSNFAKTFN
-100 SKVGNALAQS
+100 SLGQA
-110 LVSQTILGTVKAVPD
+110 LVSQAILGTIKAVPD
-125 LFDSIANGFFTSDG
+125 LFDAVANGFFTSDG
-139 DYQNPISNKLK
+139 DYQNPVSNKIK

-165 DPNRNDIYSGALTN
+165 DPEHNDIYNGGLTN
-179 LGWWASN
+179 WGWWASN
-186 VPSVMSS
+186 IPSVMSS

-207 SAIGKALKLGAR
+207 GVIGKALKLGAR

-234 DNIERGVEGAQLSG
+234 DNIERGVEGAKLSG
-248 FQSAAAR
+248 FQSAAAK

-287 AQGVYQDVYKTA
+287 AQGVYQDIYKDAT
-299 ADKLNNMNAQE
+299 DKLNRMNNQD

-318 QDMLQ
+318 QELLQ
-323 DVDTSDKDAVAKK
+323 DIDTSDRNAVARK

-391 KTEEEIKAVAD
+391 KTEEEIKAAAD

-423 IVAGELSEGI
+423 IVAGELSEGA

-443 EGTNLGKVILDEAD
+443 EGTNLGKVLLDEAD

-485 GGVVFHHLGSAF
+485 GGVVFHHLGSTF

-521 SSFGLSETGEVKA
+521 SSFGLSETGEIKA

-541 WLNNFNTFFDRA
+541 WLNTFNTFFDRA
-553 AKIKEGINPFAG
+553 AKIKEGVNPFAG
-565 PDENADIKGNTTA
+565 LNEKADIKGNTTA

-615 VRDALVNKGITT
+615 VRDALVNKGIAS

-641 MNEVTQQ
+641 MDEVTQQ

-662 YAANR
+662 YAAHR
-667 KNDQVI
+667 KDDQVI

-703 ANINAALQVK
+703 SNINVALQVK

-742 LYAQRREIE
+742 LYAQRREVE

-796 ENGVLKFK
+796 EDGVLKFK

-816 MSLDL
+816 MSLNL
-821 TDAEGNEDTS
+821 NDAEGNEDAT
-831 KRADYFKRLDD
+831 KRADYFKRLDE

-873 KKANQVLTDAD
+873 RKANQVLTAAD

-898 LLVDKAVAE
+898 LLVDKAIAE

-948 TVKDIAKRNKDNSD
+948 TVKDIAKRNKDNRD
-962 TIINAIG
+962 AIINAVG

-990 KADLKES
+990 KANLKES

-1011 GEQIQEMLTKDD
+1011 GEQIQEMLAKDD

-1049 STEAPPTVEPLN
+1049 PTEAAPTVEPLN
-1061 PSLSAPQTEQ
+1061 PSLSAPQIGQ
-1071 TNNLSG
+1071 TNNSSG

-1083 TTQGNTQLSNVGT
+1083 TAQGNTQLSNVGT
-1096 QQPAAK
+1096 QQPAVK

-1109 NFTDNKFVV
+1109 NFTNNKFVA
-1118 STGNETASDDYQLI
+1118 STGNETASDDYQLV
-1132 PTQNNDEYEVHPTS
+1132 PTQNNDEYEVHPIS
-1146 NDNIASLTTNE
+1146 NDSIANLTTNE

-1166 TQDNVSITSYPIVRL
+1166 TQDNVGITSYPIVRL

-1195 IEGSQ
+1195 IEDVK
-1200 EEENNENTT
+1200 EEETSQQT
-1209 ISSTGGIEE
+1209 PSTGGLEQTEPVESPAAAEPTPEVEE
-1218 STPTIVAPT
+1218 
-1227 IPVSTPAE
+1227 
-1235 DTTPEVEEPKIPDFM
+1235 TTPEVEEPKVPDFM
-1250 GNASD
+1250 SNASD
-1255 TKVIRDV
+1255 TKIIRDV
-1262 ITELKTNPD
+1262 ITELKTTPD
-1271 LDLNS
+1271 LDLDA

-1294 TKKQIDSAFRRIRKK
+1294 TKKQIDSAFRRIRKR

-1329 QEERNAKSK
+1329 QEERNARSK

-1345 DDSYKQAVSD
+1345 DDSYKKAVSD

-1366 PKINGKYYGNLMN
+1366 PQINGKYYGNLMN

-1426 TFLNNF
+1426 AFLNNF

-1457 FGTNEYMKES
+1457 FGTDEYMKES
-1467 YDEQVKLKNGDKLT
+1467 YAEQVKLKNGDKLT
-1481 IERVTTAKGTSRLG
+1481 IERVTTSKGTSRLG

-1505 ISIPSSGERGEYVQK
+1505 ISIPSTGERGEYVQK
-1520 NDGLIYHVDK
+1520 NDGLIYHIDK
-1530 SDGSKDGALK
+1530 ADGSKDGALK

-1545 IARSKTPEHEK
+1545 IARSKTTEHEK

-1589 NNMINSD
+1589 NHMIYSD
-1596 KNGPEYEVALNGLAK
+1596 ETGPEYEVALNGLAK
-1611 LWRYNYKVLSE
+1611 LWRYNYKVLTE
-1622 GGVNK
+1622 GNVNK

-1639 WFDALRESYNETSK
+1639 WFDTLRESYNETSK

-1662 IASDV
+1662 VASDV

-1700 EIAAKSANGEFINGI
+1700 EIAAKSTTGEFINGI

-1722 NVGRTYV
+1722 NVGRTYI
-1729 TVPRN
+1729 TVPRS

-1748 TGGTYYT
+1748 TGATYYT
-1755 KDDKQHHVETG
+1755 KDDKQQHVETG
-1766 KDFKQLQNAIVI
+1766 KDFKQLQNAII
-1778 QIKDRLA
+1778 TQIKDRLA

-1792 AENRD
+1792 TENRD

-1824 TANILGINFGNKNNQ
+1824 TANALGINFGNKNNQ

-1857 VDGKPTYIS
+1857 VDGKPNYIS
-1866 YGSDLSAIT
+1866 YNSDLST
-1875 DRLIKGIESLNF
+1875 VSDRLIEGIKSLNF

-1917 ITIPEYKGKNGINL
+1917 ITIPEYKGKNGVNL

-1942 NNLIRVNM
+1942 NNLLRVNM

-1984 IEDVSNTYTSKADEI
+1984 VKNVDDTNTYTSKADEI
-1999 KSIITSDSTDKG
+1999 KSIVTSDSTDKG

-2049 EFMSKEHAQAN
+2049 EFMSKHHAQAN

-2069 KVIVGQRFL
+2069 KVVIGQTFL

-2100 LHAYIE
+2100 LHGYIE
-2106 DMADNKRHP
+2106 DMANDKRHP
-2115 NAVVNLRNRMQDI
+2115 NAVANLRNRMQDI
-2128 YDDFAAAINQDIN
+2128 YDDFATAINQDIT

-2164 KISNWLNNVNTFTA
+2164 KISEWLNNVNTFTA

-2259 QEAEIKAEEKEEE
+2259 QEAEVKAEEKEEE
-2272 VTQPNTPSTG
+2272 VTQPTTSSTG
-2282 RIEEVETQTVADDT
+2282 GIEEVETETVADDT
-2296 NSIIDGDDV
+2296 NSIVDNDDV
-2305 GSANETFDIKDED
+2305 GKPNETFDINDENA
-2318 VDADDE
+2318 DADDE
-2324 YDADESTSEEV
+2324 YDADDESTSEEV

-2341 SAIESIPMS
+2341 SAIESLPMS

-2365 MSCR
+2365 MSCK

>member
-1 MNIEQIIDTGNNG
+1 MNTEGVFNNG
-14 GVLYANPNYSKSK
+14 GLIVSNPNYNPKTK
-27 KHPSP
+27 KGRAQQPFFHS
-32 KYLKAS
+32 LDAS
-38 TPQEILAHDRS
+38 QDITSGAANEFAKNVDNTWVMGDTHNYQRYGVTPNPITNLDK
-49 VADDLFERRADTE
+49 ERAE
-62 VNLNRLAPYSDN
+62 N
-74 LKRYNVS
+74 
-81 TSPTIDDVN
+81 
-90 QTLADAQSNW
+90 QSNW
-100 SKVGNALAQS
+100 TKAGNALGQA
-110 LVSQTILGTVKAVPD
+110 LVSQAILGTLKAIPD
-125 LFDSIANGFFTSDG
+125 LFDAVANGFFTSDG
-139 DYQNPISNKLK
+139 DYQNPISNTIK

-165 DPNRNDIYSGALTN
+165 DPDRNDIYSGGLTN
-179 LGWWASN
+179 FGWWASN
-186 VPSVMSS
+186 FPSVMSS

-207 SAIGKALKLGAR
+207 GAIGKALKLGAR

-234 DNIERGVEGAQLSG
+234 DNIERGVEGAHLTG
-248 FQSAAAR
+248 FQSAAAK

-299 ADKLNNMNAQE
+299 TDKLNGMNNQD

-318 QDMLQ
+318 QELLQ
-323 DVDTSDKDAVAKK
+323 DVDTSDRDAVARK

-368 GLKDRGGAYSLNQ
+368 GLKNRSGSASLNE

-386 KLAIG
+386 KLSIG
-391 KTEEEIKAVAD
+391 KTEEEIKAAAD
-402 KVSAWTKAR
+402 KVSAWTKVR

-423 IVAGELSEGI
+423 IVAGELSEGA

-443 EGTNLGKVILDEAD
+443 EGTNLGHVLLDEAD

-466 MKKYLRS
+466 MQKYLRS

-497 GKIQATIDEKNKTKK
+497 GRVKTTIDEKSKTKK
-512 DDKTGESAP
+512 DDKTGESTP
-521 SSFGLSETGEVKA
+521 SSFGLSETGETKA

-541 WLNNFNTFFDRA
+541 WLNNFNVFFDRA
-553 AKIKEGINPFAG
+553 AKIKEGVNPFAG

-610 MKSDE
+610 MKSNE
-615 VRDALVNKGITT
+615 VRDALVNKGVTT

-641 MNEVTQQ
+641 MDEVTQQ
-648 YNNELTRV
+648 YDNELTRV
-656 INIADN
+656 MNIADN
-662 YAANR
+662 YAAHR
-667 KNDQVI
+667 KDDQVI

-696 DKLNLTQ
+696 DKLGLTQ

-751 ESAKTDISQAVALDN
+751 EKAKTDISSAVALDN
-766 INKNIAAVQA
+766 INKNIAAIQA

-816 MSLDL
+816 MSLNL
-821 TDAEGNEDTS
+821 TDAEGNEDAS
-831 KRADYFKRLDD
+831 KRADYFKRLDE
-842 YATKHNIIGEL
+842 YAIKHNIVGEL
-853 SKYSDELSIAEQN
+853 SKYSDELTIAEQN
-866 KAFEDNR
+866 KAFEENR
-873 KKANQVLTDAD
+873 RKANQVLTAAD

-890 VVGKNFTD
+890 VVGKKFTD
-898 LLVDKAVAE
+898 LLVDKAIAE
-907 VNRDYLKSK
+907 VNRDYLRSK

-948 TVKDIAKRNKDNSD
+948 TVKDIAKRNKDNRYAI
-962 TIINAIG
+962 TNAVG

-990 KADLKES
+990 KADLKEA
-997 LDALHLSGNLNYRF
+997 LDCLHLSGNLNYRF
-1011 GEQIQEMLTKDD
+1011 GEQIQEMLAKDD
-1023 LFEDTKPAAT
+1023 LFEETKPAAA

-1044 SATPT
+1044 TATPV
-1049 STEAPPTVEPLN
+1049 SPEASPTVEPLN
-1061 PSLSAPQTEQ
+1061 PSLSAPQTGQ

-1083 TTQGNTQLSNVGT
+1083 TAQGNTQLSNVGT
-1096 QQPAAK
+1096 QQSAAK
-1102 PSKIGKL
+1102 SNKIGKL
-1109 NFTDNKFVV
+1109 DFTNHKF
-1118 STGNETASDDYQLI
+1118 TATTDKDATNNDYQLV
-1132 PTQNNDEYEVHPTS
+1132 PTNVDNEYEVHPLRPKLNA
-1146 NDNIASLTTNE
+1146 ND

-1166 TQDNVSITSYPIVRL
+1166 TQQGVNPESFPVVRL
-1181 TGNDFEVVSQGKLG
+1181 DDDGKFEVVSQGKLG
-1195 IEGSQ
+1195 VEGTQ
-1200 EEENNENTT
+1200 EEGTNGNTT
-1209 ISSTGGIEE
+1209 IPSTGGIEE
-1218 STPTIVAPT
+1218 GTPTTVTPTIPTTPAPAPVEDT
-1227 IPVSTPAE
+1227 IP
-1235 DTTPEVEEPKIPDFM
+1235 EEEAKVPDFYS
-1250 GNASD
+1250 NAD
-1255 TKVIRDV
+1255 DKKILQGVIAK
-1262 ITELKTNPD
+1262 IKTTPD
-1271 LDLNS
+1271 LDLDAE
-1276 KAKSILDD
+1276 AKTILDD

-1294 TKKQIDSAFRRIRKK
+1294 SKQVIDSAFKLVRRKMSKI
-1309 QEKLMNK
+1309 LNK
-1316 ESTVASVYFSSFD
+1316 ESTVASVYFSSFE

-1338 NGKAVVF
+1338 NGKAIVF
-1345 DDSYKQAVSD
+1345 DDSYKKAVSD

-1366 PKINGKYYGNLMN
+1366 PQINGKYYGNLMN

-1457 FGTNEYMKES
+1457 FGTDEDMKES
-1467 YDEQVKLKNGDKLT
+1467 YAEQVKLKNGDKLT
-1481 IERVTTAKGTSRLG
+1481 IERVTTVKGTARLG

-1505 ISIPSSGERGEYVQK
+1505 ISIPSIGDRREYVQK

-1530 SDGSKDGALK
+1530 TDGSKDGALK

-1545 IARSKTPEHEK
+1545 IARSKTPEHAK

-1568 FNAEQLVN
+1568 FNADQLVS
-1576 EFKSNPIVQDMVK
+1576 EFKNNPIVQDTVK

-1596 KNGPEYEVALNGLAK
+1596 KTGPEYEAALNGLAK
-1611 LWRYNYKVLSE
+1611 LWRYNYKVLTE
-1622 GGVNK
+1622 GNVNK

-1639 WFDALRESYNETSK
+1639 WFDNLRESYNETEK

-1662 IASDV
+1662 VASDV

-1700 EIAAKSANGEFINGI
+1700 EIAAKTRTGEFINGL
-1715 GSNKFLV
+1715 GSNKFIA
-1722 NVGRTYV
+1722 NPGRTYV
-1729 TVPRN
+1729 TVPRS

-1748 TGGTYYT
+1748 TGATYYT
-1755 KDDKQHHVETG
+1755 KDGKQQHVETG
-1766 KDFKQLQNAIVI
+1766 KDFKQLQDAII
-1778 QIKDRLA
+1778 NQIKDRLA
-1785 SLNDGDF
+1785 TINKGDF
-1792 AENRD
+1792 ATNRD

-1811 NPIFLSKELSVFR
+1811 NPIFLGKGISVFS
-1824 TANILGINFGNKNNQ
+1824 TANMLGINFGNKNNQ
-1839 LLFYRDKNGDGI
+1839 LLFYKSTANNAI
-1851 GQIISK
+1851 GQIVNK
-1857 VDGKPTYIS
+1857 VDGKPEKIS
-1866 YGSDLSAIT
+1866 YQSDLTKVA
-1875 DRLIKGIESLNF
+1875 DRLIKGIQGLNF

-1902 PLQGITSRTTDGKFQ
+1902 PLQGITSRTADGKFQ
-1917 ITIPEYKGKNGINL
+1917 ITIPDYNGKHGVNL
-1931 TYDSFKDFIQQ
+1931 TYDSFKDFVQQ
-1942 NNLIRVNM
+1942 NNLLRVNM
-1950 AQENGSNIRRTAINK
+1950 AQENGSNIRRVAANK

-1973 FQVTNKQESRP
+1973 FEVVSKPESRP
-1984 IEDVSNTYTSKADEI
+1984 VEGMNTAPTYTSKADEV
-1999 KSIITSDSTDKG
+1999 KAIIQSDSDNKG
-2011 FEVASALLLDDTSKE
+2011 FEVASALLLDSASKD
-2026 KLNSIKSDSSLRK
+2026 KLNSIKADNPLRK
-2039 LLAKDIIFDE
+2039 LLSRDIIFDS
-2049 EFMSKEHAQAN
+2049 EFMEKHHKQAN
-2060 AVWSKTKGG
+2060 AVWSNTKGN
-2069 KVIVGQRFL
+2069 KVVVGQKFL

-2090 RAIRTLMHEN
+2090 RAIRTIMHEN

-2106 DMADNKRHP
+2106 DMANDKAHP
-2115 NAVVNLRNRMQDI
+2115 NAVANLRSRMKDI
-2128 YDDFAAAINQDIN
+2128 YDDFADAIAQDIA
-2141 DLKAGNID
+2141 DLQAGNID

-2164 KISNWLNNVNTFTA
+2164 KISEWLNNVNAFTA

-2229 FIGDLFGIN
+2229 FIGDLFGVN
-2238 IRPNSLRAKQMEALG
+2238 IRPNSLRAKQMEVIG
-2253 EIFKNN
+2253 EVFKNN
-2259 QEAEIKAEEKEEE
+2259 QEAEVKAAETEIKEDEDKQN
-2272 VTQPNTPSTG
+2272 TTTPSTG
-2282 RIEEVETQTVADDT
+2282 QIEETTPNDDLLGADAGTTNEHYDVEE
-2296 NSIIDGDDV
+2296 S
-2305 GSANETFDIKDED
+2305 DE
-2318 VDADDE
+2318 DADDE
-2324 YDADESTSEEV
+2324 YEPDDESTSEEV

-2341 SAIESIPMS
+2341 SAIESLPMS

>member
-1 MNIEQIIDTGNNG
+1 MNTENVFNNS
-14 GVLYANPNYSKSK
+14 GVIVSNPNYNPKTK
-27 KHPSP
+27 KGRAQQPFFHTLDVSQDITSGAANEFA
-32 KYLKAS
+32 KNADNAWVMGDTHNYQRYGV
-38 TPQEILAHDRS
+38 TPNIITNLDK
-49 VADDLFERRADTE
+49 ERAE
-62 VNLNRLAPYSDN
+62 N
-74 LKRYNVS
+74 
-81 TSPTIDDVN
+81 
-90 QTLADAQSNW
+90 QSNFTKTFN
-100 SKVGNALAQS
+100 SLGQT
-110 LVSQTILGTVKAVPD
+110 LVSQAILGTIKAVPD
-125 LFDSIANGFFTSDG
+125 LFDAIANGFFTSDG
-139 DYQNPISNKLK
+139 DYQNPVSNKIK

-165 DPNRNDIYSGALTN
+165 DPTRNDIYSGGLTN
-179 LGWWASN
+179 WGWWTSN
-186 VPSVMSS
+186 LPSVMAN

-199 ATGIMKGA
+199 STGIMKAAG
-207 SAIGKALKLGAR
+207 AIGKALKLGAR

-248 FQSAAAR
+248 FQSAAAK

-287 AQGVYQDVYKTA
+287 AQGVYQDVYKDAT
-299 ADKLNNMNAQE
+299 DKLNNMNNQD

-318 QDMLQ
+318 QELLQ
-323 DVDTSDKDAVAKK
+323 DVDTSDRNAVARK

-368 GLKDRGGAYSLNQ
+368 GLKNRGGAYSLNQ

-386 KLAIG
+386 KFTIG
-391 KTEEEIKAVAD
+391 KTEEEIKAAAD
-402 KVSAWTKAR
+402 KVSAWVKAR
-411 NKVWDRLKNEKL
+411 NKVWDRFKSEKL
-423 IVAGELSEGI
+423 IISGELSEGV

-443 EGTNLGKVILDEAD
+443 EGTNLGKVLLDEAN

-485 GGVVFHHLGSAF
+485 GGIVFHHLGSTF

-521 SSFGLSETGEVKA
+521 SSFGLSETAEVKA

-541 WLNNFNTFFDRA
+541 WLNTFNIFFDRA

-565 PDENADIKGNTTA
+565 LNEKANIKGNTTA
-578 QEIAKSRAQDEL
+578 QEIAKYRAQDEL

-610 MKSDE
+610 MKSNE
-615 VRDALVNKGITT
+615 VRDALINKGIAT
-627 KEDATQTQQEILNK
+627 KEDATLTQQVILNK
-641 MNEVTQQ
+641 MDKVSQQ

-662 YAANR
+662 YAAHR
-667 KNDQVI
+667 KDDQVI

-703 ANINAALQVK
+703 SNINTAIRVK

-816 MSLDL
+816 MSLDV
-821 TDAEGNEDTS
+821 TDAEGNEDAN
-831 KRADYFKRLDD
+831 KRADYFKRLDE
-842 YATKHNIIGEL
+842 YATKYNIVGEL
-853 SKYSDELSIAEQN
+853 SKYSYELSIAEQN

-873 KKANQVLTDAD
+873 RKANEVLTAAD

-898 LLVDKAVAE
+898 LLVDKAIAE

-948 TVKDIAKRNKDNSD
+948 TVKDIAKRNKDNRD
-962 TIINAIG
+962 AIINAVG

-981 FVSVLNDKD
+981 FVSILSDKN

-1011 GEQIQEMLTKDD
+1011 GEQIQEMLAKDD
-1023 LFEDTKPAAT
+1023 LFEDTKPDAT

-1044 SATPT
+1044 VETPT
-1049 STEAPPTVEPLN
+1049 PTEAPQTVEPLN
-1061 PSLSAPQTEQ
+1061 PSLSAPQIGQ
-1071 TNNLSG
+1071 TNDSSG
-1077 SSVESV
+1077 SPIESV
-1083 TTQGNTQLSNVGT
+1083 TAQGNTQLSNVGT
-1096 QQPAAK
+1096 QQPAVK

-1109 NFTDNKFVV
+1109 NFTNNKFVS
-1118 STGNETASDDYQLI
+1118 STDNGTASDDYQLV

-1146 NDNIASLTTNE
+1146 NDNIANLTTNE

-1166 TQDNVSITSYPIVRL
+1166 TQDNVGITSYPIIRL
-1181 TGNDFEVVSQGKLG
+1181 TDNDFEVVSQGKLG
-1195 IEGSQ
+1195 IEDVKE
-1200 EEENNENTT
+1200 EEENSPQT
-1209 ISSTGGIEE
+1209 SSTGGLEQTKLLESPEAAEATPEVEE
-1218 STPTIVAPT
+1218 N
-1227 IPVSTPAE
+1227 
-1235 DTTPEVEEPKIPDFM
+1235 TPEVEEPKVPDFM

-1262 ITELKTNPD
+1262 IAELKTTPD
-1271 LDLNS
+1271 LDLDA

-1294 TKKQIDSAFRRIRKK
+1294 TKKQIDSAFRRIRKR

-1329 QEERNAKSK
+1329 QEEHNARSK
-1338 NGKAVVF
+1338 NGKAAVF
-1345 DDSYKQAVSD
+1345 DDSYKKAVSD

-1426 TFLNNF
+1426 AFLNNF

-1457 FGTNEYMKES
+1457 FGTYEYMKES
-1467 YDEQVKLKNGDKLT
+1467 YAEQLKLKNGDKLT
-1481 IERVTTAKGTSRLG
+1481 IERVTTSKGTSRLG

-1505 ISIPSSGERGEYVQK
+1505 ISIPSTGERGEYVQK

-1530 SDGSKDGALK
+1530 ADGSKDGALK

-1556 LNEIIHKAAFDK
+1556 LNEIIHKAAFDR
-1568 FNAEQLVN
+1568 FNTEQLVN
-1576 EFKSNPIVQDMVK
+1576 EFKNNRIVQDMVK
-1589 NNMINSD
+1589 NNMISFD
-1596 KNGPEYEVALNGLAK
+1596 KNGHEYEVALNGLAK
-1611 LWRYNYKVLSE
+1611 LWRYNYKVLTE
-1622 GGVNK
+1622 GVVNK

-1639 WFDALRESYNETSK
+1639 WFDYLRESYNETSK

-1662 IASDV
+1662 VASDV

-1674 SNDGTFKSDAE
+1674 SNDGTFKSDAA
-1685 TSQPIQLAIAKDTKF
+1685 TSLPIQLAIAKDTKF
-1700 EIAAKSANGEFINGI
+1700 EIAAKSTTGEFINGI

-1722 NVGRTYV
+1722 SVGRTYV
-1729 TVPRN
+1729 TVPRS

-1740 VNAYPVSW
+1740 VNAYPVNW
-1748 TGGTYYT
+1748 TGATYYT
-1755 KDDKQHHVETG
+1755 KDDKQRYVEIG
-1766 KDFKQLQNAIVI
+1766 KDFKQLQNAIVT

-1792 AENRD
+1792 VENRD

-1811 NPIFLSKELSVFR
+1811 NPIFLSKKLSVFR
-1824 TANILGINFGNKNNQ
+1824 NANILGINFGDKNNQ

-1851 GQIISK
+1851 GQIINK
-1857 VDGKPTYIS
+1857 VDGKPNYIS
-1866 YGSDLSAIT
+1866 YNSDLSAVSN
-1875 DRLIKGIESLNF
+1875 RLIKGIKSLNF

-1942 NNLIRVNM
+1942 NNLLRVNM

-1984 IEDVSNTYTSKADEI
+1984 VEDVGYRYISKADEI
-1999 KSIITSDSTDKG
+1999 KSIVTSDSTDKG

-2049 EFMSKEHAQAN
+2049 EFMSKHHAQAN

-2069 KVIVGQRFL
+2069 KVVIGQIFL

-2100 LHAYIE
+2100 LHGYIE
-2106 DMADNKRHP
+2106 EMADDKFHP
-2115 NAVVNLRNRMQDI
+2115 NAVANLRNRMQDI
-2128 YDDFAAAINQDIN
+2128 YDDFATAINQDIT

-2164 KISNWLNNVNTFTA
+2164 KISEWLNNVNTFTA
-2178 ESYAT
+2178 ESYTT

-2238 IRPNSLRAKQMEALG
+2238 IRPNSLRAKEMEALG

-2259 QEAEIKAEEKEEE
+2259 QEAEVKAEEKEEE
-2272 VTQPNTPSTG
+2272 VTQPTTSSTG
-2282 RIEEVETQTVADDT
+2282 GIEEVETETVADNT
-2296 NSIIDGDDV
+2296 NSVIDSDDV
-2305 GSANETFDIKDED
+2305 GSANEVFDIKDED
-2318 VDADDE
+2318 VNADDE

-2335 AFNSFN
+2335 AFNSFD
-2341 SAIESIPMS
+2341 SAIESLPMS

-2365 MSCR
+2365 MSCK

>member
-1 MNIEQIIDTGNNG
+1 MDTTQITSKG
-14 GVLYANPNYSKSK
+14 GYEELNPLWSKSK
-27 KHPSP
+27 KNNQPKTILTTNPQKGGLVDSFYNANPSNFVFDNAN
-32 KYLKAS
+32 KYINYGI
-38 TPQEILAHDRS
+38 TPNKVAPNLDKELA
-49 VADDLFERRADTE
+49 E
-62 VNLNRLAPYSDN
+62 
-74 LKRYNVS
+74 
-81 TSPTIDDVN
+81 
-90 QTLADAQSNW
+90 AQSNFAKTFN
-100 SKVGNALAQS
+100 SLGQT
-110 LVSQTILGTVKAVPD
+110 LVSQAILGTIKAVPD
-125 LFDSIANGFFTSDG
+125 LFDAIANGFFTSDG
-139 DYQNPISNKLK
+139 DYQNPISNKIK
-150 EWQDYFDQEVAPIYS
+150 EWQDYFEQEVAPIYS
-165 DPNRNDIYSGALTN
+165 DPEHNDIYSGGLTN
-179 LGWWASN
+179 FGWWASN
-186 VPSVMSS
+186 APSVMSS

-207 SAIGKALKLGAR
+207 GAIGKALKLGAR

-248 FQSAAAR
+248 FQSAAAK

-287 AQGVYQDVYKTA
+287 AQGVYQDIYKDAT
-299 ADKLNNMNAQE
+299 DKLNRMNNQD

-318 QDMLQ
+318 QELLQ
-323 DVDTSDKDAVAKK
+323 DVDTSDRDAVARK

-391 KTEEEIKAVAD
+391 KTEEEIKAAAD
-402 KVSAWTKAR
+402 KVSTWTKAR
-411 NKVWDRLKNEKL
+411 NKVWDRIKNEKL
-423 IVAGELSEGI
+423 IVAGELSEGA

-443 EGTNLGKVILDEAD
+443 EGTNLGKVLLDEAD

-485 GGVVFHHLGSAF
+485 GGVVFHHLGSTF

-512 DDKTGESAP
+512 DDKTGESTP
-521 SSFGLSETGEVKA
+521 NSFGLSETGEVKA

-541 WLNNFNTFFDRA
+541 WLNTFNTFFDRA

-565 PDENADIKGNTTA
+565 PNEKADIKGNTTA

-615 VRDALVNKGITT
+615 VRDALVNKGIAT

-641 MNEVTQQ
+641 MDEVTQQ

-662 YAANR
+662 YAAHR
-667 KNDQVI
+667 KDDQVI

-703 ANINAALQVK
+703 SNINVALQVK

-796 ENGVLKFK
+796 KKGVLKFK

-821 TDAEGNEDTS
+821 TDAEGNEDAS
-831 KRADYFKRLDD
+831 KRADYFKRLDA

-873 KKANQVLTDAD
+873 RKANQVLTAAD

-898 LLVDKAVAE
+898 LLVDKAIAE
-907 VNRDYLKSK
+907 VNRDYLRSK

-934 LDDARVKVVNQSFD
+934 LDDARVKVVNQSFN
-948 TVKDIAKRNKDNSD
+948 TVKDIAKRNKDNRD
-962 TIINAIG
+962 AIINAVG

-1011 GEQIQEMLTKDD
+1011 GEKIQEMLDKDD

-1049 STEAPPTVEPLN
+1049 STEASPTVEPLN
-1061 PSLSAPQTEQ
+1061 SSLSAPQTEE

-1077 SSVESV
+1077 SPVESV
-1083 TTQGNTQLSNVGT
+1083 TAQGNTQLSNVGT
-1096 QQPAAK
+1096 QHPAAK

-1109 NFTDNKFVV
+1109 NFTNNKFVA

-1146 NDNIASLTTNE
+1146 NDSIASLTTSE

-1166 TQDNVSITSYPIVRL
+1166 TQDNVGITSYPIVRL

-1195 IEGSQ
+1195 IEDIK
-1200 EEENNENTT
+1200 EEETSQQT
-1209 ISSTGGIEE
+1209 SSTGGLEE
-1218 STPTIVAPT
+1218 TKLLES
-1227 IPVSTPAE
+1227 PAE
-1235 DTTPEVEEPKIPDFM
+1235 AEPTPEVEETTPEVEEPKVPDFM
-1250 GNASD
+1250 SNASD

-1262 ITELKTNPD
+1262 ITELKTTPD
-1271 LDLNS
+1271 LDLDA

-1294 TKKQIDSAFRRIRKK
+1294 TKKQIDSAFRRIRKR

-1338 NGKAVVF
+1338 NGKAIVF
-1345 DDSYKQAVSD
+1345 DDSYKKAVSD

-1366 PKINGKYYGNLMN
+1366 PQINGKYYGNLMN

-1426 TFLNNF
+1426 AFLNNF

-1457 FGTNEYMKES
+1457 FGTDEDMKES
-1467 YDEQVKLKNGDKLT
+1467 YVEQVKLKNGDKLT
-1481 IERVTTAKGTSRLG
+1481 IERVTTSKGTSRLG

-1505 ISIPSSGERGEYVQK
+1505 ISVPSIGERGEYIQK
-1520 NDGLIYHVDK
+1520 NDGLIYHIDK
-1530 SDGSKDGALK
+1530 ADGSKDGALK

-1556 LNEIIHKAAFDK
+1556 LNEIIHKAAFDR
-1568 FNAEQLVN
+1568 FNAEQLVT
-1576 EFKSNPIVQDMVK
+1576 EFKNNPIVQDMVK

-1596 KNGPEYEVALNGLAK
+1596 ETGPEYEVVLNGLAK
-1611 LWRYNYKVLSE
+1611 LWRYNYKVLTE

-1627 FTGAVVANSIDK
+1627 FTGAVIANSIDK
-1639 WFDALRESYNETSK
+1639 WFDTLRESYNETSK

-1662 IASDV
+1662 VASDV

-1700 EIAAKSANGEFINGI
+1700 EIAAKSTTGEFINGI

-1722 NVGRTYV
+1722 SVGRTYV
-1729 TVPRN
+1729 TVPRS

-1748 TGGTYYT
+1748 TGATYYT
-1755 KDDKQHHVETG
+1755 KDGKQQHVETG
-1766 KDFKQLQNAIVI
+1766 KNFKQLQNAII
-1778 QIKDRLA
+1778 TQIKDRLA

-1824 TANILGINFGNKNNQ
+1824 TANALGINFGNKNNQ
-1839 LLFYRDKNGDGI
+1839 LLFYRDKNGDDV
-1851 GQIISK
+1851 GQIINK
-1857 VDGKPTYIS
+1857 VDGKPNYIS
-1866 YGSDLSAIT
+1866 YNSDLSAVS
-1875 DRLIKGIESLNF
+1875 DRLIEGIKSLNF

-1895 SDNNHNI
+1895 SDNNHKI

-1917 ITIPEYKGKNGINL
+1917 ITIPEYKGKNGVNL

-1942 NNLIRVNM
+1942 NNLLRVNM

-1984 IEDVSNTYTSKADEI
+1984 VEDVGDSYISKADEI
-1999 KSIITSDSTDKG
+1999 KSILTSDSTDKG

-2049 EFMSKEHAQAN
+2049 EFMSKEHSQAN
-2060 AVWSKTKGG
+2060 AVWSKTKGN
-2069 KVIVGQRFL
+2069 KVVVGQKFL
-2078 DMINSKKPGEKG
+2078 DMINSKEPGEKG

-2100 LHAYIE
+2100 LHGYIE
-2106 DMADNKRHP
+2106 DMANDKRHP
-2115 NAVVNLRNRMQDI
+2115 NAVANLRNRMQDI

-2154 RHIQDKATLE
+2154 RHIQDKASLE
-2164 KISNWLNNVNTFTA
+2164 RISEWLNNVNTFTA

-2238 IRPNSLRAKQMEALG
+2238 IRPNSLRAKQMETLG

-2259 QEAEIKAEEKEEE
+2259 QEAEVKAEEKEE
-2272 VTQPNTPSTG
+2272 VTQPTSSTG
-2282 RIEEVETQTVADDT
+2282 RIEEVETETIADNT
-2296 NSIIDGDDV
+2296 NSVIDSDDV
-2305 GSANETFDIKDED
+2305 GRANEVFDIKDEN
-2318 VDADDE
+2318 VDDDDE
-2324 YDADESTSEEV
+2324 YDDESTSEEV

-2341 SAIESIPMS
+2341 SAIESLPMS

-2365 MSCR
+2365 MSCK

>member
-1 MNIEQIIDTGNNG
+1 MDTTQITSKG
-14 GVLYANPNYSKSK
+14 GYEELNPLWSKSK
-27 KHPSP
+27 KNNQPKTILTTNPQKGGLVDSFYNANPSNFVFDNAN
-32 KYLKAS
+32 KYINYGI
-38 TPQEILAHDRS
+38 TPNKVAPNLDKELA
-49 VADDLFERRADTE
+49 E
-62 VNLNRLAPYSDN
+62 
-74 LKRYNVS
+74 
-81 TSPTIDDVN
+81 
-90 QTLADAQSNW
+90 AQSNFAKTFN
-100 SKVGNALAQS
+100 SLGQT
-110 LVSQTILGTVKAVPD
+110 LVSQAILGTIKAVPD
-125 LFDSIANGFFTSDG
+125 LFDAIANGFFTSDG
-139 DYQNPISNKLK
+139 DYQNPISNKIK
-150 EWQDYFDQEVAPIYS
+150 EWQDYFEQEVAPIYS
-165 DPNRNDIYSGALTN
+165 DPEHNDIYSGGLTN
-179 LGWWASN
+179 FGWWASN
-186 VPSVMSS
+186 APSVMSS

-207 SAIGKALKLGAR
+207 GAIGKALKLGAR

-248 FQSAAAR
+248 FQSAAAK

-287 AQGVYQDVYKTA
+287 AQGVYQDIYKDAT
-299 ADKLNNMNAQE
+299 DKLNRMNNQD

-318 QDMLQ
+318 QELLQ
-323 DVDTSDKDAVAKK
+323 DVDTSDRDAVARK

-391 KTEEEIKAVAD
+391 KTEEEIKAAAD
-402 KVSAWTKAR
+402 KVSTWTKAR
-411 NKVWDRLKNEKL
+411 NKVWDRIKNEKL
-423 IVAGELSEGI
+423 IVAGELSEGA

-443 EGTNLGKVILDEAD
+443 EGTNLGKVLLDEAD

-485 GGVVFHHLGSAF
+485 GGVVFHHLGSTF

-512 DDKTGESAP
+512 DDKTGESTP
-521 SSFGLSETGEVKA
+521 NSFGLSETGEVKA

-541 WLNNFNTFFDRA
+541 WLNTFNTFFDRA

-565 PDENADIKGNTTA
+565 PNEKADIKGNTTA

-615 VRDALVNKGITT
+615 VRDALVNKGIAT

-641 MNEVTQQ
+641 MDEVTQQ

-662 YAANR
+662 YAAHR
-667 KNDQVI
+667 KDDQVI

-703 ANINAALQVK
+703 SNINVALQVK

-796 ENGVLKFK
+796 KKGVLKFK

-821 TDAEGNEDTS
+821 TDAEGNEDAS
-831 KRADYFKRLDD
+831 KRADYFKRLDA

-873 KKANQVLTDAD
+873 RKANQVLTAAD

-898 LLVDKAVAE
+898 LLVDKAIAE
-907 VNRDYLKSK
+907 VNRDYLRSK

-934 LDDARVKVVNQSFD
+934 LDDARVKVVNQSFN
-948 TVKDIAKRNKDNSD
+948 TVKDIAKRNKDNRD
-962 TIINAIG
+962 AIINAVG

-1011 GEQIQEMLTKDD
+1011 GEKIQEMLDKDD

-1049 STEAPPTVEPLN
+1049 STEASPTVEPLN
-1061 PSLSAPQTEQ
+1061 SSLSAPQTEE

-1077 SSVESV
+1077 SPVESV
-1083 TTQGNTQLSNVGT
+1083 TAQGNTQLSNVGT
-1096 QQPAAK
+1096 QHPAAK

-1109 NFTDNKFVV
+1109 NFTNNKFVA

-1146 NDNIASLTTNE
+1146 NDSIASLTTSE

-1166 TQDNVSITSYPIVRL
+1166 TQDNVGITSYPIVRL

-1195 IEGSQ
+1195 IEDIK
-1200 EEENNENTT
+1200 EEETSQQT
-1209 ISSTGGIEE
+1209 SSTGGLEE
-1218 STPTIVAPT
+1218 TKLLES
-1227 IPVSTPAE
+1227 PAE
-1235 DTTPEVEEPKIPDFM
+1235 AEPTPEVEETTPEVEEPKVPDFM
-1250 GNASD
+1250 SNASD

-1262 ITELKTNPD
+1262 ITELKTTPD
-1271 LDLNS
+1271 LDLDA

-1294 TKKQIDSAFRRIRKK
+1294 TKKQIDSAFRRIRKR

-1338 NGKAVVF
+1338 NGKAIVF
-1345 DDSYKQAVSD
+1345 DDSYKKAVSD

-1366 PKINGKYYGNLMN
+1366 PQINGKYYGNLMN

-1426 TFLNNF
+1426 AFLNNF

-1457 FGTNEYMKES
+1457 FGTDEDMKES
-1467 YDEQVKLKNGDKLT
+1467 YVEQVKLKNGDKLT
-1481 IERVTTAKGTSRLG
+1481 IERVTTSKGTSRLG

-1505 ISIPSSGERGEYVQK
+1505 ISVPSIGERGEYIQK
-1520 NDGLIYHVDK
+1520 NDGLIYHIDK
-1530 SDGSKDGALK
+1530 ADGSKDGALK

-1556 LNEIIHKAAFDK
+1556 LNEIIHKAAFDR
-1568 FNAEQLVN
+1568 FNAEQLVT
-1576 EFKSNPIVQDMVK
+1576 EFKNNPIVQDMVK

-1596 KNGPEYEVALNGLAK
+1596 ETGPEYEVVLNGLAK
-1611 LWRYNYKVLSE
+1611 LWRYNYKVLTE

-1627 FTGAVVANSIDK
+1627 FTGAVIANSIDK
-1639 WFDALRESYNETSK
+1639 WFDTLRESYNETSK

-1662 IASDV
+1662 VASDV

-1700 EIAAKSANGEFINGI
+1700 EIAAKSTTGEFINGI

-1722 NVGRTYV
+1722 SVGRTYV
-1729 TVPRN
+1729 TVPRS

-1748 TGGTYYT
+1748 TGATYYT
-1755 KDDKQHHVETG
+1755 KDGKQQHVETG
-1766 KDFKQLQNAIVI
+1766 KNFKQLQNAII
-1778 QIKDRLA
+1778 TQIKDRLA

-1824 TANILGINFGNKNNQ
+1824 TANALGINFGNKNNQ
-1839 LLFYRDKNGDGI
+1839 LLFYRDKNGDDV
-1851 GQIISK
+1851 GQIINK
-1857 VDGKPTYIS
+1857 VDGKPNYIS
-1866 YGSDLSAIT
+1866 YNSDLSAVS
-1875 DRLIKGIESLNF
+1875 DRLIEGIKSLNF

-1895 SDNNHNI
+1895 SDNNHKI

-1917 ITIPEYKGKNGINL
+1917 ITIPEYKGKNGVNL

-1942 NNLIRVNM
+1942 NNLLRVNM

-1984 IEDVSNTYTSKADEI
+1984 VEDVGDSYISKADEI
-1999 KSIITSDSTDKG
+1999 KSILTSDSTDKG

-2049 EFMSKEHAQAN
+2049 EFMSKEHSQAN
-2060 AVWSKTKGG
+2060 AVWSKTKGN
-2069 KVIVGQRFL
+2069 KVVVGQKFL
-2078 DMINSKKPGEKG
+2078 DMINSKEPGEKG

-2100 LHAYIE
+2100 LHGYIE
-2106 DMADNKRHP
+2106 DMANDKRHP
-2115 NAVVNLRNRMQDI
+2115 NAVANLRNRMQDI

-2154 RHIQDKATLE
+2154 RHIQDKASLE
-2164 KISNWLNNVNTFTA
+2164 RISEWLNNVNTFTA

-2216 VIKGNTI
+2216 VIKDNTI

-2238 IRPNSLRAKQMEALG
+2238 IRPNSLRAKQMETLG

-2259 QEAEIKAEEKEEE
+2259 QEAEVKAEEKEE
-2272 VTQPNTPSTG
+2272 VTQPTSSTG
-2282 RIEEVETQTVADDT
+2282 RIEEVETETIADNT
-2296 NSIIDGDDV
+2296 NSVIDNDDV
-2305 GSANETFDIKDED
+2305 GRANEVFDIKDEN
-2318 VDADDE
+2318 VDDDDE
-2324 YDADESTSEEV
+2324 YDDESTSEEV

-2341 SAIESIPMS
+2341 SAIESLPMS

-2365 MSCR
+2365 MSCK

>member
-1 MNIEQIIDTGNNG
+1 MNTESVFNNS
-14 GVLYANPNYSKSK
+14 GVIVSNPNY
-27 KHPSP
+27 
-32 KYLKAS
+32 
-38 TPQEILAHDRS
+38 
-49 VADDLFERRADTE
+49 
-62 VNLNRLAPYSDN
+62 N
-74 LKRYNVS
+74 LKTKKGRAQQPFFHTLDVSQDITSGAANEFAKNVGSTWVMGDTHSYQRYGVTPNPITNLDKERS
-81 TSPTIDDVN
+81 EN
-90 QTLADAQSNW
+90 QSNW
-100 SKVGNALAQS
+100 IKAGNALGQA
-110 LVSQTILGTVKAVPD
+110 LVSQSILGTVKAVPD
-125 LFDSIANGFFTSDG
+125 LFDAIANGFFTSDG
-139 DYQNPISNKLK
+139 DYQNPISNKIK

-165 DPNRNDIYSGALTN
+165 DLTCNDIYSGGLTN
-179 LGWWASN
+179 FGWWASN
-186 VPSVMSS
+186 FPSVMSS

-207 SAIGKALKLGAR
+207 GAIGKALKLGAR
-219 SRSGLKSLFGINKTL
+219 SRSCLKSLFGINKTL
-234 DNIERGVEGAQLSG
+234 DNIEHGVEGAQLSG
-248 FQSAAAR
+248 FQSAAAK

-287 AQGVYQDVYKTA
+287 AQGVYQDVYKDAT
-299 ADKLNNMNAQE
+299 DKLNNMNNQD

-318 QDMLQ
+318 QELLQ
-323 DVDTSDKDAVAKK
+323 DVDTSDRDAVARK

-368 GLKDRGGAYSLNQ
+368 GLKDRGGAYTLNQ

-391 KTEEEIKAVAD
+391 KTEEEIKAAAD

-411 NKVWDRLKNEKL
+411 NKVWDRLKNENL
-423 IVAGELSEGI
+423 IVAGELSEGA

-443 EGTNLGKVILDEAD
+443 EGTNLGKVLLDEAD

-485 GGVVFHHLGSAF
+485 GGVVFHHLGSTF

-512 DDKTGESAP
+512 DDKTGESTP

-534 RRDNMQS
+534 RRDNMKS

-553 AKIKEGINPFAG
+553 AKIKEGVNPFAG
-565 PDENADIKGNTTA
+565 PDENADIKGNITA

-610 MKSDE
+610 MKSNE

-627 KEDATQTQQEILNK
+627 KEDAAQTQQEILNK
-641 MNEVTQQ
+641 MDEVTQQ

-662 YAANR
+662 YAAHR
-667 KNDQVI
+667 KDDQVI

-703 ANINAALQVK
+703 SNINVALQVK

-816 MSLDL
+816 MSLNL
-821 TDAEGNEDTS
+821 NDAEGNEDAS
-831 KRADYFKRLDD
+831 KRADYFKRLDE
-842 YATKHNIIGEL
+842 YAIKHNIIGEL

-873 KKANQVLTDAD
+873 RKANQVLTAAD

-890 VVGKNFTD
+890 VIGKNLTD
-898 LLVDKAVAE
+898 LLVDKAIAE
-907 VNRDYLKSK
+907 VNRDYLRSK

-948 TVKDIAKRNKDNSD
+948 AVKDIAKRNKDNRYA
-962 TIINAIG
+962 IINAVG

-981 FVSVLNDKD
+981 FVSILSDKD

-1011 GEQIQEMLTKDD
+1011 GEQIQEMLAKDD
-1023 LFEDTKPAAT
+1023 LFESTKPAAT

-1044 SATPT
+1044 AATPT
-1049 STEAPPTVEPLN
+1049 SPEPSPAAEPLN
-1061 PSLSAPQTEQ
+1061 SSLSAPQTGQ
-1071 TNNLSG
+1071 TTNLSG

-1083 TTQGNTQLSNVGT
+1083 TAQGNTQLSNVGT
-1096 QQPAAK
+1096 RQPAVK

-1109 NFTDNKFVV
+1109 NFVNNKFVAT
-1118 STGNETASDDYQLI
+1118 TGNETASDDYQLI
-1132 PTQNNDEYEVHPTS
+1132 PTQNNDEYEVRPIT
-1146 NDNIASLTTNE
+1146 NNNIASFTTNE

-1166 TQDNVSITSYPIVRL
+1166 TQDNVGITSYPIVRL

-1195 IEGSQ
+1195 IKESQ
-1200 EEENNENTT
+1200 EEESNENAT
-1209 ISSTGGIEE
+1209 IPSTGGIEGT
-1218 STPTIVAPT
+1218 TPTTVAPT
-1227 IPVSTPAE
+1227 VPTPTPAE
-1235 DTTPEVEEPKIPDFM
+1235 DTTPEVEEPKIPDFI

-1262 ITELKTNPD
+1262 IAELKTTPD
-1271 LDLNS
+1271 LDLDS

-1426 TFLNNF
+1426 AFLNNF

-1438 RDAALPNGTVH
+1438 RDAALPDGTVH
-1449 QVNMNLSD
+1449 RVNMNLSD
-1457 FGTNEYMKES
+1457 FGTDEDMKES

-1481 IERVTTAKGTSRLG
+1481 IERVTTSKGTSRLG

-1505 ISIPSSGERGEYVQK
+1505 ISVPSIGERGEYVQK

-1530 SDGSKDGALK
+1530 ADGSKDGALK

-1556 LNEIIHKAAFDK
+1556 LNEIIHKAAFDR

-1576 EFKSNPIVQDMVK
+1576 EFKNNPIVQDMVK

-1596 KNGPEYEVALNGLAK
+1596 ENGPEYEIALNGLAK
-1611 LWRYNYKVLSE
+1611 LWKYNYKVLTE
-1622 GGVNK
+1622 GRANK

-1639 WFDALRESYNETSK
+1639 WFDTLRESYNETSK

-1674 SNDGTFKSDAE
+1674 SNDGTLKSDAE

-1700 EIAAKSANGEFINGI
+1700 EIAAKSTTGEFINGI

-1722 NVGRTYV
+1722 SVGRTYV
-1729 TVPRN
+1729 TVPRS

-1748 TGGTYYT
+1748 GNTTYYT
-1755 KDDKQHHVETG
+1755 KDDKRQYVETG
-1766 KDFKQLQNAIVI
+1766 KDFKQLQNAII
-1778 QIKDRLA
+1778 TQIKDRLA
-1785 SLNDGDF
+1785 SINDGDF
-1792 AENRD
+1792 TENRD

-1804 NLLNINK
+1804 NLLNVNK

-1824 TANILGINFGNKNNQ
+1824 TANVLGINFGNNNNQ
-1839 LLFYRDKNGDGI
+1839 LLFYKDKNGDGI
-1851 GQIISK
+1851 GQIINK

-1866 YGSDLSAIT
+1866 YNSDLSAIT
-1875 DRLIKGIESLNF
+1875 DRLIKGIKSLNF

-1895 SDNNHNI
+1895 SDNNHNV

-1917 ITIPEYKGKNGINL
+1917 ITIPEYKGKNGVNL

-1942 NNLIRVNM
+1942 NNLLRVNI
-1950 AQENGSNIRRTAINK
+1950 AQENGSNIRRVAINK

-1973 FQVTNKQESRP
+1973 FQVTSKKESRP
-1984 IEDVSNTYTSKADEI
+1984 VKDVSDTYTSKADEV

-2069 KVIVGQRFL
+2069 KVVIGQKFL

-2100 LHAYIE
+2100 LHGYIE
-2106 DMADNKRHP
+2106 DMANDKRHP
-2115 NAVVNLRNRMQDI
+2115 NAVANLRNRMQDI
-2128 YDDFAAAINQDIN
+2128 YDDFATAINQDIT

-2154 RHIQDKATLE
+2154 RHIQDKAALE
-2164 KISNWLNNVNTFTA
+2164 RISEWLNNVNTFTA

-2229 FIGDLFGIN
+2229 FIGDLFAIN

-2259 QEAEIKAEEKEEE
+2259 QEAEVKAEEKEE
-2272 VTQPNTPSTG
+2272 VTQPTTSSTG
-2282 RIEEVETQTVADDT
+2282 RIEEVEEQTVADDT
-2296 NSIIDGDDV
+2296 NSIIDSDDV
-2305 GSANETFDIKDED
+2305 GSANETFDVKDDD

-2324 YDADESTSEEV
+2324 YDADDESTSEEV

-2341 SAIESIPMS
+2341 SAIESLPMS

-2365 MSCR
+2365 MSCK

>member
-1 MNIEQIIDTGNNG
+1 MDTTQITSKG
-14 GVLYANPNYSKSK
+14 GYEELNPLWTKSK
-27 KHPSP
+27 KNNQP
-32 KYLKAS
+32 KTIFTTNPQKGGLVDSFYNANPDNFVFDNANKYINYGI
-38 TPQEILAHDRS
+38 TPNKVAPNLDKELA
-49 VADDLFERRADTE
+49 E
-62 VNLNRLAPYSDN
+62 
-74 LKRYNVS
+74 
-81 TSPTIDDVN
+81 
-90 QTLADAQSNW
+90 AQSNFAKTFN
-100 SKVGNALAQS
+100 SLGQA
-110 LVSQTILGTVKAVPD
+110 LVSETILGTIKAVPD
-125 LFDSIANGFFTSDG
+125 LFDAITNGIFQSDG
-139 DYQNPISNKLK
+139 DYQNPISNKLQ

-165 DPNRNDIYSGALTN
+165 DPEHNDIYSGGLTN
-179 LGWWASN
+179 FGWWASN

-207 SAIGKALKLGAR
+207 GAIGKALKLGAR

-234 DNIERGVEGAQLSG
+234 DNIERGVEGAKLSG
-248 FQSAAAR
+248 FQSAAAK

-287 AQGVYQDVYKTA
+287 AQGVYQDVYKDAT
-299 ADKLNNMNAQE
+299 DKLNNMNNQD

-318 QDMLQ
+318 QELLQ
-323 DVDTSDKDAVAKK
+323 DVDTSDRNAVAKK

-391 KTEEEIKAVAD
+391 KTEEEIKAATD
-402 KVSAWTKAR
+402 KVSAWVKAR

-423 IVAGELSEGI
+423 IITGELSEGL
-433 EEAVNYIAQM
+433 EEGVNYIAQM
-443 EGTNLGKVILDEAD
+443 EGTNLGKVLLDEAD

-485 GGVVFHHLGSAF
+485 GGVVFHHLGSTF

-521 SSFGLSETGEVKA
+521 SSFGLSETGEIKA

-541 WLNNFNTFFDRA
+541 WLNTFNTFFDRA
-553 AKIKEGINPFAG
+553 AKIKEGVNPFAG
-565 PDENADIKGNTTA
+565 LNEKADIKGNTTA

-641 MNEVTQQ
+641 MDEVTQQ

-662 YAANR
+662 YAAHR
-667 KNDQVI
+667 KDDQVI

-703 ANINAALQVK
+703 SNINAALQVK
-713 EIADKLGDTSID
+713 EIADKLGDTSVD

-742 LYAQRREIE
+742 LYAQRREVE

-796 ENGVLKFK
+796 EKGVLKFK

-816 MSLDL
+816 MSLNL
-821 TDAEGNEDTS
+821 NDAEGNEDAT
-831 KRADYFKRLDD
+831 KRADYFKKLDE
-842 YATKHNIIGEL
+842 YATKHNIVGEL

-873 KKANQVLTDAD
+873 RKANQVLTAAD

-898 LLVDKAVAE
+898 LLVDKAIAE
-907 VNRDYLKSK
+907 VNRDYLRSK

-948 TVKDIAKRNKDNSD
+948 TVKDIAKRNKDNRD
-962 TIINAIG
+962 AIINAVG

-981 FVSVLNDKD
+981 FVSVLDDKD
-990 KADLKES
+990 KANLKES

-1011 GEQIQEMLTKDD
+1011 GEQIQEMLAKDD

-1049 STEAPPTVEPLN
+1049 PSEASPTVELLN
-1061 PSLSAPQTEQ
+1061 SSLSAPQTGQ

-1083 TTQGNTQLSNVGT
+1083 TAQGNTQLSNVGT
-1096 QQPAAK
+1096 QPSAVK

-1109 NFTDNKFVV
+1109 NFTNNKFVT
-1118 STGNETASDDYQLI
+1118 STGKETASDDYQLV
-1132 PTQNNDEYEVHPTS
+1132 PTQNNDEYEVHPTN
-1146 NDNIASLTTNE
+1146 NDSIASLTTNE
-1157 DLFANANIA
+1157 DLFANSNIA
-1166 TQDNVSITSYPIVRL
+1166 TQDNVGITSYPIVRL

-1195 IEGSQ
+1195 IEDVKEKETSQ
-1200 EEENNENTT
+1200 QA
-1209 ISSTGGIEE
+1209 SSTGGLEQTKLVESPAAAEPTSNVEE
-1218 STPTIVAPT
+1218 TTPEV
-1227 IPVSTPAE
+1227 E
-1235 DTTPEVEEPKIPDFM
+1235 ETTPEVEEPKVPDFM
-1250 GNASD
+1250 SNASD

-1262 ITELKTNPD
+1262 ISELKTTPD
-1271 LDLNS
+1271 LDLDA

-1294 TKKQIDSAFRRIRKK
+1294 TKKQIDSAFRRIRKR

-1345 DDSYKQAVSD
+1345 DDSYKKAVSD

-1366 PKINGKYYGNLMN
+1366 PQINGKYYGNLMN

-1426 TFLNNF
+1426 AFLNNF

-1457 FGTNEYMKES
+1457 FGTNEDMKEN

-1481 IERVTTAKGTSRLG
+1481 IERVTTSKGTSRLG

-1505 ISIPSSGERGEYVQK
+1505 ISIPSIGNRGEYIQK
-1520 NDGLIYHVDK
+1520 NDGLIYHIDK
-1530 SDGSKDGALK
+1530 ADGSKDGALK

-1545 IARSKTPEHEK
+1545 IARSKTPEHSK

-1568 FNAEQLVN
+1568 FNAKQLVN

-1589 NNMINSD
+1589 NDMINSD

-1611 LWRYNYKVLSE
+1611 LWRYNYKVLTE

-1639 WFDALRESYNETSK
+1639 WFDTLRESYNETSK

-1662 IASDV
+1662 VASDV

-1685 TSQPIQLAIAKDTKF
+1685 TSLPIQLAIAKDTKF
-1700 EIAAKSANGEFINGI
+1700 EIAAKSTTGEFINGI

-1722 NVGRTYV
+1722 NVGRTYI
-1729 TVPRN
+1729 TVPRS

-1748 TGGTYYT
+1748 TGATYYT
-1755 KDDKQHHVETG
+1755 KDDKQQHVETG
-1766 KDFKQLQNAIVI
+1766 KDFKQLQNAIVT

-1857 VDGKPTYIS
+1857 VDGKPNYIS
-1866 YGSDLSAIT
+1866 YNSDLSAVS
-1875 DRLIKGIESLNF
+1875 DRLIEGIKSLNF

-1917 ITIPEYKGKNGINL
+1917 ITIPEYKGKNGVNL

-1942 NNLIRVNM
+1942 NNLLRVNM

-1984 IEDVSNTYTSKADEI
+1984 VKNVDDTNTYTSKADEI
-1999 KSIITSDSTDKG
+1999 KSIVTSDSTDKG

-2049 EFMSKEHAQAN
+2049 EFMSKHHAQAN

-2069 KVIVGQRFL
+2069 KVVIGQTFL

-2100 LHAYIE
+2100 LHGYIE
-2106 DMADNKRHP
+2106 DMANDKRHP
-2115 NAVVNLRNRMQDI
+2115 NAVANLRNRMQDI
-2128 YDDFAAAINQDIN
+2128 YDDFATAINQDIT

-2164 KISNWLNNVNTFTA
+2164 KISEWLNNVNTFTA

-2259 QEAEIKAEEKEEE
+2259 QEAEVKAEEKEE
-2272 VTQPNTPSTG
+2272 VTQPTTSSTG
-2282 RIEEVETQTVADDT
+2282 DIEEVETETVADDT
-2296 NSIIDGDDV
+2296 NSIVDSDDV
-2305 GSANETFDIKDED
+2305 GSTNEKFDINDED
-2318 VDADDE
+2318 ADADDE
-2324 YDADESTSEEV
+2324 YDADDESTSEEV

-2341 SAIESIPMS
+2341 SAIESLPMS

-2365 MSCR
+2365 MSCK

>member
-1 MNIEQIIDTGNNG
+1 MNTENVFNNS
-14 GVLYANPNYSKSK
+14 GVIVSNPNYNPKTK
-27 KHPSP
+27 KGRAQQPFFHTLDVSQDITSGAANEFA
-32 KYLKAS
+32 KNADNAWVMGDTHNYQRYGV
-38 TPQEILAHDRS
+38 TPNIITNLDK
-49 VADDLFERRADTE
+49 ERAE
-62 VNLNRLAPYSDN
+62 N
-74 LKRYNVS
+74 
-81 TSPTIDDVN
+81 
-90 QTLADAQSNW
+90 QSNW
-100 SKVGNALAQS
+100 TKAGNALGQT
-110 LVSQTILGTVKAVPD
+110 LVSQAILGTIKAVPD
-125 LFDSIANGFFTSDG
+125 LFDAIANGFFTSDG
-139 DYQNPISNKLK
+139 DYQNPISNKIK

-165 DPNRNDIYSGALTN
+165 DPEHNDIYNGGLTN
-179 LGWWASN
+179 FGWWASN

-207 SAIGKALKLGAR
+207 GAIGKALKLGAR

-248 FQSAAAR
+248 FQSAAAK

-287 AQGVYQDVYKTA
+287 AQGVYQDIYKDAT
-299 ADKLNNMNAQE
+299 DKLNNMNNQD

-318 QDMLQ
+318 QELLQ
-323 DVDTSDKDAVAKK
+323 DVDTSDRNAVARK

-391 KTEEEIKAVAD
+391 KTEEEIKAATD
-402 KVSAWTKAR
+402 KVSAWVKAR
-411 NKVWDRLKNEKL
+411 NKVWDRLKDEKL
-423 IVAGELSEGI
+423 IISGELSEGL
-433 EEAVNYIAQM
+433 EEGVNYIAQM
-443 EGTNLGKVILDEAD
+443 EGTNLGKVLLDEAD

-485 GGVVFHHLGSAF
+485 GGVVFHHLGSTF

-521 SSFGLSETGEVKA
+521 TSFGLSETGEVKA

-541 WLNNFNTFFDRA
+541 WLNTFNTFFDRA

-565 PDENADIKGNTTA
+565 LNEKADIKGNTTA

-615 VRDALVNKGITT
+615 VRDALVNKGIAS

-641 MNEVTQQ
+641 MDEVTQQ

-662 YAANR
+662 YAAHR
-667 KNDQVI
+667 KDDQVI

-703 ANINAALQVK
+703 SNINVALQVK

-742 LYAQRREIE
+742 LYAQRREVE

-796 ENGVLKFK
+796 EDGVLKFK

-816 MSLDL
+816 MSLNL
-821 TDAEGNEDTS
+821 SDAEGNEDAT
-831 KRADYFKRLDD
+831 KRADYFKRLDE
-842 YATKHNIIGEL
+842 YATKHNIIGEF

-873 KKANQVLTDAD
+873 RKANQVLTAAD

-898 LLVDKAVAE
+898 LLVDKAIAE
-907 VNRDYLKSK
+907 VNRDYLRSK

-934 LDDARVKVVNQSFD
+934 LDDARVKVVNQSFN
-948 TVKDIAKRNKDNSD
+948 TVKDIAKRNKDNRD
-962 TIINAIG
+962 AIINAVG

-981 FVSVLNDKD
+981 FVSVLDDKD
-990 KADLKES
+990 KANLKES

-1011 GEQIQEMLTKDD
+1011 GEQIQEMLAKDD

-1049 STEAPPTVEPLN
+1049 PTETSPTVEPLN
-1061 PSLSAPQTEQ
+1061 PSLSAPQIGQ

-1077 SSVESV
+1077 SSLESV
-1083 TTQGNTQLSNVGT
+1083 TAQGNTQLSNVGT
-1096 QQPAAK
+1096 QKPTAK

-1109 NFTDNKFVV
+1109 NFTNNKFVA

-1146 NDNIASLTTNE
+1146 NDNIANLTTNE

-1166 TQDNVSITSYPIVRL
+1166 TQDKVGITSYPIIRL

-1195 IEGSQ
+1195 IEDVK
-1200 EEENNENTT
+1200 EEE
-1209 ISSTGGIEE
+1209 SSSKTPFTGGLEQTEPVESPAAAEPTPELEE
-1218 STPTIVAPT
+1218 
-1227 IPVSTPAE
+1227 
-1235 DTTPEVEEPKIPDFM
+1235 TTPEVEEPKVPDFM
-1250 GNASD
+1250 SNASD

-1262 ITELKTNPD
+1262 ITELKTTPD
-1271 LDLNS
+1271 LNLDA

-1294 TKKQIDSAFRRIRKK
+1294 TKKQIDSAFRRIRKR

-1345 DDSYKQAVSD
+1345 DDSYKKAVSD

-1366 PKINGKYYGNLMN
+1366 PQINGKYYGNLMN

-1426 TFLNNF
+1426 AFLNNF

-1457 FGTNEYMKES
+1457 FGTNEDMKES
-1467 YDEQVKLKNGDKLT
+1467 YAEQVKLKNGDKLT
-1481 IERVTTAKGTSRLG
+1481 IERVTTSKGTSRLG

-1505 ISIPSSGERGEYVQK
+1505 ISIPSIGNRGEYIQK
-1520 NDGLIYHVDK
+1520 NDGLIYHIDK
-1530 SDGSKDGALK
+1530 ADGSKDGALK

-1545 IARSKTPEHEK
+1545 IARSKTPEHSK

-1589 NNMINSD
+1589 NDMINSD

-1611 LWRYNYKVLSE
+1611 LWRYNYKVLTE
-1622 GGVNK
+1622 GRVNK

-1639 WFDALRESYNETSK
+1639 WFDNLRESYNETSK

-1662 IASDV
+1662 VASDV

-1700 EIAAKSANGEFINGI
+1700 EIAAKSTTGEFINGI

-1722 NVGRTYV
+1722 NVGRTYI

-1748 TGGTYYT
+1748 TGATYYT
-1755 KDDKQHHVETG
+1755 KDDKQQHVETG
-1766 KDFKQLQNAIVI
+1766 KDFKQLQNAII
-1778 QIKDRLA
+1778 TQIKTRLA

-1811 NPIFLSKELSVFR
+1811 NPIFLSKGLSVFR
-1824 TANILGINFGNKNNQ
+1824 TANVLGINFGNNNNQ
-1839 LLFYRDKNGDGI
+1839 LLFYRDKNGDGV
-1851 GQIISK
+1851 GQIINK
-1857 VDGKPTYIS
+1857 VDGKPNYIS
-1866 YGSDLSAIT
+1866 YNSDLSAIS
-1875 DRLIKGIESLNF
+1875 DRLIKGIKSLNF

-1917 ITIPEYKGKNGINL
+1917 ITIPEYKGKNGVNL

-1942 NNLIRVNM
+1942 NNLLRVNM

-1984 IEDVSNTYTSKADEI
+1984 VENASGKYISKADEI
-1999 KSIITSDSTDKG
+1999 KSIVTSDSTDKG
-2011 FEVASALLLDDTSKE
+2011 FEVASALLLDNTSKE
-2026 KLNSIKSDSSLRK
+2026 KLNSIKNDSSLRK
-2039 LLAKDIIFDE
+2039 LLAKNIIFDE
-2049 EFMSKEHAQAN
+2049 EFMSKEHPQAN

-2069 KVIVGQRFL
+2069 KVVVGQKFL
-2078 DMINSKKPGEKG
+2078 DMIDSKKPGEKG

-2100 LHAYIE
+2100 LHGYIE
-2106 DMADNKRHP
+2106 DMANDKRHP
-2115 NAVVNLRNRMQDI
+2115 NAVANLRNRMQDI
-2128 YDDFAAAINQDIN
+2128 YDDFATAINQDIN

-2164 KISNWLNNVNTFTA
+2164 KISEWLNNVNTFTA

-2229 FIGDLFGIN
+2229 FIGDLFSIN

-2259 QEAEIKAEEKEEE
+2259 QEAEVKAEEKEEE
-2272 VTQPNTPSTG
+2272 ITQPTTSSTG
-2282 RIEEVETQTVADDT
+2282 GIEEVETETVADDT
-2296 NSIIDGDDV
+2296 NSIVDSDDV
-2305 GSANETFDIKDED
+2305 GKPNETFNINDED
-2318 VDADDE
+2318 ADADDE
-2324 YDADESTSEEV
+2324 YDADDESTSEEV

-2341 SAIESIPMS
+2341 SAIESLPMS

-2365 MSCR
+2365 MSCK

>member
-1 MNIEQIIDTGNNG
+1 MNTESVFNNS
-14 GVLYANPNYSKSK
+14 GVIVSNPNYNPKTK
-27 KHPSP
+27 KG
-32 KYLKAS
+32 
-38 TPQEILAHDRS
+38 
-49 VADDLFERRADTE
+49 RAQQPFFH
-62 VNLNRLAPYSDN
+62 VL
-74 LKRYNVS
+74 
-81 TSPTIDDVN
+81 DVN
-90 QTLADAQSNW
+90 QDITSGASNEFAKNADNTWVMGDTHSYQRYGVTPNIITNLDKERAENQSNFAKTFN
-100 SKVGNALAQS
+100 SLGQT
-110 LVSQTILGTVKAVPD
+110 LVSQAILGTIKAVPD
-125 LFDSIANGFFTSDG
+125 LFDAVANGFFTSDG
-139 DYQNPISNKLK
+139 DYQNPISNKIK

-165 DPNRNDIYSGALTN
+165 DPEHNDIYNGGLTN
-179 LGWWASN
+179 FGWWASN

-207 SAIGKALKLGAR
+207 GAIGKALKLGAR

-234 DNIERGVEGAQLSG
+234 DNIERGVEGAKLSD
-248 FQSAAAR
+248 FQSAAAK

-287 AQGVYQDVYKTA
+287 AQGVYQDVYKDAT
-299 ADKLNNMNAQE
+299 DKLNNMNNQD

-318 QDMLQ
+318 QELLQ
-323 DVDTSDKDAVAKK
+323 DVDTSDRNAVARK

-368 GLKDRGGAYSLNQ
+368 GLKDRSGAYSLNQ

-391 KTEEEIKAVAD
+391 KTEEEIKAAAD
-402 KVSAWTKAR
+402 KISAWTKAR

-423 IVAGELSEGI
+423 IVAGELSEGA

-443 EGTNLGKVILDEAD
+443 EGTNLGKVLLDEAD

-466 MKKYLRS
+466 MKKYLCS

-485 GGVVFHHLGSAF
+485 GGVVFHHLGSTF

-512 DDKTGESAP
+512 DDKTGESTP
-521 SSFGLSETGEVKA
+521 TSFGLSETGEIKA

-541 WLNNFNTFFDRA
+541 WLNTFNTFFDRA
-553 AKIKEGINPFAG
+553 AKIKEGVNPFAG
-565 PDENADIKGNTTA
+565 INEKADIKGNTTV

-610 MKSDE
+610 MKSNE

-641 MNEVTQQ
+641 MDEVTQQ

-662 YAANR
+662 YAAHR
-667 KNDQVI
+667 KDDQVI

-703 ANINAALQVK
+703 SNINAALQVK

-742 LYAQRREIE
+742 LYAQRREGE
-751 ESAKTDISQAVALDN
+751 ESAKTDISQAVTLDN

-796 ENGVLKFK
+796 EEGVLKFK

-816 MSLDL
+816 MSLEL
-821 TDAEGNEDTS
+821 SDAEGNEDAT
-831 KRADYFKRLDD
+831 KRANYFKRLDE
-842 YATKHNIIGEL
+842 YATKHNIIGEF

-873 KKANQVLTDAD
+873 RKANQILNDAD

-898 LLVDKAVAE
+898 LLVDKTIAE
-907 VNRDYLKSK
+907 VNIDYLKSK

-948 TVKDIAKRNKDNSD
+948 TVKDIAKRNKDNRD
-962 TIINAIG
+962 AIINAVG

-990 KADLKES
+990 KANLKES

-1011 GEQIQEMLTKDD
+1011 GEQIQEMLAKDD

-1033 QAQEEEAEQLN
+1033 QAQEEETEQLN

-1049 STEAPPTVEPLN
+1049 PTEESPTVEPLN
-1061 PSLSAPQTEQ
+1061 PSLSAPQIEQ
-1071 TNNLSG
+1071 TDDSSG
-1077 SSVESV
+1077 SPIESV
-1083 TTQGNTQLSNVGT
+1083 TAQGNTQLSNVGT
-1096 QQPAAK
+1096 QPSVVK

-1109 NFTDNKFVV
+1109 NFTNNKFVA

-1146 NDNIASLTTNE
+1146 NDNIANLTTNE

-1166 TQDNVSITSYPIVRL
+1166 TQDNVGITSYPIIRL
-1181 TGNDFEVVSQGKLG
+1181 TDNDFEVVSQGKLG
-1195 IEGSQ
+1195 IKDTKEESSSQ
-1200 EEENNENTT
+1200 T
-1209 ISSTGGIEE
+1209 SFTGGLEQTEPVESSVVTEPTTNAKETAPEAEE
-1218 STPTIVAPT
+1218 TA
-1227 IPVSTPAE
+1227 
-1235 DTTPEVEEPKIPDFM
+1235 PEVEEPKVPDFM

-1262 ITELKTNPD
+1262 ITELKTTPD
-1271 LDLNS
+1271 LDLDA

-1294 TKKQIDSAFRRIRKK
+1294 TKKQIDSAFRRIRKR

-1345 DDSYKQAVSD
+1345 DDSYKKAVSD

-1426 TFLNNF
+1426 AFLNNF

-1457 FGTNEYMKES
+1457 FGTNEDMKES
-1467 YDEQVKLKNGDKLT
+1467 YAEQVKLKNGDKLT
-1481 IERVTTAKGTSRLG
+1481 IERVTTSKGTSRLG

-1505 ISIPSSGERGEYVQK
+1505 ISIPSIGDRGEYIQK
-1520 NDGLIYHVDK
+1520 NDGIIYHIDK
-1530 SDGSKDGALK
+1530 ADGSKDGALK

-1545 IARSKTPEHEK
+1545 IARSKTPEHKK

-1568 FNAEQLVN
+1568 FNVEQLVN

-1627 FTGAVVANSIDK
+1627 FTGAVIANSIDK

-1662 IASDV
+1662 VASDV

-1674 SNDGTFKSDAE
+1674 SNDGTLKNDAE

-1700 EIAAKSANGEFINGI
+1700 EIAAKSTTGEFINGI

-1729 TVPRN
+1729 TVPRSN
-1734 NGTVDI
+1734 STVDI

-1748 TGGTYYT
+1748 TGATYYT
-1755 KDDKQHHVETG
+1755 KDGKQQHVETG
-1766 KDFKQLQNAIVI
+1766 KDFKQLQNAIVT

-1792 AENRD
+1792 TENRD

-1824 TANILGINFGNKNNQ
+1824 TANVLGINFGNKNNQ
-1839 LLFYRDKNGDGI
+1839 LLFYRDKNGDGV
-1851 GQIISK
+1851 GQIINK
-1857 VDGKPTYIS
+1857 VDGKPNYIS
-1866 YGSDLSAIT
+1866 YNSDLSAIT
-1875 DRLIKGIESLNF
+1875 DRLIEGIKSLNF
-1887 NINFAVLK
+1887 NINFAILK

-1917 ITIPEYKGKNGINL
+1917 ITIPEYKGKNGVNL

-1942 NNLIRVNM
+1942 NNLLRVNM

-1973 FQVTNKQESRP
+1973 FQVINKQESRP
-1984 IEDVSNTYTSKADEI
+1984 VKDVNDTYTSKSDEV

-2011 FEVASALLLDDTSKE
+2011 FEVASALLLDNTSKE
-2026 KLNSIKSDSSLRK
+2026 KLNSIKNDSSLRK
-2039 LLAKDIIFDE
+2039 LLAKNIIFDE
-2049 EFMSKEHAQAN
+2049 EFMSKEHPQAN

-2069 KVIVGQRFL
+2069 KVVVGQKFL
-2078 DMINSKKPGEKG
+2078 DMIDSKKPGEKG

-2100 LHAYIE
+2100 LHGYIE
-2106 DMADNKRHP
+2106 DMANDKFHP
-2115 NAVVNLRNRMQDI
+2115 NAVANLRNRMQDI
-2128 YDDFAAAINQDIN
+2128 YDDFATAINQDIN

-2154 RHIQDKATLE
+2154 RHIQNKATLE
-2164 KISNWLNNVNTFTA
+2164 KISDWLNNVNTFTA

-2216 VIKGNTI
+2216 VIEGNTI

-2259 QEAEIKAEEKEEE
+2259 QEAEVKAEEKEEE
-2272 VTQPNTPSTG
+2272 VTQTNIPSTG
-2282 RIEEVETQTVADDT
+2282 GIEEVEAQTVVDDT
-2296 NSIIDGDDV
+2296 NSIIDSDDV
-2305 GSANETFDIKDED
+2305 GTANETFDIKDED
-2318 VDADDE
+2318 ADADDE

-2341 SAIESIPMS
+2341 SAIESLPMS

>member
-1 MNIEQIIDTGNNG
+1 MDTTQITSKG
-14 GVLYANPNYSKSK
+14 GYEELNPLWSKSK
-27 KHPSP
+27 KNNQP
-32 KYLKAS
+32 KTILTTNPQKGGLVDSFYNANPDNFVFDNANKYINYGI
-38 TPQEILAHDRS
+38 TPNKVAPNLDKELA
-49 VADDLFERRADTE
+49 E
-62 VNLNRLAPYSDN
+62 
-74 LKRYNVS
+74 
-81 TSPTIDDVN
+81 
-90 QTLADAQSNW
+90 AQSNFAKTFN
-100 SKVGNALAQS
+100 SLGQT
-110 LVSQTILGTVKAVPD
+110 LVSQAILGTIKAVPD
-125 LFDSIANGFFTSDG
+125 LFDAIANGFFTSDG
-139 DYQNPISNKLK
+139 DYQNPISNKIK

-165 DPNRNDIYSGALTN
+165 DPEHNDIYSGGLTN
-179 LGWWASN
+179 FGWWASN

-207 SAIGKALKLGAR
+207 GAIGKALKLGAR

-234 DNIERGVEGAQLSG
+234 DNIERGVEGAQLSS
-248 FQSAAAR
+248 FQSAAAK

-287 AQGVYQDVYKTA
+287 AQGVYQDIYKDAT
-299 ADKLNNMNAQE
+299 DKLNNMNNQD

-318 QDMLQ
+318 QELLQ
-323 DVDTSDKDAVAKK
+323 DVNTSDRNAVARK

-391 KTEEEIKAVAD
+391 KTEEEIKVATD
-402 KVSAWTKAR
+402 KVSAWVKAR

-423 IVAGELSEGI
+423 IITGELSEGL
-433 EEAVNYIAQM
+433 EEGVNYIAQM
-443 EGTNLGKVILDEAD
+443 EGTNLGKVLLDEAD

-485 GGVVFHHLGSAF
+485 GGVVFHHLGSTF

-512 DDKTGESAP
+512 DDKTGESTP
-521 SSFGLSETGEVKA
+521 SSFGLSETGEIKA

-541 WLNNFNTFFDRA
+541 WLNTFNTFFDRA
-553 AKIKEGINPFAG
+553 AKIKEGVNPFAG
-565 PDENADIKGNTTA
+565 INEKADIKGNTTA

-610 MKSDE
+610 MKSNE

-641 MNEVTQQ
+641 MDEVTQQ

-662 YAANR
+662 YAAHR
-667 KNDQVI
+667 KDDQVI

-703 ANINAALQVK
+703 SNINAALQVK
-713 EIADKLGDTSID
+713 EIADKLGDTSVD

-796 ENGVLKFK
+796 EKGVLKFK

-816 MSLDL
+816 MSLNL
-821 TDAEGNEDTS
+821 NDAEGNEDAT
-831 KRADYFKRLDD
+831 KRADYFKRLDE

-873 KKANQVLTDAD
+873 RKANQVLTAAD

-898 LLVDKAVAE
+898 LLVDKAIAE
-907 VNRDYLKSK
+907 VNRDYLRSK

-934 LDDARVKVVNQSFD
+934 LNDARFKVVNQSFD
-948 TVKDIAKRNKDNSD
+948 TVKDIAKRNKDNRD
-962 TIINAIG
+962 AIINAVG

-981 FVSVLNDKD
+981 FVSILNDKD
-990 KADLKES
+990 KANLKES

-1011 GEQIQEMLTKDD
+1011 GEQIQEMLGKDD

-1044 SATPT
+1044 STT
-1049 STEAPPTVEPLN
+1049 STSIEVPPTVEPLN
-1061 PSLSAPQTEQ
+1061 SSLSAPQIEQ
-1071 TNNLSG
+1071 TNDSSG

-1083 TTQGNTQLSNVGT
+1083 TAQGNTQLSNVGT
-1096 QQPAAK
+1096 QQSAVK

-1109 NFTDNKFVV
+1109 NFANNKFVAN
-1118 STGNETASDDYQLI
+1118 TGNETTSDDYQLI
-1132 PTQNNDEYEVHPTS
+1132 STQNNDEYEVHPTS

-1166 TQDNVSITSYPIVRL
+1166 TQDNVGITSYPIIRL

-1195 IEGSQ
+1195 IEDIK
-1200 EEENNENTT
+1200 EEETLPQT
-1209 ISSTGGIEE
+1209 SSTGGLEQTKSLESPASAE
-1218 STPTIVAPT
+1218 STTNV
-1227 IPVSTPAE
+1227 E
-1235 DTTPEVEEPKIPDFM
+1235 ETTPEIEEPKVPDFM
-1250 GNASD
+1250 SNASD

-1262 ITELKTNPD
+1262 ISELKTTPD

-1294 TKKQIDSAFRRIRKK
+1294 TKKQIDSAFRRIRKR
-1309 QEKLMNK
+1309 QEKLVNK

-1345 DDSYKQAVSD
+1345 DDSYKKAVSD
-1355 LLDVYAKDAEL
+1355 LLDVYAKDTEL
-1366 PKINGKYYGNLMN
+1366 PQINGKYYGNLMN

-1426 TFLNNF
+1426 AFLNNF

-1457 FGTNEYMKES
+1457 FGTNEDMKES
-1467 YDEQVKLKNGDKLT
+1467 YAEQVKLKNGDKLT
-1481 IERVTTAKGTSRLG
+1481 IERVTTSKGTSRLG

-1505 ISIPSSGERGEYVQK
+1505 ISIPSIGNRGEYIQK
-1520 NDGLIYHVDK
+1520 NDGLIYHIDK
-1530 SDGSKDGALK
+1530 ADGSKDGALK

-1556 LNEIIHKAAFDK
+1556 LNEIIHNAAFDK
-1568 FNAEQLVN
+1568 FSAEQLVN

-1589 NNMINSD
+1589 NDMINSD

-1611 LWRYNYKVLSE
+1611 LWRYNYKVLTE

-1639 WFDALRESYNETSK
+1639 WFDTLRESYNETSK

-1662 IASDV
+1662 VASDV
-1667 FEGELIR
+1667 FEGELIH

-1685 TSQPIQLAIAKDTKF
+1685 TSLPIQLAIAKDTKF
-1700 EIAAKSANGEFINGI
+1700 EIAAKSTTGEFINGI

-1722 NVGRTYV
+1722 NVGRTYI
-1729 TVPRN
+1729 TVPRS

-1748 TGGTYYT
+1748 TGATYYT
-1755 KDDKQHHVETG
+1755 KDDKQQHVETG
-1766 KDFKQLQNAIVI
+1766 KEFKQLQNAIVT

-1804 NLLNINK
+1804 NLLNIDK

-1851 GQIISK
+1851 GQIINK
-1857 VDGKPTYIS
+1857 VDGKPNYIS
-1866 YGSDLSAIT
+1866 YNSDLSAVS
-1875 DRLIKGIESLNF
+1875 DRLIEGIKSLNF

-1902 PLQGITSRTTDGKFQ
+1902 PLQGITSRTIDGKFQ
-1917 ITIPEYKGKNGINL
+1917 ITIPEYKGKNGVNL

-1942 NNLIRVNM
+1942 NNLLRVNM

-1984 IEDVSNTYTSKADEI
+1984 VKNVDDTNTYTSKADEV

-2049 EFMSKEHAQAN
+2049 EFMSKHHAQAN

-2069 KVIVGQRFL
+2069 KVVIGQIFL

-2100 LHAYIE
+2100 LHGYIE
-2106 DMADNKRHP
+2106 DMANDKRHP
-2115 NAVVNLRNRMQDI
+2115 NAVANLRNRMQDI
-2128 YDDFAAAINQDIN
+2128 YDDFATAINQDIN

-2164 KISNWLNNVNTFTA
+2164 KISEWLNNVNTFTA

-2183 RENPQDAL
+2183 RENSQDAL

-2216 VIKGNTI
+2216 VVKGNTI

-2229 FIGDLFGIN
+2229 FIGDLFDIN

-2259 QEAEIKAEEKEEE
+2259 QESEVKAEEKEE
-2272 VTQPNTPSTG
+2272 VTQPTTSSTG
-2282 RIEEVETQTVADDT
+2282 RIEEVETETVADNT
-2296 NSIIDGDDV
+2296 NSIIDSDDV

-2341 SAIESIPMS
+2341 SAIESLPMS
-2350 ERAKFASL
+2350 ERAKFTSL

-2365 MSCR
+2365 MSCK

>member
-1 MNIEQIIDTGNNG
+1 MDTTQITSKG
-14 GVLYANPNYSKSK
+14 GYQELNPLWTKSK
-27 KHPSP
+27 KNNQPR
-32 KYLKAS
+32 
-38 TPQEILAHDRS
+38 TIL
-49 VADDLFERRADTE
+49 T
-62 VNLNRLAPYSDN
+62 
-74 LKRYNVS
+74 
-81 TSPTIDDVN
+81 TSPQKGGLVDSFYNTNPDNFVFDNANKYINYGITPNKVAPNLDKE
-90 QTLADAQSNW
+90 LAEAQSNW
-100 SKVGNALAQS
+100 IKAGNALGQA
-110 LVSQTILGTVKAVPD
+110 LISQTILGTIKAVPD
-125 LFDSIANGFFTSDG
+125 LFDAVANGFFTSDG

-165 DPNRNDIYSGALTN
+165 DPTRNDIYSGGLTN
-179 LGWWASN
+179 FGWWASN
-186 VPSVMSS
+186 APSVMSS

-199 ATGIMKGA
+199 ATGIMKAAG
-207 SAIGKALKLGAR
+207 AIGKALKLGAR

-234 DNIERGVEGAQLSG
+234 DNIEHGVEGAHLSG
-248 FQSAAAR
+248 FQSAAAK

-287 AQGVYQDVYKTA
+287 AQGVYQDIYKDAT
-299 ADKLNNMNAQE
+299 DKLNHMNNQD

-318 QDMLQ
+318 QELLKN
-323 DVDTSDKDAVAKK
+323 VDTSDRNAVARK

-391 KTEEEIKAVAD
+391 KTEEEIKAAAD

-423 IVAGELSEGI
+423 IIAGELSEGL
-433 EEAVNYIAQM
+433 EEGVNYIAQM
-443 EGTNLGKVILDEAD
+443 EGTNLGKVLLDEAD

-485 GGVVFHHLGSAF
+485 GGVVFHHLGSTF

-521 SSFGLSETGEVKA
+521 TSFGLSETGEVKA

-541 WLNNFNTFFDRA
+541 WLNTFNTFFDRA
-553 AKIKEGINPFAG
+553 AKIKEGVNPFAG
-565 PDENADIKGNTTA
+565 LNEKADIKGNTTA

-641 MNEVTQQ
+641 MDEVTQQ

-662 YAANR
+662 YAAHR
-667 KNDQVI
+667 KDDQVI

-703 ANINAALQVK
+703 SNINVALQVK
-713 EIADKLGDTSID
+713 EIADKLGDTSVD

-742 LYAQRREIE
+742 LYAQRREVE

-796 ENGVLKFK
+796 EKGVLKFK

-816 MSLDL
+816 MSLNL
-821 TDAEGNEDTS
+821 NDAEGNEDAT

-853 SKYSDELSIAEQN
+853 SKYSNELSIAEQN

-873 KKANQVLTDAD
+873 RKANQVLTAAD

-898 LLVDKAVAE
+898 LLVDKAIAE
-907 VNRDYLKSK
+907 VNRDYLRSK

-948 TVKDIAKRNKDNSD
+948 TVKDIAKRNKDNRD
-962 TIINAIG
+962 AIINAVG

-981 FVSVLNDKD
+981 FVSVLDDKD
-990 KADLKES
+990 KANLKES

-1011 GEQIQEMLTKDD
+1011 GEQIQEMLGKDD

-1049 STEAPPTVEPLN
+1049 PTEAAPTVEPLN
-1061 PSLSAPQTEQ
+1061 PSLSAPQIGQ
-1071 TNNLSG
+1071 TNNSSG

-1083 TTQGNTQLSNVGT
+1083 TAQGNTQLSNVGT
-1096 QQPAAK
+1096 QQPAVK

-1109 NFTDNKFVV
+1109 NFTNNKFVA
-1118 STGNETASDDYQLI
+1118 STGNETASDDYQLV

-1146 NDNIASLTTNE
+1146 NDSIANLTTNE

-1166 TQDNVSITSYPIVRL
+1166 TQDNVGITSYPIVRL

-1195 IEGSQ
+1195 IEDVK
-1200 EEENNENTT
+1200 EEETSQQT
-1209 ISSTGGIEE
+1209 PSTGGLEQTEPVESPAAAEPTPEVEE
-1218 STPTIVAPT
+1218 
-1227 IPVSTPAE
+1227 
-1235 DTTPEVEEPKIPDFM
+1235 TTPEVEEPKVPDFM
-1250 GNASD
+1250 SNASD

-1262 ITELKTNPD
+1262 ITELKTTPD
-1271 LDLNS
+1271 LDLDA

-1294 TKKQIDSAFRRIRKK
+1294 TKKQIDSAFRRIRKR

-1329 QEERNAKSK
+1329 QEERNARSK

-1345 DDSYKQAVSD
+1345 DDSYKKAVSD

-1366 PKINGKYYGNLMN
+1366 PQINGKYYGNLMN

-1457 FGTNEYMKES
+1457 FGTDEYMKES
-1467 YDEQVKLKNGDKLT
+1467 YAEQVKLKNGDKLT
-1481 IERVTTAKGTSRLG
+1481 IERVTTSKGTSRLG

-1505 ISIPSSGERGEYVQK
+1505 ISVPSIGERGEYIQK
-1520 NDGLIYHVDK
+1520 NDGLIYHIDK
-1530 SDGSKDGALK
+1530 ADGSKDGALK

-1545 IARSKTPEHEK
+1545 IARNKTPEHEK

-1589 NNMINSD
+1589 NHMIYSD
-1596 KNGPEYEVALNGLAK
+1596 ETGPEYEVALNGLAK
-1611 LWRYNYKVLSE
+1611 LWRYNYKVLTE
-1622 GGVNK
+1622 GRVNK

-1639 WFDALRESYNETSK
+1639 WFDTLRESYNETSK

-1662 IASDV
+1662 VASDV

-1700 EIAAKSANGEFINGI
+1700 EIAAKSTTGEFINGI

-1722 NVGRTYV
+1722 NVGRTYI

-1748 TGGTYYT
+1748 TGATYYT
-1755 KDDKQHHVETG
+1755 KDDKQQHVETG
-1766 KDFKQLQNAIVI
+1766 KDFKQLQNAII
-1778 QIKDRLA
+1778 TQIKTRLA

-1811 NPIFLSKELSVFR
+1811 NPIFLSKGLSVFR
-1824 TANILGINFGNKNNQ
+1824 TANVLGINFGNNNNQ
-1839 LLFYRDKNGDGI
+1839 LLFYRDKNGDGV
-1851 GQIISK
+1851 GQIINK
-1857 VDGKPTYIS
+1857 VDGKPNYIS
-1866 YGSDLSAIT
+1866 YNSDLSAIS
-1875 DRLIKGIESLNF
+1875 DRLIKGIKSLNF

-1917 ITIPEYKGKNGINL
+1917 ITIPEYKGKNGVNL

-1942 NNLIRVNM
+1942 NNLLRVNM

-1984 IEDVSNTYTSKADEI
+1984 VEDASGKYISKADEI
-1999 KSIITSDSTDKG
+1999 KSIVTSDSTDKG

-2049 EFMSKEHAQAN
+2049 EFMSKHHVQAN

-2069 KVIVGQRFL
+2069 KVVIGQIFL

-2100 LHAYIE
+2100 LHGYIE
-2106 DMADNKRHP
+2106 DMANDKRHP
-2115 NAVVNLRNRMQDI
+2115 NAVANLRNRMQDI
-2128 YDDFAAAINQDIN
+2128 YDDFATAINQDIT

-2164 KISNWLNNVNTFTA
+2164 KISEWLNNVNTFTA

-2259 QEAEIKAEEKEEE
+2259 QEAEVKAEEKEEE
-2272 VTQPNTPSTG
+2272 VTQPTTPSTG
-2282 RIEEVETQTVADDT
+2282 GIEEVETETVADDT
-2296 NSIIDGDDV
+2296 NSIVDSDDV
-2305 GSANETFDIKDED
+2305 GKPNETFDINDED
-2318 VDADDE
+2318 ADADDE
-2324 YDADESTSEEV
+2324 YDADDESTSEEV

-2341 SAIESIPMS
+2341 SAIESLPMS

-2365 MSCR
+2365 MSCK

>member
-1 MNIEQIIDTGNNG
+1 MDTTQITSKG
-14 GVLYANPNYSKSK
+14 GYEELNPLWSKSK
-27 KHPSP
+27 KNNQPKTILTTNPQKGGLVDSFYNANPSNFVFDNAN
-32 KYLKAS
+32 KYINYGI
-38 TPQEILAHDRS
+38 TPNKVAPNLDKELA
-49 VADDLFERRADTE
+49 E
-62 VNLNRLAPYSDN
+62 
-74 LKRYNVS
+74 
-81 TSPTIDDVN
+81 
-90 QTLADAQSNW
+90 AQSNFAKTFN
-100 SKVGNALAQS
+100 SLGQT
-110 LVSQTILGTVKAVPD
+110 LVSQAILGTIKAVPD
-125 LFDSIANGFFTSDG
+125 LFDAIANGFFTSDG
-139 DYQNPISNKLK
+139 DYQNPISNKIK
-150 EWQDYFDQEVAPIYS
+150 EWQDYFEQEVAPIYS
-165 DPNRNDIYSGALTN
+165 DPEHNDIYSGGLTN
-179 LGWWASN
+179 FGWWASN
-186 VPSVMSS
+186 APSVMSS

-207 SAIGKALKLGAR
+207 GAIGKALKLGAR

-248 FQSAAAR
+248 FQSAAAK

-287 AQGVYQDVYKTA
+287 AQGVYQDIYKDAT
-299 ADKLNNMNAQE
+299 DKLNRMNNQD

-318 QDMLQ
+318 QELLQ
-323 DVDTSDKDAVAKK
+323 DVDTSDRDAVARK

-391 KTEEEIKAVAD
+391 KTEEEIKAAAD
-402 KVSAWTKAR
+402 KVSTWTKAR
-411 NKVWDRLKNEKL
+411 NKVWDRIKNEKL
-423 IVAGELSEGI
+423 IVAGELSEGA

-443 EGTNLGKVILDEAD
+443 EGTNLGKVLLDEAD

-485 GGVVFHHLGSAF
+485 GGVVFHHLGSTF

-512 DDKTGESAP
+512 DDKTGESTP
-521 SSFGLSETGEVKA
+521 NSFGLSETGEVKA

-541 WLNNFNTFFDRA
+541 WLNTFNTFFDRA

-565 PDENADIKGNTTA
+565 PNEKADIKGNTTA

-615 VRDALVNKGITT
+615 VRDALVNKGIAT

-641 MNEVTQQ
+641 MDEVTQQ

-662 YAANR
+662 YAAHR
-667 KNDQVI
+667 KDDQVI

-703 ANINAALQVK
+703 SNINVALQVK

-796 ENGVLKFK
+796 KKGVLKFK

-821 TDAEGNEDTS
+821 TDAEGNEDAS
-831 KRADYFKRLDD
+831 KRADYFKRLDA

-873 KKANQVLTDAD
+873 RKANQVLTAAD

-898 LLVDKAVAE
+898 LLVDKAIAE
-907 VNRDYLKSK
+907 VNRDYLRSK

-934 LDDARVKVVNQSFD
+934 LDDARVKVVNQSFN
-948 TVKDIAKRNKDNSD
+948 TVKDIAKRNKDNRD
-962 TIINAIG
+962 AIINAVG

-1011 GEQIQEMLTKDD
+1011 GEKIQEMLDKDD

-1049 STEAPPTVEPLN
+1049 STEASPTVEPLN
-1061 PSLSAPQTEQ
+1061 SSLSAPQTEE

-1077 SSVESV
+1077 SPVESV
-1083 TTQGNTQLSNVGT
+1083 TAQGNTQLSNVGT
-1096 QQPAAK
+1096 QHPAAK

-1109 NFTDNKFVV
+1109 NFTNNKFVA

-1146 NDNIASLTTNE
+1146 NDSIASLTTSE

-1166 TQDNVSITSYPIVRL
+1166 TQDNVGITSYPIVRL

-1195 IEGSQ
+1195 IEDIK
-1200 EEENNENTT
+1200 EEETSQQT
-1209 ISSTGGIEE
+1209 SSTGGLEE
-1218 STPTIVAPT
+1218 
-1227 IPVSTPAE
+1227 
-1235 DTTPEVEEPKIPDFM
+1235 TTPEVEEPKVPDFM
-1250 GNASD
+1250 SNASD

-1262 ITELKTNPD
+1262 ITELKTTPD
-1271 LDLNS
+1271 LDLDA

-1294 TKKQIDSAFRRIRKK
+1294 TKKQIDSAFRRIRKR

-1338 NGKAVVF
+1338 NGKAIVF
-1345 DDSYKQAVSD
+1345 DDSYKKAVSD

-1366 PKINGKYYGNLMN
+1366 PQINGKYYGNLMN

-1426 TFLNNF
+1426 AFLNNF

-1457 FGTNEYMKES
+1457 FGTDEDMKES
-1467 YDEQVKLKNGDKLT
+1467 YVEQVKLKNGDKLT
-1481 IERVTTAKGTSRLG
+1481 IERVTTSKGTSRLG

-1505 ISIPSSGERGEYVQK
+1505 ISVPSIGERGEYIQK
-1520 NDGLIYHVDK
+1520 NDGLIYHIDK
-1530 SDGSKDGALK
+1530 ADGSKDGALK

-1556 LNEIIHKAAFDK
+1556 LNEIIHKAAFDR
-1568 FNAEQLVN
+1568 FNAEQLVT
-1576 EFKSNPIVQDMVK
+1576 EFKNNPIVQDMVK

-1596 KNGPEYEVALNGLAK
+1596 ETGPEYEVVLNGLAK
-1611 LWRYNYKVLSE
+1611 LWRYNYKVLTE

-1627 FTGAVVANSIDK
+1627 FTGAVIANSIDK
-1639 WFDALRESYNETSK
+1639 WFDTLRESYNETSK

-1662 IASDV
+1662 VASDV

-1700 EIAAKSANGEFINGI
+1700 EIAAKSTTGEFINGI

-1722 NVGRTYV
+1722 SVGRTYV
-1729 TVPRN
+1729 TVPRS

-1748 TGGTYYT
+1748 TGATYYT
-1755 KDDKQHHVETG
+1755 KDGKQQHVETG
-1766 KDFKQLQNAIVI
+1766 KNFKQLQNAII
-1778 QIKDRLA
+1778 TQIKDRLA

-1824 TANILGINFGNKNNQ
+1824 TANALGINFGNKNNQ
-1839 LLFYRDKNGDGI
+1839 LLFYRDKNGDDV
-1851 GQIISK
+1851 GQIINK
-1857 VDGKPTYIS
+1857 VDGKPNYIS
-1866 YGSDLSAIT
+1866 YNSDLSAVS
-1875 DRLIKGIESLNF
+1875 DRLIEGIKSLNF

-1895 SDNNHNI
+1895 SDNNHKI

-1917 ITIPEYKGKNGINL
+1917 ITIPEYKGKNGVNL

-1942 NNLIRVNM
+1942 NNLLRVNM

-1984 IEDVSNTYTSKADEI
+1984 VEDVGDSYISKADEI
-1999 KSIITSDSTDKG
+1999 KSILTSDSTDKG

-2049 EFMSKEHAQAN
+2049 EFMSKEHSQAN
-2060 AVWSKTKGG
+2060 AVWSKTKGN
-2069 KVIVGQRFL
+2069 KVVVGQKFL
-2078 DMINSKKPGEKG
+2078 DMINSKEPGEKG

-2100 LHAYIE
+2100 LHGYIE
-2106 DMADNKRHP
+2106 DMANDKRHP
-2115 NAVVNLRNRMQDI
+2115 NAVANLRNRMQDI

-2154 RHIQDKATLE
+2154 RHIQDKASLE
-2164 KISNWLNNVNTFTA
+2164 RISEWLNNVNTFTA

-2216 VIKGNTI
+2216 VIKDNTI

-2238 IRPNSLRAKQMEALG
+2238 IRPNSLRAKQMETLG

-2259 QEAEIKAEEKEEE
+2259 QEAEVKAEEKEE
-2272 VTQPNTPSTG
+2272 VTQPTSSTG
-2282 RIEEVETQTVADDT
+2282 RIEEVETETIADNT
-2296 NSIIDGDDV
+2296 NSVIDNDDV
-2305 GSANETFDIKDED
+2305 GRANEVFDIKDEN
-2318 VDADDE
+2318 VDDDDE
-2324 YDADESTSEEV
+2324 YDDESTSEEV

-2341 SAIESIPMS
+2341 SAIESLPMS

-2365 MSCR
+2365 MSCK

>member
-1 MNIEQIIDTGNNG
+1 MNTENVFNNSGII
-14 GVLYANPNYSKSK
+14 VSNPNYNPKTK
-27 KHPSP
+27 KGRAQQPFFHTLDVSQDITSGAANEFA
-32 KYLKAS
+32 KNADNAWVMGDTHNYQRYGV
-38 TPQEILAHDRS
+38 TPNIITNLDK
-49 VADDLFERRADTE
+49 ERAE
-62 VNLNRLAPYSDN
+62 N
-74 LKRYNVS
+74 
-81 TSPTIDDVN
+81 
-90 QTLADAQSNW
+90 QSNW
-100 SKVGNALAQS
+100 TKTGNALGQA
-110 LVSQTILGTVKAVPD
+110 LVSQAILGTIKSVPD
-125 LFDSIANGFFTSDG
+125 LFDAVANGFFTSDG
-139 DYQNPISNKLK
+139 DYQNPVSNKIK

-165 DPNRNDIYSGALTN
+165 DPEYNDIYNGGLTN
-179 LGWWASN
+179 WGWWTSN
-186 VPSVMSS
+186 FPSVMSS

-199 ATGIMKGA
+199 AIGVMKGA
-207 SAIGKALKLGAR
+207 GAIGKALKLGAR

-234 DNIERGVEGAQLSG
+234 DNIERGVEGAKLSG
-248 FQSAAAR
+248 FQSAAAK

-268 FANVGGN
+268 FANVGGI

-287 AQGVYQDVYKTA
+287 AQEVYQDVYKDAT
-299 ADKLNNMNAQE
+299 DKLNGMNNQD

-318 QDMLQ
+318 QELLQ
-323 DVDTSDKDAVAKK
+323 DVDTSDRNAVAKK

-391 KTEEEIKAVAD
+391 KTEEEIKAATD
-402 KVSAWTKAR
+402 KVSAWVKAR
-411 NKVWDRLKNEKL
+411 NKVWDRLKNKKL
-423 IVAGELSEGI
+423 IIIGELSEGI
-433 EEAVNYIAQM
+433 EEGVNYIAQM
-443 EGTNLGKVILDEAD
+443 EGTNLGKVLLDEAD

-466 MKKYLRS
+466 IKKYLRS

-485 GGVVFHHLGSAF
+485 GGIVFHHLGSTF

-541 WLNNFNTFFDRA
+541 WLNTFNTFFDRA
-553 AKIKEGINPFAG
+553 AKIKEGVNPFAG
-565 PDENADIKGNTTA
+565 PNDKADIKGNTTA

-610 MKSDE
+610 MKSNE

-641 MNEVTQQ
+641 MDEVTQQ

-667 KNDQVI
+667 KDDQVI

-703 ANINAALQVK
+703 SNINVALQVK
-713 EIADKLGDTSID
+713 EIADILGDTSVD

-766 INKNIAAVQA
+766 INKNIAAIQA

-796 ENGVLKFK
+796 EDGVLKFK

-816 MSLDL
+816 MSLNL
-821 TDAEGNEDTS
+821 NDAEGNEDAT
-831 KRADYFKRLDD
+831 KRADYFKRLDE
-842 YATKHNIIGEL
+842 YATKHNIIGEF

-873 KKANQVLTDAD
+873 RKANQVLTAAD

-890 VVGKNFTD
+890 VVSKNFTD
-898 LLVDKAVAE
+898 LLVDKAIAE
-907 VNRDYLKSK
+907 VNRDYLRSK

-948 TVKDIAKRNKDNSD
+948 TVKDIAKRNKDNRD
-962 TIINAIG
+962 AIINAVG

-990 KADLKES
+990 KANLKES

-1011 GEQIQEMLTKDD
+1011 GEQIQEMLAKDD
-1023 LFEDTKPAAT
+1023 LFEDTKPAAA

-1044 SATPT
+1044 STTST
-1049 STEAPPTVEPLN
+1049 STEASPIVEPLN
-1061 PSLSAPQTEQ
+1061 PSLSAPQIEQ
-1071 TNNLSG
+1071 TNDSSG

-1083 TTQGNTQLSNVGT
+1083 TAQGNTQLSNVGT
-1096 QQPAAK
+1096 QQSAVK

-1109 NFTDNKFVV
+1109 NFANNKFVAN
-1118 STGNETASDDYQLI
+1118 TGNETTSDDYQLI

-1146 NDNIASLTTNE
+1146 NDNIASLTINE

-1166 TQDNVSITSYPIVRL
+1166 TQDNVGITSYPIIRL

-1195 IEGSQ
+1195 IEDVK
-1200 EEENNENTT
+1200 EEETLPQT
-1209 ISSTGGIEE
+1209 SSTGGLEQTKSLESPAAAE
-1218 STPTIVAPT
+1218 STTNV
-1227 IPVSTPAE
+1227 E
-1235 DTTPEVEEPKIPDFM
+1235 ETTPEIEEPKVPDFM
-1250 GNASD
+1250 SNASD

-1262 ITELKTNPD
+1262 ISELKTTPD
-1271 LDLNS
+1271 LDLDA

-1294 TKKQIDSAFRRIRKK
+1294 TKKQIDSVFRRIRKR

-1345 DDSYKQAVSD
+1345 DDSYKKAVSD

-1366 PKINGKYYGNLMN
+1366 PQINGKYYGNLMN

-1426 TFLNNF
+1426 AFLNNF

-1457 FGTNEYMKES
+1457 FGTNEDMKEN
-1467 YDEQVKLKNGDKLT
+1467 YDKQVKLKNGDKLT
-1481 IERVTTAKGTSRLG
+1481 IERVTTSKGTSRLG

-1505 ISIPSSGERGEYVQK
+1505 ISIPSIGKRGEYIQK
-1520 NDGLIYHVDK
+1520 NDGLIYHIDK
-1530 SDGSKDGALK
+1530 ANGSKDGALK

-1568 FNAEQLVN
+1568 FSAEQLVN

-1589 NNMINSD
+1589 NDMINSD

-1611 LWRYNYKVLSE
+1611 LWRYNYKVLTE

-1627 FTGAVVANSIDK
+1627 FTSAVVANSIDK
-1639 WFDALRESYNETSK
+1639 WFDTLRESYNETSK

-1662 IASDV
+1662 VVSDV
-1667 FEGELIR
+1667 FEGELIH

-1685 TSQPIQLAIAKDTKF
+1685 TSLPIQLAIAKDTKF
-1700 EIAAKSANGEFINGI
+1700 EIAAKSTTGEFINGI

-1722 NVGRTYV
+1722 NVGRTYI
-1729 TVPRN
+1729 TVPRS

-1748 TGGTYYT
+1748 TGATYYT
-1755 KDDKQHHVETG
+1755 KDDKQQHVETG
-1766 KDFKQLQNAIVI
+1766 KEFKQLQNAIVT

-1839 LLFYRDKNGDGI
+1839 LLFYRDKNGDGV
-1851 GQIISK
+1851 GQIINK
-1857 VDGKPTYIS
+1857 VDGKPNYIS
-1866 YGSDLSAIT
+1866 YNSDLSAVT
-1875 DRLIKGIESLNF
+1875 DRLIEGIKSLNF

-1895 SDNNHNI
+1895 SDNNNNI
-1902 PLQGITSRTTDGKFQ
+1902 PIQGITSRTTDGKFQ
-1917 ITIPEYKGKNGINL
+1917 ITIPEYKGKNGVNL
-1931 TYDSFKDFIQQ
+1931 TYNSFKDFIQQ
-1942 NNLIRVNM
+1942 NNLLRVNM

-1984 IEDVSNTYTSKADEI
+1984 VKNVDDTNTYTSKADEV

-2049 EFMSKEHAQAN
+2049 EFMSKHHAQAN

-2069 KVIVGQRFL
+2069 KVVIGQIFL

-2106 DMADNKRHP
+2106 EMADDKFHP
-2115 NAVVNLRNRMQDI
+2115 NAVANLRNRMQDI
-2128 YDDFAAAINQDIN
+2128 YDDFATAISQDIN

-2164 KISNWLNNVNTFTA
+2164 KISNWLNNVNNFTA

-2259 QEAEIKAEEKEEE
+2259 QESEVKAEEKEE
-2272 VTQPNTPSTG
+2272 VTQLTTSSTG
-2282 RIEEVETQTVADDT
+2282 RIEEVETETVADDT
-2296 NSIIDGDDV
+2296 NSIVDSNDV
-2305 GSANETFDIKDED
+2305 GKPNETFDINDED
-2318 VDADDE
+2318 ADADDE
-2324 YDADESTSEEV
+2324 YDADDESTSEEV

-2341 SAIESIPMS
+2341 SAIESLPMS

-2365 MSCR
+2365 MSCK

>member
-1 MNIEQIIDTGNNG
+1 MNTENVFNNS
-14 GVLYANPNYSKSK
+14 GVIVSNPNYNPKTK
-27 KHPSP
+27 KGRAQQPFFHTLDVSQDITSGAANEFA
-32 KYLKAS
+32 KNVDNAWVMGDTHNYQRYGV
-38 TPQEILAHDRS
+38 TPNIITNLDK
-49 VADDLFERRADTE
+49 ERAE
-62 VNLNRLAPYSDN
+62 N
-74 LKRYNVS
+74 
-81 TSPTIDDVN
+81 
-90 QTLADAQSNW
+90 QSNW
-100 SKVGNALAQS
+100 TKAGNALGQA
-110 LVSQTILGTVKAVPD
+110 LVSQAILGTIKAVPD
-125 LFDSIANGFFTSDG
+125 LFDAIANGFFTSDG
-139 DYQNPISNKLK
+139 DYQNPISNKIK

-165 DPNRNDIYSGALTN
+165 DPEHNDIYNGGLTN
-179 LGWWASN
+179 FGWWASN

-207 SAIGKALKLGAR
+207 GAIGKALKLGAR

-234 DNIERGVEGAQLSG
+234 DNIERGVEGAQFSG
-248 FQSAAAR
+248 FQSAAAK

-287 AQGVYQDVYKTA
+287 AQGVYQDVYKDAT
-299 ADKLNNMNAQE
+299 DKLNGMNNQD

-318 QDMLQ
+318 QELLQ
-323 DVDTSDKDAVAKK
+323 DVDISDRNAVARK

-391 KTEEEIKAVAD
+391 KTEEEIKAATD
-402 KVSAWTKAR
+402 KVSAWVKAR
-411 NKVWDRLKNEKL
+411 NKVWDRLKDEKL
-423 IVAGELSEGI
+423 IISGELSEGL
-433 EEAVNYIAQM
+433 EEGVNYIAQM
-443 EGTNLGKVILDEAD
+443 EGTNLGKVLLDEAD

-485 GGVVFHHLGSAF
+485 GGVVFHHLGSTF

-512 DDKTGESAP
+512 DDKTGESTP
-521 SSFGLSETGEVKA
+521 SSFGLSETGEIKA

-541 WLNNFNTFFDRA
+541 WLNTFNTFFDRA

-565 PDENADIKGNTTA
+565 LNEKADIKGNTTA

-641 MNEVTQQ
+641 MDEVAQQ

-662 YAANR
+662 YAAHR
-667 KNDQVI
+667 KDDQVI

-703 ANINAALQVK
+703 SNINVALQVK
-713 EIADKLGDTSID
+713 EIADKLGDSSID

-742 LYAQRREIE
+742 LYAQRREVE

-816 MSLDL
+816 MSLNL
-821 TDAEGNEDTS
+821 NDAEDNEDAT
-831 KRADYFKRLDD
+831 KRADYFKRLDE
-842 YATKHNIIGEL
+842 YATKHNIVGEL

-866 KAFEDNR
+866 KSFEDNR
-873 KKANQVLTDAD
+873 RKANQVLTAAD

-898 LLVDKAVAE
+898 LLVDKAIAE

-948 TVKDIAKRNKDNSD
+948 TVKDIAKRNKDNRD
-962 TIINAIG
+962 AIINAIG

-990 KADLKES
+990 KSDLKES

-1011 GEQIQEMLTKDD
+1011 GEQIQEMLAKDD

-1044 SATPT
+1044 STTPT
-1049 STEAPPTVEPLN
+1049 STETSPTLEPLN
-1061 PSLSAPQTEQ
+1061 SSLSAPQIGQ

-1083 TTQGNTQLSNVGT
+1083 TAQGNTQLSNVGT
-1096 QQPAAK
+1096 QQSAVK

-1109 NFTDNKFVV
+1109 NFTNNKFVA
-1118 STGNETASDDYQLI
+1118 STGNETASNDYQLV

-1146 NDNIASLTTNE
+1146 NDNIATLTTNE

-1166 TQDNVSITSYPIVRL
+1166 TQDNVGITSYPIIRL

-1195 IEGSQ
+1195 IEEVK
-1200 EEENNENTT
+1200 EEETSQQA
-1209 ISSTGGIEE
+1209 SSTGGLEQTKSLE
-1218 STPTIVAPT
+1218 SPAVAEP
-1227 IPVSTPAE
+1227 
-1235 DTTPEVEEPKIPDFM
+1235 TPEVEEPKVPDFM
-1250 GNASD
+1250 SNASD

-1262 ITELKTNPD
+1262 IAELKTTPD
-1271 LDLNS
+1271 LDLDA
-1276 KAKSILDD
+1276 KAKSILDE

-1294 TKKQIDSAFRRIRKK
+1294 TKKQIGSAFRRIRKR

-1338 NGKAVVF
+1338 NGKAIVF
-1345 DDSYKQAVSD
+1345 DDSYKKAVSD

-1366 PKINGKYYGNLMN
+1366 PQINGKYYGNLMN

-1426 TFLNNF
+1426 AFLNNF

-1457 FGTNEYMKES
+1457 FGTNEDMKES
-1467 YDEQVKLKNGDKLT
+1467 YAEQVKLKNGDKLT
-1481 IERVTTAKGTSRLG
+1481 IERVTTSKGTSRLG

-1505 ISIPSSGERGEYVQK
+1505 ISIPSTGERGEYVQK
-1520 NDGLIYHVDK
+1520 NDGLIYHIDK
-1530 SDGSKDGALK
+1530 ADGSKDGALK

-1545 IARSKTPEHEK
+1545 IARSKTPEHKK

-1576 EFKSNPIVQDMVK
+1576 EFKNNPIVQDMVN
-1589 NNMINSD
+1589 NNMISFD
-1596 KNGPEYEVALNGLAK
+1596 KTGFDYEVALNGLAK
-1611 LWRYNYKVLSE
+1611 LWRYNYKVLTE

-1639 WFDALRESYNETSK
+1639 WFDTLRESYNETSK

-1662 IASDV
+1662 VASDV

-1700 EIAAKSANGEFINGI
+1700 EIATKSTTGEFINGI

-1722 NVGRTYV
+1722 NVGRTYI

-1748 TGGTYYT
+1748 TGATYYT
-1755 KDDKQHHVETG
+1755 KDGKQQHFETG
-1766 KDFKQLQNAIVI
+1766 KDFKQLQNAIVT

-1792 AENRD
+1792 TENRD

-1839 LLFYRDKNGDGI
+1839 LLFYRDKNGDGV
-1851 GQIISK
+1851 GQIINK
-1857 VDGKPTYIS
+1857 VDGKPNYIS
-1866 YGSDLSAIT
+1866 YNSDLSAIS
-1875 DRLIKGIESLNF
+1875 DRLIKGIKSLNF

-1902 PLQGITSRTTDGKFQ
+1902 ALQGITSRTTDGKFQ

-1931 TYDSFKDFIQQ
+1931 TYDSFKDFIQK
-1942 NNLIRVNM
+1942 NNLLRVNM

-1984 IEDVSNTYTSKADEI
+1984 VKDVNDNYTSKSDEV

-2011 FEVASALLLDDTSKE
+2011 FEVASALLLDNTSKE
-2026 KLNSIKSDSSLRK
+2026 KLNSIKIDSPLRK
-2039 LLAKDIIFDE
+2039 LLAKNIIFDE
-2049 EFMSKEHAQAN
+2049 EFMSKEHLQAN

-2069 KVIVGQRFL
+2069 KVVVGQKFL
-2078 DMINSKKPGEKG
+2078 DMIDSKKPGEKG

-2100 LHAYIE
+2100 LHGYIE
-2106 DMADNKRHP
+2106 DMADDKRHP
-2115 NAVVNLRNRMQDI
+2115 NAVANLRNRMQDI
-2128 YDDFAAAINQDIN
+2128 YDDFATAINQDIN

-2149 EIKQR
+2149 EIKRR
-2154 RHIQDKATLE
+2154 RHIQNKATLE

-2216 VIKGNTI
+2216 VVKGNTI

-2229 FIGDLFGIN
+2229 FIGDLFDIN

-2259 QEAEIKAEEKEEE
+2259 QEAEVKVEEKEE
-2272 VTQPNTPSTG
+2272 VTQPTIPFTG
-2282 RIEEVETQTVADDT
+2282 GIEEVETETVAGDT
-2296 NSIIDGDDV
+2296 NSIVDSDDV

-2341 SAIESIPMS
+2341 SAIESLPMS
-2350 ERAKFASL
+2350 ERAKFTSL

>member
-1 MNIEQIIDTGNNG
+1 MDTTQITSKG
-14 GVLYANPNYSKSK
+14 GYEELNPLWSKSK
-27 KHPSP
+27 KNNQPKTILTTNPQKGGLVDSFYNSNPSNFVFNNAN
-32 KYLKAS
+32 KYINYGI
-38 TPQEILAHDRS
+38 TPNKVAPNLDKELA
-49 VADDLFERRADTE
+49 E
-62 VNLNRLAPYSDN
+62 
-74 LKRYNVS
+74 
-81 TSPTIDDVN
+81 
-90 QTLADAQSNW
+90 AQSNFAKTFN
-100 SKVGNALAQS
+100 SLGQA
-110 LVSQTILGTVKAVPD
+110 LVSETILGTIKAVPD
-125 LFDSIANGFFTSDG
+125 LFDAITNGIFQSDG
-139 DYQNPISNKLK
+139 DYQNPINNKIK

-165 DPNRNDIYSGALTN
+165 DPEHNDIYSGGLTN
-179 LGWWASN
+179 FGWWASN
-186 VPSVMSS
+186 FPSVMSS

-207 SAIGKALKLGAR
+207 GAIGKALKLGAR

-248 FQSAAAR
+248 FQSAAAK

-287 AQGVYQDVYKTA
+287 AQGVYQDVYKDAT
-299 ADKLNNMNAQE
+299 DKLNNMNNQD

-318 QDMLQ
+318 QELLQ
-323 DVDTSDKDAVAKK
+323 DVDTSDRNAVARK
-336 ISKASADEDFKYNFG
+336 ISKVSADEDFKYNFG

-391 KTEEEIKAVAD
+391 KTEEEIKAAAD

-411 NKVWDRLKNEKL
+411 NKVWDRIKNEKL
-423 IVAGELSEGI
+423 IVAGELSEGA

-443 EGTNLGKVILDEAD
+443 EGTNLGKVLLNEAD

-485 GGVVFHHLGSAF
+485 GGVVFHHLGSTF

-521 SSFGLSETGEVKA
+521 TSFGLSETGEVKA

-541 WLNNFNTFFDRA
+541 WLNTFNTFFDRA

-565 PDENADIKGNTTA
+565 LNEKADIKGNTTT

-610 MKSDE
+610 MKSNE
-615 VRDALVNKGITT
+615 VRDALVNKGIAT

-641 MNEVTQQ
+641 MDEVTQQ

-662 YAANR
+662 YAAHR
-667 KNDQVI
+667 KDDQVI

-766 INKNIAAVQA
+766 INKNIAAIQA

-821 TDAEGNEDTS
+821 TDAEGNEDAT
-831 KRADYFKRLDD
+831 KRADYFKRLDE

-873 KKANQVLTDAD
+873 RKANEVLTAAD

-898 LLVDKAVAE
+898 LLVNKAVAE

-948 TVKDIAKRNKDNSD
+948 TVKDIAKRNKDNRD
-962 TIINAIG
+962 AIINAVG

-1011 GEQIQEMLTKDD
+1011 GEQIQEMLAKDD

-1033 QAQEEEAEQLN
+1033 QTQEEEAEQLN
-1044 SATPT
+1044 VETPT
-1049 STEAPPTVEPLN
+1049 PTESAPTIKPLKS
-1061 PSLSAPQTEQ
+1061 SLSAPQIKQ
-1071 TNNLSG
+1071 TNDSSG
-1077 SSVESV
+1077 SPVESV
-1083 TTQGNTQLSNVGT
+1083 TAQGNTQLSNVGT

-1102 PSKIGKL
+1102 PNKIGKL
-1109 NFTDNKFVV
+1109 NFTNNKFVA
-1118 STGNETASDDYQLI
+1118 STGKKTASDDYRLI

-1146 NDNIASLTTNE
+1146 NNSIANLTTSE

-1166 TQDNVSITSYPIVRL
+1166 TQDNVGITSYPIIRL

-1195 IEGSQ
+1195 IEDVK
-1200 EEENNENTT
+1200 EEETLPQT
-1209 ISSTGGIEE
+1209 SSTGGLEQTKSLESQAAAE
-1218 STPTIVAPT
+1218 STPEI
-1227 IPVSTPAE
+1227 E
-1235 DTTPEVEEPKIPDFM
+1235 ETTPEVEEPKIPDFM

-1262 ITELKTNPD
+1262 IAELKTTPD
-1271 LDLNS
+1271 LDLDA

-1294 TKKQIDSAFRRIRKK
+1294 TKKQIDSAFRRIRKR

-1329 QEERNAKSK
+1329 QEERNARSK

-1345 DDSYKQAVSD
+1345 DDSYKKAVSD

-1366 PKINGKYYGNLMN
+1366 PQINGKYYGNLMN

-1426 TFLNNF
+1426 AFLNNF

-1457 FGTNEYMKES
+1457 FGTNEDMKEN
-1467 YDEQVKLKNGDKLT
+1467 YAEQLKLKNGDKLT
-1481 IERVTTAKGTSRLG
+1481 IERVTTSKGTSRLG

-1505 ISIPSSGERGEYVQK
+1505 ISIPSTGERGEYVQK
-1520 NDGLIYHVDK
+1520 NDGLIYHIDK

-1611 LWRYNYKVLSE
+1611 LWRYNYKVLTE

-1639 WFDALRESYNETSK
+1639 WFDSLRESYNETSK

-1662 IASDV
+1662 VASDV

-1685 TSQPIQLAIAKDTKF
+1685 TALPIQLAIAKDTKF
-1700 EIAAKSANGEFINGI
+1700 EIAAKSTTGEFINGI

-1722 NVGRTYV
+1722 SVGRTYV
-1729 TVPRN
+1729 TVPRS

-1748 TGGTYYT
+1748 TGATYYT
-1755 KDDKQHHVETG
+1755 KDDKQQYVETG
-1766 KDFKQLQNAIVI
+1766 KDFKQLQNAIVT

-1792 AENRD
+1792 TENRD

-1824 TANILGINFGNKNNQ
+1824 NANILGINFGNKNNQ

-1851 GQIISK
+1851 GQIINK
-1857 VDGKPTYIS
+1857 IDGKPNYIS
-1866 YGSDLSAIT
+1866 YNSDLSVIS
-1875 DRLIKGIESLNF
+1875 DRLIKGIKSLNF

-1917 ITIPEYKGKNGINL
+1917 ITIPEYKGKNGVNL

-1942 NNLIRVNM
+1942 NNLLRVNM

-1984 IEDVSNTYTSKADEI
+1984 VEDVSDSYISKADEI
-1999 KSIITSDSTDKG
+1999 KSIVTSNSTDKG

-2049 EFMSKEHAQAN
+2049 EFMSKHHAQAN

-2069 KVIVGQRFL
+2069 KVVIGQIFL

-2100 LHAYIE
+2100 LHGYIE
-2106 DMADNKRHP
+2106 DMANDKRHP
-2115 NAVVNLRNRMQDI
+2115 NAVANLRNRMQDI
-2128 YDDFAAAINQDIN
+2128 YDDFATAINQDIT

-2164 KISNWLNNVNTFTA
+2164 KISEWLNNVNTFTV

-2238 IRPNSLRAKQMEALG
+2238 IRPNSLRAKQMETLG

-2259 QEAEIKAEEKEEE
+2259 QEAEVKAEEKEEE
-2272 VTQPNTPSTG
+2272 VTQPTTASTG
-2282 RIEEVETQTVADDT
+2282 GIEEVETETVADNT
-2296 NSIIDGDDV
+2296 NSVIDSDDV

-2341 SAIESIPMS
+2341 SAIESLPMS

-2365 MSCR
+2365 MSCK

>member
-1 MNIEQIIDTGNNG
+1 MNTESVFNNS
-14 GVLYANPNYSKSK
+14 GVIVSNPNYNPKTK
-27 KHPSP
+27 KGRAQQPFFHTLDVSQDVTSGAANEFA
-32 KYLKAS
+32 KNVGS
-38 TPQEILAHDRS
+38 TWVMGDTHNYQRYGVTPNPITNLDK
-49 VADDLFERRADTE
+49 ERAE
-62 VNLNRLAPYSDN
+62 N
-74 LKRYNVS
+74 
-81 TSPTIDDVN
+81 
-90 QTLADAQSNW
+90 QSNW
-100 SKVGNALAQS
+100 IKAGNALGQA
-110 LVSQTILGTVKAVPD
+110 LVSQTILGTIKAVPD
-125 LFDSIANGFFTSDG
+125 LFDAVANGFFTSDG
-139 DYQNPISNKLK
+139 DYQNPISNKIK

-165 DPNRNDIYSGALTN
+165 DPTRNDIYSGGLTN
-179 LGWWASN
+179 FGWWASN
-186 VPSVMSS
+186 FPSVMSS

-207 SAIGKALKLGAR
+207 GAIGKALKLGAR

-234 DNIERGVEGAQLSG
+234 DNIERGVESAQLSG
-248 FQSAAAR
+248 FQSAAAK

-287 AQGVYQDVYKTA
+287 AQGVYQDVYKDAT
-299 ADKLNNMNAQE
+299 DKLNNMNNQD
-310 YQAFVNKN
+310 YQAFINKN
-318 QDMLQ
+318 QELLQ
-323 DVDTSDKDAVAKK
+323 DVDTSDRDAVARK

-368 GLKDRGGAYSLNQ
+368 GLKDRGGAYTLNQ

-391 KTEEEIKAVAD
+391 KTEEEIKAAAD

-423 IVAGELSEGI
+423 IVAGELSEGA

-443 EGTNLGKVILDEAD
+443 EGTNLGKVLLDEAD

-485 GGVVFHHLGSAF
+485 GGIVFHHLGSTF

-534 RRDNMQS
+534 RRDNMKS

-565 PDENADIKGNTTA
+565 PNEKADIKGNTTA

-610 MKSDE
+610 MKSNE

-627 KEDATQTQQEILNK
+627 KEDAAQTQQEILNK
-641 MNEVTQQ
+641 MDEVTQQ

-662 YAANR
+662 YAAHR
-667 KNDQVI
+667 KDDQVI

-703 ANINAALQVK
+703 SNINVALQVK

-742 LYAQRREIE
+742 LYAQRREVE

-816 MSLDL
+816 MSLNL
-821 TDAEGNEDTS
+821 NDAEGNEDSS

-873 KKANQVLTDAD
+873 RKANQVLTDAD

-890 VVGKNFTD
+890 VVGKNLTD
-898 LLVDKAVAE
+898 LLVDKAIAE
-907 VNRDYLKSK
+907 VNRDYLRSK

-948 TVKDIAKRNKDNSD
+948 AVKDIAKRNKDNRYA
-962 TIINAIG
+962 IINAVG
-969 AYYNQDFENYDN
+969 AYYNQDFENYDY

-1011 GEQIQEMLTKDD
+1011 GEQIQEMLAKDD
-1023 LFEDTKPAAT
+1023 LLESTKPAAT

-1044 SATPT
+1044 AATPT
-1049 STEAPPTVEPLN
+1049 SPEPSPTVEPLN
-1061 PSLSAPQTEQ
+1061 PPLSAPQTGQ
-1071 TNNLSG
+1071 TTNLSG

-1096 QQPAAK
+1096 QRTVVK
-1102 PSKIGKL
+1102 PNKIGKL
-1109 NFTDNKFVV
+1109 NFTNNKFVAT
-1118 STGNETASDDYQLI
+1118 TGNKTAYDDYQLI
-1132 PTQNNDEYEVHPTS
+1132 PTQNNDEYEVRPIT
-1146 NDNIASLTTNE
+1146 NNNIASFTTNE

-1166 TQDNVSITSYPIVRL
+1166 TQDNVGITSYPIVRL

-1195 IEGSQ
+1195 IKESQ
-1200 EEENNENTT
+1200 EEESNENTT
-1209 ISSTGGIEE
+1209 IPSTGGIEE
-1218 STPTIVAPT
+1218 STPTTVAPT
-1227 IPVSTPAE
+1227 VPIPAPAE
-1235 DTTPEVEEPKIPDFM
+1235 ETTPEVEEPKIPDFM

-1255 TKVIRDV
+1255 TKIIRDV
-1262 ITELKTNPD
+1262 IAELKTTPD
-1271 LDLNS
+1271 LDLDS
-1276 KAKSILDD
+1276 RAKSILDD

-1329 QEERNAKSK
+1329 QEERNVKSK

-1355 LLDVYAKDAEL
+1355 LLDVYAKDVEL

-1426 TFLNNF
+1426 AFLNNF

-1438 RDAALPNGTVH
+1438 RDAALPDGTVH
-1449 QVNMNLSD
+1449 RVNMNLSD
-1457 FGTNEYMKES
+1457 FGTDEDMKES

-1481 IERVTTAKGTSRLG
+1481 IERVTTSKGTSRLG

-1505 ISIPSSGERGEYVQK
+1505 ISVPSIGERGEYVQK
-1520 NDGLIYHVDK
+1520 NDGFIYHVDK
-1530 SDGSKDGALK
+1530 ADGSKDGALK

-1556 LNEIIHKAAFDK
+1556 LNEIIHKAAFDR

-1576 EFKSNPIVQDMVK
+1576 EFKNNPIVQDMVK

-1596 KNGPEYEVALNGLAK
+1596 ENGPEYEIALNGLAK
-1611 LWRYNYKVLSE
+1611 LWKYNYKVLTE
-1622 GGVNK
+1622 GRANK

-1639 WFDALRESYNETSK
+1639 WFDTLRESYNETSK

-1674 SNDGTFKSDAE
+1674 SNDGTLKSDAE

-1700 EIAAKSANGEFINGI
+1700 EIAAKSTTGEFINGI

-1722 NVGRTYV
+1722 SVGRTYV
-1729 TVPRN
+1729 TIPRS

-1748 TGGTYYT
+1748 GNTTYYT
-1755 KDDKQHHVETG
+1755 KDDKRQYVETG
-1766 KDFKQLQNAIVI
+1766 KDFKQLQSAII
-1778 QIKDRLA
+1778 TQIKDRLA

-1804 NLLNINK
+1804 NLLNVNK

-1824 TANILGINFGNKNNQ
+1824 TANVLGINFGNNNNQ
-1839 LLFYRDKNGDGI
+1839 LLFYKDKNGDGI
-1851 GQIISK
+1851 GQIINK

-1866 YGSDLSAIT
+1866 YNSDLSVIT
-1875 DRLIKGIESLNF
+1875 DRLIKGIKSLNF

-1895 SDNNHNI
+1895 SDNNHNV
-1902 PLQGITSRTTDGKFQ
+1902 PLQGITSRTNDGKFQ
-1917 ITIPEYKGKNGINL
+1917 ITIPEYKGKNGVNL

-1942 NNLIRVNM
+1942 NNLLRVNM
-1950 AQENGSNIRRTAINK
+1950 AQENGSNIRRVAINK

-1973 FQVTNKQESRP
+1973 FQITSKKESRP
-1984 IEDVSNTYTSKADEI
+1984 VKDVSDTYTSKADEV

-2069 KVIVGQRFL
+2069 KVVVGQKFL
-2078 DMINSKKPGEKG
+2078 DMINSKEPGEKG

-2115 NAVVNLRNRMQDI
+2115 NAVANLRNRMQDI

-2154 RHIQDKATLE
+2154 RHIQDKAALE
-2164 KISNWLNNVNTFTA
+2164 RISEWLNNVNTFTA

-2238 IRPNSLRAKQMEALG
+2238 IRPNSLRAKQMETLG

-2259 QEAEIKAEEKEEE
+2259 QEAEVKAEEKEE
-2272 VTQPNTPSTG
+2272 VTQPTTSSTG
-2282 RIEEVETQTVADDT
+2282 RIEEVEEQTVADDT
-2296 NSIIDGDDV
+2296 NSIIDSEDV
-2305 GSANETFDIKDED
+2305 GSANETFDINDED
-2318 VDADDE
+2318 ADADDE
-2324 YDADESTSEEV
+2324 YDADDESTSEEV

-2341 SAIESIPMS
+2341 SAIESLPMS

>member
-1 MNIEQIIDTGNNG
+1 MNTENVFNNSR
-14 GVLYANPNYSKSK
+14 VIVSNPNYNPKTK
-27 KHPSP
+27 KGRAQQPFFHTLDVSQDITSGAAN
-32 KYLKAS
+32 KFAKNADNAWVMGDTHNYQRYGV
-38 TPQEILAHDRS
+38 TPNIITNLDK
-49 VADDLFERRADTE
+49 ERAE
-62 VNLNRLAPYSDN
+62 N
-74 LKRYNVS
+74 
-81 TSPTIDDVN
+81 
-90 QTLADAQSNW
+90 QSNW
-100 SKVGNALAQS
+100 TKAGNALGQT
-110 LVSQTILGTVKAVPD
+110 LVSQAILGTIKSVPD
-125 LFDSIANGFFTSDG
+125 LFDGVANGFFTSDG
-139 DYQNPISNKLK
+139 DYQNPVSNKIK

-165 DPNRNDIYSGALTN
+165 DPEHNDIYNGGLTN
-179 LGWWASN
+179 WGWWTSN
-186 VPSVMSS
+186 FPSVMSS

-207 SAIGKALKLGAR
+207 GAIGKALKLGAR

-234 DNIERGVEGAQLSG
+234 DNIERGVEGAKLSG
-248 FQSAAAR
+248 FQSAAAK

-268 FANVGGN
+268 FAYVGGN

-287 AQGVYQDVYKTA
+287 AQGVYQDVYKDAT
-299 ADKLNNMNAQE
+299 DKLNGMNNQD

-318 QDMLQ
+318 QEILQ
-323 DVDTSDKDAVAKK
+323 DVDTSDRNAVARK

-361 GLRGFWK
+361 ALRGFWK

-391 KTEEEIKAVAD
+391 KTEEEIKAATD
-402 KVSAWTKAR
+402 KVSAWVKAR
-411 NKVWDRLKNEKL
+411 NKVWDRLKNKKL
-423 IVAGELSEGI
+423 ITIGELSEGL
-433 EEAVNYIAQM
+433 EEGVNYIAQM
-443 EGTNLGKVILDEAD
+443 EGTNLGKVLLDEAD

-466 MKKYLRS
+466 IKKYLRS

-485 GGVVFHHLGSAF
+485 GGIVFHHLGSTF

-541 WLNNFNTFFDRA
+541 WLNTFNTFFDRA
-553 AKIKEGINPFAG
+553 AKIKEGVNPFAG
-565 PDENADIKGNTTA
+565 LNDKADIKGNTTA

-610 MKSDE
+610 MKSNE

-641 MNEVTQQ
+641 MDEVTQQ

-662 YAANR
+662 YAAHR
-667 KNDQVI
+667 KDDQVI

-703 ANINAALQVK
+703 SNINAALQVK
-713 EIADKLGDTSID
+713 EIANKLGDTSID

-796 ENGVLKFK
+796 EDGVLKFK

-816 MSLDL
+816 MSLNL
-821 TDAEGNEDTS
+821 NDAEGNEDAT
-831 KRADYFKRLDD
+831 KRADYFKRLDE

-873 KKANQVLTDAD
+873 RKANQVLTAAD

-890 VVGKNFTD
+890 VVSKNFTD
-898 LLVDKAVAE
+898 LLVDKAIAE
-907 VNRDYLKSK
+907 VNRDYLRSK

-948 TVKDIAKRNKDNSD
+948 TVKDIAKRNKDNRD
-962 TIINAIG
+962 AIINAVG

-990 KADLKES
+990 KANLKES

-1011 GEQIQEMLTKDD
+1011 GEQIQEMLAKDD
-1023 LFEDTKPAAT
+1023 LFEDTKPAAA

-1044 SATPT
+1044 STTST
-1049 STEAPPTVEPLN
+1049 STEASPIVEPLN
-1061 PSLSAPQTEQ
+1061 PSLSAPQIEQ
-1071 TNNLSG
+1071 TNDSSG
-1077 SSVESV
+1077 SSLESV
-1083 TTQGNTQLSNVGT
+1083 TAQGNTQLSNVGT
-1096 QQPAAK
+1096 QQSAVK

-1109 NFTDNKFVV
+1109 NFANNKFVAN
-1118 STGNETASDDYQLI
+1118 TGNEITSDDYQLI

-1166 TQDNVSITSYPIVRL
+1166 TQDNVGITSYPIIRL

-1195 IEGSQ
+1195 IEDVK
-1200 EEENNENTT
+1200 EEETSPQT
-1209 ISSTGGIEE
+1209 SSTGGLEQTESVESPVVIESTTNVEE
-1218 STPTIVAPT
+1218 S
-1227 IPVSTPAE
+1227 
-1235 DTTPEVEEPKIPDFM
+1235 TPEVEEPKIPDFM

-1262 ITELKTNPD
+1262 ISELKTTPD
-1271 LDLNS
+1271 LDLDS

-1294 TKKQIDSAFRRIRKK
+1294 TKKQIDSAFRRIRKR

-1345 DDSYKQAVSD
+1345 DDSYKKAVSD

-1366 PKINGKYYGNLMN
+1366 PQINGKYYGNLMN

-1426 TFLNNF
+1426 AFLNNF

-1438 RDAALPNGTVH
+1438 RDAALSNGTVH

-1457 FGTNEYMKES
+1457 FGTNEDMKES
-1467 YDEQVKLKNGDKLT
+1467 YAEQIKLKNGDKLT
-1481 IERVTTAKGTSRLG
+1481 IERVTTNKGTSRLG

-1505 ISIPSSGERGEYVQK
+1505 ISIPSIGNRGEYIQK
-1520 NDGLIYHVDK
+1520 NDGLIYHIDK
-1530 SDGSKDGALK
+1530 ADGSKDGALK

-1589 NNMINSD
+1589 NDMINSD

-1611 LWRYNYKVLSE
+1611 LWRYNYKVLTE

-1639 WFDALRESYNETSK
+1639 WFDTLRESYNETSK

-1662 IASDV
+1662 VASDV
-1667 FEGELIR
+1667 FEGELIH
-1674 SNDGTFKSDAE
+1674 SNDGTFKSDTE
-1685 TSQPIQLAIAKDTKF
+1685 TSLPIQLAIAKDTKF
-1700 EIAAKSANGEFINGI
+1700 EIAAKSTTGEFINGI

-1722 NVGRTYV
+1722 NVGRTYI
-1729 TVPRN
+1729 TVPRS

-1748 TGGTYYT
+1748 TGATYYT
-1755 KDDKQHHVETG
+1755 KDDKQQHVETG
-1766 KDFKQLQNAIVI
+1766 KEFKQLQNAIVT

-1824 TANILGINFGNKNNQ
+1824 TTNILGINFGNKNNQ
-1839 LLFYRDKNGDGI
+1839 LLFYRDKNGDGV
-1851 GQIISK
+1851 GQIINK
-1857 VDGKPTYIS
+1857 VDGKPNYIS
-1866 YGSDLSAIT
+1866 YNSDLSAVT
-1875 DRLIKGIESLNF
+1875 DRLIEGIKSLNF

-1895 SDNNHNI
+1895 SDNNNNI
-1902 PLQGITSRTTDGKFQ
+1902 PIQGITSRTTDGKFQ
-1917 ITIPEYKGKNGINL
+1917 ITIPEYKGKNGVNL
-1931 TYDSFKDFIQQ
+1931 TYNSFKDFIQQ
-1942 NNLIRVNM
+1942 NNLLRVNM

-1984 IEDVSNTYTSKADEI
+1984 VKNVDDTNTYTSKADEV

-2049 EFMSKEHAQAN
+2049 EFMSKHHAQAN

-2069 KVIVGQRFL
+2069 KVVIGQIFL

-2106 DMADNKRHP
+2106 EMADDKFHP
-2115 NAVVNLRNRMQDI
+2115 NAVANLRNRMQDI
-2128 YDDFAAAINQDIN
+2128 YDDFATAISQDIN

-2259 QEAEIKAEEKEEE
+2259 QESEVKAEEKEE
-2272 VTQPNTPSTG
+2272 VTQLTTSSTG
-2282 RIEEVETQTVADDT
+2282 RIEEVETETVADDT
-2296 NSIIDGDDV
+2296 NNIVDSNDV
-2305 GSANETFDIKDED
+2305 GKPNETFDINDED
-2318 VDADDE
+2318 ADADDE
-2324 YDADESTSEEV
+2324 YDADDESTSEEV

-2341 SAIESIPMS
+2341 SAIESLPMS

-2365 MSCR
+2365 MSCK

>member
-1 MNIEQIIDTGNNG
+1 MDTTQITSKGGYEELNPLWTKSKKNNQPKTILTTSPQKG
-14 GVLYANPNYSKSK
+14 GLVDSFYNANPNNFVFDNAN
-27 KHPSP
+27 
-32 KYLKAS
+32 KYINYGI
-38 TPQEILAHDRS
+38 TPNKVAPNLDKELA
-49 VADDLFERRADTE
+49 E
-62 VNLNRLAPYSDN
+62 
-74 LKRYNVS
+74 
-81 TSPTIDDVN
+81 
-90 QTLADAQSNW
+90 AQSNFAKTFN
-100 SKVGNALAQS
+100 SLGQA
-110 LVSQTILGTVKAVPD
+110 LVSETILGTIKAVAD
-125 LFDSIANGFFTSDG
+125 LFDAITNGIFQSDG
-139 DYQNPISNKLK
+139 DYQNPISNKLQ
-150 EWQDYFDQEVAPIYS
+150 EWQDYFRNEVAPIYS
-165 DPNRNDIYSGALTN
+165 DPERNDIYNGGLTN
-179 LGWWASN
+179 WGWWTSN
-186 VPSVMSS
+186 APSVMSS

-207 SAIGKALKLGAR
+207 GAIGKALKLGAR

-248 FQSAAAR
+248 FQSAAAK

-275 AVLQRMMENYQE
+275 AVLQRMIENYQE
-287 AQGVYQDVYKTA
+287 AQGVYQDIYKDAT
-299 ADKLNNMNAQE
+299 DKLNRMNNQD

-318 QDMLQ
+318 QELLQ
-323 DVDTSDKDAVAKK
+323 DVDTSDRNAVARK

-391 KTEEEIKAVAD
+391 KTEEEIKAAAD

-411 NKVWDRLKNEKL
+411 NKVWDRIKNEKL
-423 IVAGELSEGI
+423 IVAGELSEGA

-443 EGTNLGKVILDEAD
+443 EGTNLGKVLLDEAD

-485 GGVVFHHLGSAF
+485 GGVVFHHLGSTF

-512 DDKTGESAP
+512 DDKTGESTP

-541 WLNNFNTFFDRA
+541 WLNTFNTFFDRA

-565 PDENADIKGNTTA
+565 LNEKADIKGNTTA

-610 MKSDE
+610 MKSNE
-615 VRDALVNKGITT
+615 VRNALVNKGITT

-662 YAANR
+662 YAAHR
-667 KNDQVI
+667 KDDQVI

-703 ANINAALQVK
+703 SNINVALQVK

-821 TDAEGNEDTS
+821 TDAEGNEDAT
-831 KRADYFKRLDD
+831 KRADYFKRLDE

-873 KKANQVLTDAD
+873 RKANQVLTAAD

-898 LLVDKAVAE
+898 LLVDKAIAE

-948 TVKDIAKRNKDNSD
+948 TVKDIAKRNKDNRD
-962 TIINAIG
+962 AIINAVG

-1011 GEQIQEMLTKDD
+1011 GEQIQEMLAKDD

-1033 QAQEEEAEQLN
+1033 QVQEEEAEQLN

-1049 STEAPPTVEPLN
+1049 STEASPTVEPLN
-1061 PSLSAPQTEQ
+1061 PSLSAPQIGQ
-1071 TNNLSG
+1071 TNNLSD
-1077 SSVESV
+1077 SSLESV
-1083 TTQGNTQLSNVGT
+1083 TAQGNTQLSNVGT
-1096 QQPAAK
+1096 QQTTAK

-1109 NFTDNKFVV
+1109 NFTNNKFIA
-1118 STGNETASDDYQLI
+1118 STGNETSSDDYQLI
-1132 PTQNNDEYEVHPTS
+1132 PTQNNDEYEVHPIS
-1146 NDNIASLTTNE
+1146 NDSIASLTTSE

-1166 TQDNVSITSYPIVRL
+1166 TQDNVGITSYPIVRL

-1195 IEGSQ
+1195 IEDVK
-1200 EEENNENTT
+1200 EEETLQQA
-1209 ISSTGGIEE
+1209 SSTGGLEQIKLPESPEAAE
-1218 STPTIVAPT
+1218 STPEI
-1227 IPVSTPAE
+1227 E
-1235 DTTPEVEEPKIPDFM
+1235 ETTPEVEEPKVPDFM

-1262 ITELKTNPD
+1262 IAELKTTPD
-1271 LDLNS
+1271 LDLDA

-1294 TKKQIDSAFRRIRKK
+1294 TKKQIDSAFRRIRKR

-1345 DDSYKQAVSD
+1345 DDSYKKAVSD

-1366 PKINGKYYGNLMN
+1366 PQINGKYYGNLMN

-1426 TFLNNF
+1426 AFLNNF

-1449 QVNMNLSD
+1449 KVNMNLSD
-1457 FGTNEYMKES
+1457 FGTDEDMKES
-1467 YDEQVKLKNGDKLT
+1467 YAEQVKLKNGDKLT
-1481 IERVTTAKGTSRLG
+1481 IERVTTSKGTSRLG

-1505 ISIPSSGERGEYVQK
+1505 ISIPSIGERGEYVQK
-1520 NDGLIYHVDK
+1520 NDGLIYNVDK
-1530 SDGSKDGALK
+1530 ADGSKDGALK

-1576 EFKSNPIVQDMVK
+1576 EFKNNPIVQDMVK

-1596 KNGPEYEVALNGLAK
+1596 ENGPEYEVALNGLAK
-1611 LWRYNYKVLSE
+1611 LWRYNYKVLTE

-1627 FTGAVVANSIDK
+1627 FTGAVIANSIDK
-1639 WFDALRESYNETSK
+1639 WFDTLRESYNETSK

-1662 IASDV
+1662 VASDV

-1674 SNDGTFKSDAE
+1674 SNDGTFKNDTE

-1700 EIAAKSANGEFINGI
+1700 EIAAKSTTGEFINGI

-1722 NVGRTYV
+1722 SVGRTYV

-1748 TGGTYYT
+1748 TGATYYT
-1755 KDDKQHHVETG
+1755 KNGKQQHVEIG
-1766 KDFKQLQNAIVI
+1766 KDFKQLQNAIII

-1792 AENRD
+1792 SENRD

-1839 LLFYRDKNGDGI
+1839 LLFYRDKNGDGV
-1851 GQIISK
+1851 GQIINK
-1857 VDGKPTYIS
+1857 INGKPNYIS
-1866 YGSDLSAIT
+1866 YNSDLSAVS
-1875 DRLIKGIESLNF
+1875 DKLIEGIKSLNF

-1895 SDNNHNI
+1895 SDNNHKI

-1917 ITIPEYKGKNGINL
+1917 ITIPEYKGKNGVNL

-1942 NNLIRVNM
+1942 NNLLRVNM

-1984 IEDVSNTYTSKADEI
+1984 VEDVGDSYISKADEI
-1999 KSIITSDSTDKG
+1999 KSIVTSDSTDKG

-2026 KLNSIKSDSSLRK
+2026 KLNSIKSDSPLRK

-2049 EFMSKEHAQAN
+2049 EFMSKHHAQAN

-2069 KVIVGQRFL
+2069 KVVIGQIFF

-2106 DMADNKRHP
+2106 EMADDKLHP
-2115 NAVVNLRNRMQDI
+2115 NAVANLRSRMQDI
-2128 YDDFAAAINQDIN
+2128 YDDFATAINQDIN

-2164 KISNWLNNVNTFTA
+2164 KISEWLNNVNTFTA

-2201 VDLMNYLNQVDADGG
+2201 VDLINYLNQVDADGG
-2216 VIKGNTI
+2216 AVKGNTI
-2223 WQKILK
+2223 WQKMLK

-2238 IRPNSLRAKQMEALG
+2238 IRPNSLRAKQMETLG

-2259 QEAEIKAEEKEEE
+2259 QEAEVKAEEKEEE
-2272 VTQPNTPSTG
+2272 VTQPTTSSTG
-2282 RIEEVETQTVADDT
+2282 RIEEVEPEIVADNT
-2296 NSIIDGDDV
+2296 NSVIDSDDV

-2341 SAIESIPMS
+2341 SAIESLPMS

-2365 MSCR
+2365 MSCK

>member
-1 MNIEQIIDTGNNG
+1 MDTTQITSKGGYEELNPLWTKSKKNNQPKTILTTSPQKG
-14 GVLYANPNYSKSK
+14 GLVDSFYNANPNNFVFDNAN
-27 KHPSP
+27 
-32 KYLKAS
+32 KYINYGI
-38 TPQEILAHDRS
+38 TPNKVAPNLDKELA
-49 VADDLFERRADTE
+49 E
-62 VNLNRLAPYSDN
+62 
-74 LKRYNVS
+74 
-81 TSPTIDDVN
+81 
-90 QTLADAQSNW
+90 AQSNFAKTFN
-100 SKVGNALAQS
+100 SLGQA
-110 LVSQTILGTVKAVPD
+110 LVSETILGTIKAVAD
-125 LFDSIANGFFTSDG
+125 LFDAITNGIFQSDG
-139 DYQNPISNKLK
+139 DYQNPISNKLQ
-150 EWQDYFDQEVAPIYS
+150 EWQDYFRNEVAPIYS
-165 DPNRNDIYSGALTN
+165 DPERNDIYNGGLTN
-179 LGWWASN
+179 WGWWTSN
-186 VPSVMSS
+186 APSVMSS

-207 SAIGKALKLGAR
+207 GAIGKALKLGAR

-248 FQSAAAR
+248 FQSAAAK

-275 AVLQRMMENYQE
+275 AVLQRMIENYQE
-287 AQGVYQDVYKTA
+287 AQGVYQDIYKDAT
-299 ADKLNNMNAQE
+299 DKLNRMNNQD

-318 QDMLQ
+318 QELLQ
-323 DVDTSDKDAVAKK
+323 DVDTSDRNAVARK

-391 KTEEEIKAVAD
+391 KTEEEIKAAAD

-411 NKVWDRLKNEKL
+411 NKVWDRIKNEKL
-423 IVAGELSEGI
+423 IVAGELSEGA

-443 EGTNLGKVILDEAD
+443 EGTNLGKVLLDEAD

-485 GGVVFHHLGSAF
+485 GGVVFHHLGSTF

-512 DDKTGESAP
+512 DDKTGESTP

-541 WLNNFNTFFDRA
+541 WLNTFNTFFDRA

-565 PDENADIKGNTTA
+565 LNEKADIKGNTTA

-610 MKSDE
+610 MKSNE
-615 VRDALVNKGITT
+615 VRNALVNKGITT

-662 YAANR
+662 YAAHR
-667 KNDQVI
+667 KDDQVI

-703 ANINAALQVK
+703 SNINVALQVK

-821 TDAEGNEDTS
+821 TDAEGNEDAT
-831 KRADYFKRLDD
+831 KRADYFKRLDE

-873 KKANQVLTDAD
+873 RKANQVLTAAD

-898 LLVDKAVAE
+898 LLVDKAIAE

-948 TVKDIAKRNKDNSD
+948 TVKDIAKRNKDNRD
-962 TIINAIG
+962 AIINAVG

-1011 GEQIQEMLTKDD
+1011 GEQIQEMLAKDD

-1033 QAQEEEAEQLN
+1033 QVQEEEAEQLN

-1049 STEAPPTVEPLN
+1049 STEASPTVEPLN
-1061 PSLSAPQTEQ
+1061 PSLSAPQIGQ
-1071 TNNLSG
+1071 TNNLSD
-1077 SSVESV
+1077 SSLESV
-1083 TTQGNTQLSNVGT
+1083 TAQGNTQLSNVGT
-1096 QQPAAK
+1096 QQTTAK

-1109 NFTDNKFVV
+1109 NFTNNKFIA
-1118 STGNETASDDYQLI
+1118 STGNETSSDDYQLI
-1132 PTQNNDEYEVHPTS
+1132 PTQNNDEYEVHPIS
-1146 NDNIASLTTNE
+1146 NDSIASLTTSE

-1166 TQDNVSITSYPIVRL
+1166 TQDNVGITSYPIVRL

-1195 IEGSQ
+1195 IEDVK
-1200 EEENNENTT
+1200 EEETLQQA
-1209 ISSTGGIEE
+1209 SSTGGLEQIKLPESPEAAE
-1218 STPTIVAPT
+1218 STPEI
-1227 IPVSTPAE
+1227 E
-1235 DTTPEVEEPKIPDFM
+1235 ETTPEVEEPKVPDFM

-1262 ITELKTNPD
+1262 IAELKTTPD
-1271 LDLNS
+1271 LDLDA

-1294 TKKQIDSAFRRIRKK
+1294 TKKQIDSAFRRIRKR

-1345 DDSYKQAVSD
+1345 DDSYKKAVSD

-1366 PKINGKYYGNLMN
+1366 PQINGKYYGNLMN

-1426 TFLNNF
+1426 AFLNNF

-1449 QVNMNLSD
+1449 KVNMNLSD
-1457 FGTNEYMKES
+1457 FGTDEDMKES
-1467 YDEQVKLKNGDKLT
+1467 YAEQVKLKNGDKLT
-1481 IERVTTAKGTSRLG
+1481 IERVTTSKGTSRLG

-1505 ISIPSSGERGEYVQK
+1505 ISIPSIGERGEYVQK
-1520 NDGLIYHVDK
+1520 NDGLIYNVDK
-1530 SDGSKDGALK
+1530 ADGSKDGALK

-1576 EFKSNPIVQDMVK
+1576 EFKNNPIVQDMVK

-1596 KNGPEYEVALNGLAK
+1596 ENGPEYEVALNGLAK
-1611 LWRYNYKVLSE
+1611 LWRYNYKVLTE

-1627 FTGAVVANSIDK
+1627 FTGAVIANSIDK
-1639 WFDALRESYNETSK
+1639 WFDTLRESYNETSK

-1662 IASDV
+1662 VASDV

-1674 SNDGTFKSDAE
+1674 SNDGTFKNDTE

-1700 EIAAKSANGEFINGI
+1700 EIAAKSTTGEFINGI

-1722 NVGRTYV
+1722 SVGRTYV

-1748 TGGTYYT
+1748 TGATYYT
-1755 KDDKQHHVETG
+1755 KNGKQQHVEIG
-1766 KDFKQLQNAIVI
+1766 KDFKQLQNAIII

-1792 AENRD
+1792 SENRD

-1839 LLFYRDKNGDGI
+1839 LLFYRDKNGDGV
-1851 GQIISK
+1851 GQIINK
-1857 VDGKPTYIS
+1857 INGKPNYIS
-1866 YGSDLSAIT
+1866 YNSDLSAVS
-1875 DRLIKGIESLNF
+1875 DKLIEGIKSLNF

-1895 SDNNHNI
+1895 SDNNHKI

-1917 ITIPEYKGKNGINL
+1917 ITIPEYKGKNGVNL

-1942 NNLIRVNM
+1942 NNLLRVNM

-1984 IEDVSNTYTSKADEI
+1984 VEDVGDSYISKADEI
-1999 KSIITSDSTDKG
+1999 KSIVTSDSTDKG

-2026 KLNSIKSDSSLRK
+2026 KLNSIKSDSPLRK

-2049 EFMSKEHAQAN
+2049 EFMSKHHAQAN

-2069 KVIVGQRFL
+2069 KVVIGQIFL

-2106 DMADNKRHP
+2106 EMADDKLHP
-2115 NAVVNLRNRMQDI
+2115 NAVANLRSRMQDI
-2128 YDDFAAAINQDIN
+2128 YDDFATAINQDIN

-2164 KISNWLNNVNTFTA
+2164 KISEWLNNVNTFTA

-2201 VDLMNYLNQVDADGG
+2201 VDLINYLNQVDADGG
-2216 VIKGNTI
+2216 AVKGNTI

-2238 IRPNSLRAKQMEALG
+2238 IRPNSLRAKQMETLG

-2259 QEAEIKAEEKEEE
+2259 QEAEVKAEEKEEE
-2272 VTQPNTPSTG
+2272 VTQPTTSSTG
-2282 RIEEVETQTVADDT
+2282 RIEEVEPEIVADNT
-2296 NSIIDGDDV
+2296 NSVIDSDDV

-2341 SAIESIPMS
+2341 SAIESLPMS

-2365 MSCR
+2365 MSCK

>member
-1 MNIEQIIDTGNNG
+1 MNTENVFNNSR
-14 GVLYANPNYSKSK
+14 VIVSNPNYNPKTK
-27 KHPSP
+27 KGRAQQPFFHTLDVSQDITSGAAN
-32 KYLKAS
+32 KFAKNADNAWVMGDTHNYQRYGV
-38 TPQEILAHDRS
+38 TPNIITNLDK
-49 VADDLFERRADTE
+49 ERAE
-62 VNLNRLAPYSDN
+62 N
-74 LKRYNVS
+74 
-81 TSPTIDDVN
+81 
-90 QTLADAQSNW
+90 QSNW
-100 SKVGNALAQS
+100 TKAGNALGQT
-110 LVSQTILGTVKAVPD
+110 LVSQAILGTIKSVPD
-125 LFDSIANGFFTSDG
+125 LFDGVANGFFTSDG
-139 DYQNPISNKLK
+139 DYQNPVSNKIK

-165 DPNRNDIYSGALTN
+165 DPEHNDIYNGGLTN
-179 LGWWASN
+179 WGWWASN
-186 VPSVMSS
+186 FPSVMSS

-207 SAIGKALKLGAR
+207 GAIGKALKLGAR

-234 DNIERGVEGAQLSG
+234 DNIERGVEGAKLSG
-248 FQSAAAR
+248 FQSAAAK

-268 FANVGGN
+268 FAYVGGN

-287 AQGVYQDVYKTA
+287 AQGVYQDVYKDAT
-299 ADKLNNMNAQE
+299 DKLNGMNNQD

-318 QDMLQ
+318 QEILQ
-323 DVDTSDKDAVAKK
+323 DVDTSDRNAVARK

-361 GLRGFWK
+361 ALRGFWK

-391 KTEEEIKAVAD
+391 KTEEEIKAATD
-402 KVSAWTKAR
+402 KVSAWVKAR
-411 NKVWDRLKNEKL
+411 NKVWDRLKNKKL
-423 IVAGELSEGI
+423 ITIGELSEGL
-433 EEAVNYIAQM
+433 EEGVNYIAQM
-443 EGTNLGKVILDEAD
+443 EGTNLGKVLLDEAD

-466 MKKYLRS
+466 IKKYLRS

-485 GGVVFHHLGSAF
+485 GGIVFHHLGSTF

-541 WLNNFNTFFDRA
+541 WLNTFNTFFDRA
-553 AKIKEGINPFAG
+553 AKIKEGVNPFAG
-565 PDENADIKGNTTA
+565 LNDKADIKGNTTA

-610 MKSDE
+610 MKSNE

-641 MNEVTQQ
+641 MDEVTQQ

-662 YAANR
+662 YAAHR
-667 KNDQVI
+667 KDDQVI

-703 ANINAALQVK
+703 SNINAALQVK
-713 EIADKLGDTSID
+713 EIANKLGDTSID

-796 ENGVLKFK
+796 EDGVLKFK

-816 MSLDL
+816 MSLNL
-821 TDAEGNEDTS
+821 NDAEGNEDAT
-831 KRADYFKRLDD
+831 KRADYFKRLDE

-873 KKANQVLTDAD
+873 RKANQVLTAAD

-890 VVGKNFTD
+890 VVSKNFTD
-898 LLVDKAVAE
+898 LLVDKAIAE
-907 VNRDYLKSK
+907 VNRDYLRSK

-948 TVKDIAKRNKDNSD
+948 TVKDIAKRNKDNRD
-962 TIINAIG
+962 AIINAVG

-990 KADLKES
+990 KANLKES

-1011 GEQIQEMLTKDD
+1011 GEQIQEMLAKDD
-1023 LFEDTKPAAT
+1023 LFEDTKPAAA

-1044 SATPT
+1044 STTST
-1049 STEAPPTVEPLN
+1049 STEASPIVEPLN
-1061 PSLSAPQTEQ
+1061 PSLSAPQIEQ
-1071 TNNLSG
+1071 TNDSSG
-1077 SSVESV
+1077 SSLESV
-1083 TTQGNTQLSNVGT
+1083 TAQGNTQLSNVGT
-1096 QQPAAK
+1096 QQSAVK

-1109 NFTDNKFVV
+1109 NFANNKFVAN
-1118 STGNETASDDYQLI
+1118 TGNEITSDDYQLI

-1166 TQDNVSITSYPIVRL
+1166 TQDNVGITSYPIIRL
-1181 TGNDFEVVSQGKLG
+1181 TDNDFEVVSQGKLG
-1195 IEGSQ
+1195 IEDVK
-1200 EEENNENTT
+1200 EEETSPQT
-1209 ISSTGGIEE
+1209 SSTGGLEQTESVESPVVIESTTNVEE
-1218 STPTIVAPT
+1218 S
-1227 IPVSTPAE
+1227 
-1235 DTTPEVEEPKIPDFM
+1235 TPEVEEPKIPDFM

-1262 ITELKTNPD
+1262 ISELKTTPD
-1271 LDLNS
+1271 LDLDS

-1294 TKKQIDSAFRRIRKK
+1294 TKKQIDSAFRRIRKR

-1345 DDSYKQAVSD
+1345 DDSYKKAVSD

-1366 PKINGKYYGNLMN
+1366 PQINGKYYGNLMN

-1426 TFLNNF
+1426 AFLNNF

-1438 RDAALPNGTVH
+1438 RDAALSNGTVH

-1457 FGTNEYMKES
+1457 FGTNEDMKES
-1467 YDEQVKLKNGDKLT
+1467 YAEQIKLKNGDKLT
-1481 IERVTTAKGTSRLG
+1481 IERVTTNKGTSRLG

-1505 ISIPSSGERGEYVQK
+1505 ISIPSIGNRGEYIQK
-1520 NDGLIYHVDK
+1520 NDGLIYHIDK
-1530 SDGSKDGALK
+1530 ADGSKDGALK

-1589 NNMINSD
+1589 NDMINSD

-1611 LWRYNYKVLSE
+1611 LWRYNYKVLTE

-1639 WFDALRESYNETSK
+1639 WFDTLRESYNETSK

-1662 IASDV
+1662 VASDV
-1667 FEGELIR
+1667 FEGELIH
-1674 SNDGTFKSDAE
+1674 SNDGTFKSDTE
-1685 TSQPIQLAIAKDTKF
+1685 TSLPIQLAIAKDTKF
-1700 EIAAKSANGEFINGI
+1700 EIAAKSTTGEFINGI

-1722 NVGRTYV
+1722 NVGRTYI
-1729 TVPRN
+1729 TVPRS

-1748 TGGTYYT
+1748 TGATYYT
-1755 KDDKQHHVETG
+1755 KDDKQQHVETG
-1766 KDFKQLQNAIVI
+1766 KEFKQLQNAIVT

-1824 TANILGINFGNKNNQ
+1824 TTNILGINFGNKNNQ
-1839 LLFYRDKNGDGI
+1839 LLFYRDKNGDGV
-1851 GQIISK
+1851 GQIINK
-1857 VDGKPTYIS
+1857 VDGKPNYIS
-1866 YGSDLSAIT
+1866 YNSDLSAVT
-1875 DRLIKGIESLNF
+1875 DRLIEGIKSLNF

-1895 SDNNHNI
+1895 SDNNNNI
-1902 PLQGITSRTTDGKFQ
+1902 PIQGITSRTTDGKFQ
-1917 ITIPEYKGKNGINL
+1917 ITIPEYKGKNGVNL
-1931 TYDSFKDFIQQ
+1931 TYNSFKDFIQQ
-1942 NNLIRVNM
+1942 NNLLRVNM

-1984 IEDVSNTYTSKADEI
+1984 VKNVDDTNTYTSKADEV

-2049 EFMSKEHAQAN
+2049 EFMSKHHAQAN

-2069 KVIVGQRFL
+2069 KVVIGQIFL

-2106 DMADNKRHP
+2106 EMADDKFHP
-2115 NAVVNLRNRMQDI
+2115 NAVANLRNRMQDI
-2128 YDDFAAAINQDIN
+2128 YDDFATAISQDIN

-2259 QEAEIKAEEKEEE
+2259 QESEVKAEEKEE
-2272 VTQPNTPSTG
+2272 VTQLTTSSTG
-2282 RIEEVETQTVADDT
+2282 RIEEVETETVADDT
-2296 NSIIDGDDV
+2296 NNIVDSNDV
-2305 GSANETFDIKDED
+2305 GKPNETFDINDED
-2318 VDADDE
+2318 ADADDE
-2324 YDADESTSEEV
+2324 YDADDESTSEEV

-2341 SAIESIPMS
+2341 SAIESLPMS

-2365 MSCR
+2365 MSCK